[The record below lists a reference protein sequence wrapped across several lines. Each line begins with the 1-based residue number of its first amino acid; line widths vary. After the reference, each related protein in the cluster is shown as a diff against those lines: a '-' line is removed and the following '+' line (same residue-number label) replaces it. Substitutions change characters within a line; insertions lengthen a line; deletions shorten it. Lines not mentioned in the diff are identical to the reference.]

1 MGNKSIQ
8 KFFADQN
15 SVIDLSS
22 LGNAKGAK
30 VSLSGPDM
38 NITTPRGSVI
48 IVNGALYS
56 SIKGNNL
63 AVKFKDK
70 TITGAK
76 ILGSVDLK
84 DIQLERIDSS
94 LVDSA
99 QVEKKGNGKRRNKK
113 EEEELK
119 KQLDDAENAKKEA
132 DKAKEEAEKAKEA
145 AEKALNE
152 AFEVQNSSKQIEEM
166 LQNFLADNVAKD
178 NLAQQSD
185 ASQQNTQ
192 AKATQASKQN
202 DAEKVLPQPINK
214 NTSTGKSNSSKN
226 EENKLDAESVKEPL
240 KVTLALAA
248 ESNSGS
254 KDDSITNF
262 TKPQFVGSTAPNA
275 TVIIKINGIAVGQAV
290 ADSLGNF
297 TFTAPETLTDGTY
310 NLEAEAKT
318 ADGSGSA
325 KLVITIDSVTD
336 KPTFELSPESS
347 VSGHKGLT
355 PTLTP
360 SIVGTA
366 EENAKVDIY
375 VDNKLVAS
383 VDVDKDGNWS
393 YEFKDNELS
402 EGENSI
408 KVVAVDKAGNK
419 NETTDSII
427 TDTIAPEKPT
437 IELDDS
443 SDSGI
448 KNDNITNSTLPTFIG
463 VAEPGSTVSIY
474 LGLKHLGEV
483 IVAKDGT
490 WSYTLTT
497 PLKDGEYNIT
507 ATATDIA
514 GHTSATANLPFT
526 IDTRISYFSAEIETT
541 NDSGIVGDNVTNNTR
556 PTFTGK
562 TEPNAIISVIN
573 SETGEEV
580 IFKANDKGEW
590 TFNFTSDS
598 VEGINNLTFTV
609 EDVAGNKKDFSFS
622 YVIDTIAPVPPTVS
636 LEDYVVLPN
645 GIILSG
651 NDLPALV
658 GTAEPKSTIL
668 LMRDGKLYDSIEVD
682 SNGTW
687 NYQFSNKF
695 LQGAYDIEIIS
706 QDAAGN
712 KSSTVKYSFTIQTE
726 VVPPKAELD
735 ASDDSGAKGDWI
747 TNKHNALTLLGTAD
761 RFATVNILIDGKT
774 IGVTTADADG
784 NWNFDISRNLSDNV
798 YKITVESIDPLGRT
812 SSVDYQLTIDSFT
825 PIPTVMLHDSADS
838 GVKGD
843 MITKINTPL
852 FTGMAEANAKVS
864 IYVDGVLSGEAI
876 AGDDGVWNFQ
886 FTTALSDGSHDVT
899 VKVEDIAGNTA
910 SSSAYNFQIVTQT
923 QKPTIELVND
933 TGVDNTD
940 HIINEKNP
948 ALTGTAAPYSTVKL
962 YIDGALIA
970 EVRTNK
976 DGRWEYTL
984 KADQGLV
991 DGDHRITASVED
1003 IAGNIAHS
1011 DPFLISVDTAIS
1023 IPIVSLS
1030 PDSDSGISDDN
1041 LTNIVKPTLHL
1052 KDIDPDIISVQV
1064 WDAMSD
1070 TQIGVATQQPDGS
1083 WAYTFTSDLTE
1094 GLHQVYVKVE
1104 DIAGNKANSAIFDF
1118 TIDTTV
1124 STPVISLLSK
1134 DDTGVTG
1141 DNLTNINKPGFA
1153 ISGVDADAHRV
1164 VVQVMHNGVS
1174 EEIEL
1179 SHLNG
1184 SWLFIP
1190 GNTWA
1195 DGSYTLTVKVEDKAG
1210 NTNYSA
1216 PLTVVIDTQIAI
1228 DGVELVNDSGVK
1240 GDNMTN
1246 DDRPHFRVTVPT
1258 DVNEVRLSID
1268 GGNSWVQATPGVA
1281 GSWEYIWPTDLAD
1294 GQYTLTVEATD
1305 KAGNTVTKTI
1315 DFAVDTTLSVPVIV
1329 LDSAD
1334 DTGIQGDNMTNSTQ
1348 PTFALQHI
1356 DDDAV
1361 RVTVSVEH
1369 GGVTTTF
1376 DATKGTGGWT
1386 FTPPTSWADGDY
1398 TLSVSVED
1406 KAGNTSHSASLTVTV
1421 DTQIAINNI
1430 ELVNDSGIPDDNLT
1444 NNVRPHFQV
1453 TVPTDV
1459 NVVRLSIDG
1468 GKTWFNATQS
1478 ATPGVWDYIWPDDVA
1493 DGGYTLTVEATDEAG
1508 NKATQTLDF
1517 TIDTTLSV
1525 PTLSLD
1531 SADDSGIAG
1540 DNITNVKT
1548 PGFTLNNIDTDV
1560 SRVIVEVMHNGI
1572 KQEVPL
1578 VQTGG
1583 QWRFAPTSDWADG
1596 DYILTVKVEDRA
1608 GNVKQSAPLTVTVDT
1623 HIAIDRIELVNDSGI
1638 PGDNLT
1644 NEARPH
1650 FQVTVPADVNGV
1662 RLSIDGGK
1670 TWFDATQSATS
1681 GVWDYTWLTNVANG
1695 PHTLMVEAS
1704 DKAGNKTTQKLDFTI
1719 DTILSEPTITLD
1731 SADDSA
1737 AGDNITN
1744 VKMPGFTLGN
1754 IDADVTKVV
1763 VTVAHDGK
1771 NQQIELIKN
1780 GGVWRFT
1787 PGAAWTDGDYTLT
1800 VKVEDKAGNTNY
1812 SAPLT
1817 VTIDTQTSID
1827 RIELLNDTGIVGD
1840 NLTNE
1845 ARPQF
1850 HITVPTDVNSVQLSL
1865 DGGINWVN
1873 ATLTSDGVW
1882 EYIWPT
1888 DLVENTYTLTVKA
1901 TDVAGN
1907 TATETLNF
1915 IIDTTL
1921 STPTITLDS
1930 ADDSG
1935 TANDNKTN
1943 VKTPGFIIGGIDSD
1957 VTQVVVQV
1965 MRDGHSEEVE
1975 LTQTNGQWRFVPGSA
1990 WTDGDYTLT
1999 VTVKD
2004 EAGNIR
2010 HSAPLTVTIDTQITI
2025 DHIELVN
2032 DSGIPDDNLTNNVRP
2047 HFQVTVPTDVN
2058 VVRLSIDGGK
2068 TWFNATQSATPGV
2081 WDYTWL
2087 ADVGEG
2093 KHTLTVEATDKAGN
2107 KTTQQ
2112 LDFIIDTLLSE
2123 PTIVLDNTDDSGTK
2137 GDHLTNV
2144 NKPTFLLGNIDAD
2157 ARYVTVEVQ
2166 HGGTK
2171 EVLTATKDA
2180 TGNWSVTPTGTW
2192 ADGDYTLTVRVEDE
2206 AGNEKHSASLTVTV
2220 DTQITIDVIEL
2231 VNDNGIPGDNMTNDA
2246 HPQFRVTVPGDVN
2259 EVSLSIDGGVT
2270 WVKATQSA
2278 TPGVWNYTWP
2288 GTVPDGDYTL
2298 NVKATDN
2305 AGNTVTET
2313 LHFTIDT
2320 TLSTP
2325 VIVLDSADDSGVH
2338 GDNMTNHTQPT
2349 FALQHID
2356 DDAVRVTVSVEHG
2369 GVTTTFDA
2377 TKDAG
2382 GWTFTPT
2389 GAWADGDYTLSVS
2402 VEDKAG
2408 NTSHSASLTVTVDTQ
2423 IAINNIELVN
2433 DSGIPDDNLT
2443 NNVRPHFQVTVPTDV
2458 NVVRLSID
2466 GGKTWF
2472 NATQS
2477 ATPGVWDYIWPD
2489 DVADGGYTLT
2499 VEATDEA
2506 GNKATQTLDFTIDTT
2521 LSVPTLSLDSAD
2533 DSGIAGDNI
2542 TNVKTP
2548 GFTLNNIDTD
2558 VSRVIVEVMHNG
2570 IKQEVPL
2577 VQTGGQWRFAPTSD
2591 WADGDYILTVK
2602 VEDRAGN
2609 VKQSA
2614 PLTVTVDTHI
2624 AIDRIELVNDSG
2636 IPGDNL
2642 TNEAR
2647 PHFQVTVPA
2656 DVNGVRLSID
2666 GGKTWFDATQSATS
2680 GVWDYTWLTNVA
2692 NGPHTLMVEAS
2703 DKAGNKTTQKLD
2715 FTIDTILS
2723 EPTITLDSADDS
2735 AAGDNITNVK
2745 MPGFTLGNIDAD
2757 VTKVVVTVA
2766 HDGKNQQIELIK
2778 NGGVWRFTPG
2788 AAWTDGDYTLTVK
2801 VEDKAGNTNY
2811 SAPLTVTIDTQT
2823 SIDRIELLNDTGI
2836 VGDNLTNEARPQFH
2850 ITVPTDVNSVQLS
2863 LDGGINW
2870 VNATLTSDGVWE
2882 YIWPTDL
2889 VENTYTLTVKATD
2902 VAGNTA
2908 TETLNFII
2916 DTTLSTPTITLDS
2929 ADDSGT
2935 ANDNKTNVKTPG
2947 FIIGGID
2954 SDVTQVVVQVMR
2966 DGHSEEVELTQTNGQ
2981 WRFVPGSAWTDGD
2994 YTLTVTVKDEA
3005 GNIRHSAPLTVTID
3019 TQITIDH
3026 IELVNDSGIPD
3037 DNLTNN
3043 VRPHFQVTVPTDV
3056 NVVRLS
3062 IDGGKTWFNATQ
3074 SATPGVWDYTWLADV
3089 GEGKHTLTVEATD
3102 KAGNKTTQQLDFII
3116 DTLLSEPTIVLDNTD
3131 DSGTK
3136 GDNLTNVNKP
3146 TFLLGNIDADARY
3159 VTVEVQ
3165 HGGTKE
3171 VLTATKGATGIWSVT
3186 PTGTWADGDYTLTV
3200 RVEDDA
3206 GNVKYSAPL
3215 TVTVDTQITIDVIEL
3230 VNDNGIPGD
3239 NLTNDVRPHFRVTV
3253 PGDVNEVRL
3262 SIDGGNTWVR
3272 ATQGTAGIWDYT
3284 WPKDV
3289 TDGLHT
3295 LTVEATDKA
3304 GNKTTQ
3310 TLDFTIDT
3318 RLSTPTIAMDS
3329 RDDTGAIGDH
3339 ITSVKR
3345 PGFTIGNIDAD
3356 AHSVILRITQGGNS
3370 QEVTLTQVG
3379 GQWRFTPDADW
3390 ADGSYTLTVEVTDN
3404 AGNVRQSTPLVV
3416 TVDTQT
3422 SITDITL
3429 VNDHGVPDD
3438 NLTNSTRPQFEITVP
3453 ADVNSV
3459 QLSIDGGANWVSA
3472 TQGIEGV
3479 WGYTWP
3485 TDMGDGK
3492 HTLTVMVTDRAGNT
3506 ATQTLEFFI
3515 DTRLSTP
3522 TIALDSTDDT
3532 GTPGDDMTNRTRPT
3546 FILQNID
3553 SDVINVTVSVTHN
3566 GTTTSFTATQGAGG
3580 WSFTPPAPWGDGD
3593 YTLTVTV
3600 EDRAGN
3606 TRPSTP
3612 LTVTV
3617 DTQIA
3622 IDRIELVN
3630 DSGVP
3635 GDNVTKH
3642 VRPQFQISV
3651 PDDVEKVLLSIDGG
3665 TTWVTAIKSSTAGIW
3680 DYTWPTDMPEGQHT
3694 LTVEVTDGA
3703 GNKMTET
3710 LNFTIDITLLTPT
3723 IELAPDQDTG
3733 QNKNDNLTSVTQ
3745 PVFVLGSI
3753 DKDVRHVELSIE
3765 HNGTF
3770 KTVVLTE
3777 SADGWRYR
3785 PDSALADGSYTF
3797 TVTVTDVAGNQ
3808 QTSAPL
3814 KVTIDGTL
3822 TTPVIEL
3829 AAGEDSGTVG
3839 DRLTNHDRPVFDI
3852 HQVDSDVTR
3861 VMVKVTYNGKT
3872 HEEAA
3877 VFTNGQWRFTP
3888 SASWADGSYQLAVVV
3903 EDLAGNVKESA
3914 PFEVRIDTTTTI
3926 NNIVLLNDTGVQ
3938 NDQLTN
3944 VAKPSFRID
3953 VPGDVVQVRVT
3964 LDGGANWN
3972 VIRKNADGQWIFDSP
3987 NTLVDGTYTLRVE
4000 ATDEAGNIANKD
4012 LVFNIDTNIQ
4022 VPTIA
4027 LDAGQDTGANTADNI
4042 TNISRPTFTIGN
4054 VDPDVIKVVVT
4065 IDGHD
4070 YNATKVGAGWQ
4081 FTPGNA
4087 IPDGSYNIT
4096 VTVEDKAGNTATS
4109 KPLPVV
4115 IDTTAEIE
4123 SVTLVTDSGDSDVDN
4138 ITKVDKPQFSIVTA
4152 DDITHVRVKIDNAAN
4167 WIELTKGGDGRWIF
4181 NVGSALPDGQHTLLV
4196 DVTDIAGNVAQET
4209 LQFTIDTT
4217 LREPT
4222 IVLDPTHD
4230 TGDDTNDN
4238 LTRINKPV
4246 FIIGNVD
4253 NDVSHIVVHIDG
4265 RDYTIEN
4272 TGGNLTFT
4280 PDQPLS
4286 DGQHTISVTVTDI
4299 AGNTKTSAELRIE
4312 IDTQVQIDSV
4322 TLTTDSGVNDH
4333 DNVTNATRPS
4343 FEIAT
4348 PDDVTSVLVS
4358 FDGVNWTP
4366 ISKNAAGQWEFTAGS
4381 ALPDGHYTLH
4391 VQATDRAGNTA
4402 NSTLGFTVDTQID
4415 GLSVVMLDDAG
4426 KDSTDGI
4433 TNITSPRFEISARE
4447 PLQSVTVIL
4456 NGKSSTLTQ
4465 GAGNKWLFTPDT
4477 PLVDG
4482 TYKIEIVAEDIAGNK
4497 ISKEVSFTIDT
4508 IVSDPSIDL
4517 LDADD
4522 TGESAVDNITSVT
4535 TPRFVIGN
4543 VPADID
4549 TVVIRINGV
4558 SYSVTANGNNLWEFQ
4573 VPVALN
4579 DGVYEAVVVFRD
4591 IAGNTSETK
4600 LPFTIDTT
4608 TSVSVRME
4616 PASDTGNSNSD
4627 NLTNKQN
4634 PKFEGTAEPNA
4645 KLVITIVDDKSGREV
4660 LKQTI
4665 TVGAD
4670 GNWSVT
4676 PNILPD
4682 GMYTINVV
4690 ATDVAGNTAQTQ
4702 ERFTIDTVT
4711 IDPTIRLSDPSIDD
4725 QHEATSLRPEF
4736 KGFAEAF
4743 STIMIQWDG
4752 KVVGSANANANGE
4765 WSWTPPSVLAP
4776 GSYVVSIVAKDKA
4789 GNESSQVDFPVVIP
4803 VIDVTPPTIKLSEE
4817 SDSGALGDFTTN
4829 NKTPTLIGSTLPNT
4843 IVSIYVDG
4851 VKVGEATADTAG
4863 RYTFQLSE
4871 MKDGHYVVQVGIVN
4885 PRDNSELRSTAVDV
4899 TIDTEVAELVWNI
4912 SGMHEGGYINTV
4924 TPEIGGT
4931 SEPNSK
4937 ITIFVNGVEK
4947 AIAYTTGAGHW
4958 GVVLPALGNDGNY
4971 ELTFKVEDVAGN
4983 IREFGPQNVILDTV
4997 ISPLTVVLREADD
5010 SGKVGDWITNKSHVT
5025 IDGTAEAGSTLT
5037 IRNPQGVV
5045 IATLVVGND
5054 GRWSAELDLREG
5066 SNAFVVVSEDKA
5078 GNSQQKEILI
5088 EHDTQIEISDISLSR
5103 DTNSGDKYDLIT
5115 NNKSPVLVAMTDPG
5129 ATVQVYINGV
5139 LQGTVE
5145 ASSSGNISYTM
5156 PANSADGEY
5165 QVQFVAT
5172 DTAGN
5177 RVESAITT
5185 VTIDSQIAVF
5195 DIDEDSLP
5203 ALSNNRA
5210 LSVSGVGEAGS
5221 QVSIFVDGKLVNV
5234 VMVEADGTWRAPILL
5249 QDDGTFNIHF
5259 SITDVAGNT
5268 EVSKDYSVDVDSSTD
5283 FPTLNLE
5290 DASNS
5295 GSLDD
5300 LITNHN
5306 KPVLVGTAEAGATIH
5321 IYVDEKIV
5329 ANVLVLEDGTW
5340 SYQFDNALKD
5350 GEYSIRVVAE
5360 DPAGNTAES
5369 PRLLVTI
5376 DTSTFID
5383 NPAMVAGSDNGIFS
5397 NDSITSQTRPTF
5409 SIFGEMNQSVQI
5421 FIDGVLVDT
5430 ITVTDRNQ
5438 VYRPESPLG
5447 DGSHSIYY
5455 VITDKAGNTAT
5466 SKTLNFTIDT
5476 FNTTPVA
5483 IDSIGGQTLAE
5494 MTGSDGKIYITDTT
5508 RNLLFSGSAEPNS
5521 KIEIIINGLNVG
5533 EVWVN
5538 EKGHWQMPVNPL
5550 YFTEGQL
5557 DITVK
5562 STDRAGNVNQ
5572 EKYSIWVD
5580 THIKVFT
5587 SELDD
5592 NKSSSKTEWWSNS
5605 DLITMRGTG
5614 EIGATVSLIVAG
5626 VTLATAVVAATGRWE
5641 LSTDKLPEGTYDIS
5655 LVIED
5660 SAGNRWEDVREIFI
5674 DRTPPNAPVVTYSD
5688 IVNDLIIM
5696 QGTAEAKSQLI
5707 ITDSE
5712 GNTYTLT
5719 VPDNGKWSMA
5729 IPYPSEG
5736 KFTITSVD
5744 AIGNRSDDV
5753 PLDIMKEVPVISLS
5767 PDSDSGTVGDNIT
5780 RDKQP
5785 TFIIGNL
5792 ESDVVVVQVDINGTV
5807 YNAEKNADGV
5817 WFFTPGTPL
5826 ADGSYTISVIASD
5839 AAGNQKNSLPI
5850 TVTIDSTLT
5859 VPEIALAAGEDNGAS
5874 DSDNV
5879 TNHTQP
5885 KFTLQH
5891 IDADVTGVTVNVT
5904 HNGVTDIYQATQGAD
5919 GWTFTPPAAWNDGN
5933 YTLSVTVV
5941 DRAGNSQQSASLAV
5955 TVDSTVT
5962 VTADSQHDDAS
5973 DDATATAV
5981 TPPESETV
5989 NAESATHL
5997 RTEPSAA
6004 EESVVKVTAYSIT
6017 LLNADSGD
6025 EIDRSI
6031 SQTPSFEISVPENIV
6046 NVSIMFEGEEFTLPI
6061 TNQKAIFE
6069 VPLSLEDGE
6078 YTMDVK
6084 FIDKD
6089 NDFLIKEKTF
6099 SVDHS
6104 SADIVNAMN
6113 VRGKT
6118 EDDIN
6123 DSPSTSSVGHN
6134 NNGAIDVFAVNEV
6147 TLPVDNQEEHA

>member
-1376 DATKGTGGWT
+1376 DATKGTGGWI

-2123 PTIVLDNTDDSGTK
+2123 PTIVLDSTDDSGTK

-2423 IAINNIELVN
+2423 IAINN
-2433 DSGIPDDNLT
+2433 
-2443 NNVRPHFQVTVPTDV
+2443 
-2458 NVVRLSID
+2458 
-2466 GGKTWF
+2466 
-2472 NATQS
+2472 
-2477 ATPGVWDYIWPD
+2477 
-2489 DVADGGYTLT
+2489 
-2499 VEATDEA
+2499 
-2506 GNKATQTLDFTIDTT
+2506 
-2521 LSVPTLSLDSAD
+2521 
-2533 DSGIAGDNI
+2533 
-2542 TNVKTP
+2542 
-2548 GFTLNNIDTD
+2548 
-2558 VSRVIVEVMHNG
+2558 
-2570 IKQEVPL
+2570 
-2577 VQTGGQWRFAPTSD
+2577 
-2591 WADGDYILTVK
+2591 
-2602 VEDRAGN
+2602 
-2609 VKQSA
+2609 
-2614 PLTVTVDTHI
+2614 
-2624 AIDRIELVNDSG
+2624 
-2636 IPGDNL
+2636 
-2642 TNEAR
+2642 
-2647 PHFQVTVPA
+2647 
-2656 DVNGVRLSID
+2656 
-2666 GGKTWFDATQSATS
+2666 
-2680 GVWDYTWLTNVA
+2680 
-2692 NGPHTLMVEAS
+2692 
-2703 DKAGNKTTQKLD
+2703 
-2715 FTIDTILS
+2715 
-2723 EPTITLDSADDS
+2723 
-2735 AAGDNITNVK
+2735 
-2745 MPGFTLGNIDAD
+2745 
-2757 VTKVVVTVA
+2757 
-2766 HDGKNQQIELIK
+2766 
-2778 NGGVWRFTPG
+2778 
-2788 AAWTDGDYTLTVK
+2788 
-2801 VEDKAGNTNY
+2801 
-2811 SAPLTVTIDTQT
+2811 
-2823 SIDRIELLNDTGI
+2823 
-2836 VGDNLTNEARPQFH
+2836 
-2850 ITVPTDVNSVQLS
+2850 
-2863 LDGGINW
+2863 
-2870 VNATLTSDGVWE
+2870 
-2882 YIWPTDL
+2882 
-2889 VENTYTLTVKATD
+2889 
-2902 VAGNTA
+2902 
-2908 TETLNFII
+2908 
-2916 DTTLSTPTITLDS
+2916 
-2929 ADDSGT
+2929 
-2935 ANDNKTNVKTPG
+2935 
-2947 FIIGGID
+2947 
-2954 SDVTQVVVQVMR
+2954 
-2966 DGHSEEVELTQTNGQ
+2966 
-2981 WRFVPGSAWTDGD
+2981 
-2994 YTLTVTVKDEA
+2994 
-3005 GNIRHSAPLTVTID
+3005 
-3019 TQITIDH
+3019 

-4272 TGGNLTFT
+4272 TGENLTFT

-4558 SYSVTANGNNLWEFQ
+4558 SYPVTANGNNLWEFQ

>member
-2123 PTIVLDNTDDSGTK
+2123 PTIVLDSTDDSGTK

-2423 IAINNIELVN
+2423 IAINN
-2433 DSGIPDDNLT
+2433 
-2443 NNVRPHFQVTVPTDV
+2443 
-2458 NVVRLSID
+2458 
-2466 GGKTWF
+2466 
-2472 NATQS
+2472 
-2477 ATPGVWDYIWPD
+2477 
-2489 DVADGGYTLT
+2489 
-2499 VEATDEA
+2499 
-2506 GNKATQTLDFTIDTT
+2506 
-2521 LSVPTLSLDSAD
+2521 
-2533 DSGIAGDNI
+2533 
-2542 TNVKTP
+2542 
-2548 GFTLNNIDTD
+2548 
-2558 VSRVIVEVMHNG
+2558 
-2570 IKQEVPL
+2570 
-2577 VQTGGQWRFAPTSD
+2577 
-2591 WADGDYILTVK
+2591 
-2602 VEDRAGN
+2602 
-2609 VKQSA
+2609 
-2614 PLTVTVDTHI
+2614 
-2624 AIDRIELVNDSG
+2624 
-2636 IPGDNL
+2636 
-2642 TNEAR
+2642 
-2647 PHFQVTVPA
+2647 
-2656 DVNGVRLSID
+2656 
-2666 GGKTWFDATQSATS
+2666 
-2680 GVWDYTWLTNVA
+2680 
-2692 NGPHTLMVEAS
+2692 
-2703 DKAGNKTTQKLD
+2703 
-2715 FTIDTILS
+2715 
-2723 EPTITLDSADDS
+2723 
-2735 AAGDNITNVK
+2735 
-2745 MPGFTLGNIDAD
+2745 
-2757 VTKVVVTVA
+2757 
-2766 HDGKNQQIELIK
+2766 
-2778 NGGVWRFTPG
+2778 
-2788 AAWTDGDYTLTVK
+2788 
-2801 VEDKAGNTNY
+2801 
-2811 SAPLTVTIDTQT
+2811 
-2823 SIDRIELLNDTGI
+2823 
-2836 VGDNLTNEARPQFH
+2836 
-2850 ITVPTDVNSVQLS
+2850 
-2863 LDGGINW
+2863 
-2870 VNATLTSDGVWE
+2870 
-2882 YIWPTDL
+2882 
-2889 VENTYTLTVKATD
+2889 
-2902 VAGNTA
+2902 
-2908 TETLNFII
+2908 
-2916 DTTLSTPTITLDS
+2916 
-2929 ADDSGT
+2929 
-2935 ANDNKTNVKTPG
+2935 
-2947 FIIGGID
+2947 
-2954 SDVTQVVVQVMR
+2954 
-2966 DGHSEEVELTQTNGQ
+2966 
-2981 WRFVPGSAWTDGD
+2981 
-2994 YTLTVTVKDEA
+2994 
-3005 GNIRHSAPLTVTID
+3005 
-3019 TQITIDH
+3019 

-4558 SYSVTANGNNLWEFQ
+4558 SYPVTANGNNLWEFQ

-6025 EIDRSI
+6025 EINRSI

>member
-427 TDTIAPEKPT
+427 TDTIPPEKPT

-541 NDSGIVGDNVTNNTR
+541 DDSGIVGDNVTNNTR

-580 IFKANDKGEW
+580 IFKANDQGEW

-598 VEGINNLTFTV
+598 VEGVNNLTFTV

-622 YVIDTIAPVPPTVS
+622 YVIDTVAPVPPTVS
-636 LEDYVVLPN
+636 LEDFVVLPN

-1064 WDAMSD
+1064 WDAASD

-1104 DIAGNKANSAIFDF
+1104 DIAGNKANSAVFDF

-1184 SWLFIP
+1184 SWLFTP

-1329 LDSAD
+1329 LNSAD
-1334 DTGIQGDNMTNSTQ
+1334 DTGVQGDNMTNSTQ

-1376 DATKGTGGWT
+1376 DATKGVGGWS
-1386 FTPPTSWADGDY
+1386 FTPTGAWADGDY

-1430 ELVNDSGIPDDNLT
+1430 ELVNDSGIPNDNLT

-1468 GKTWFNATQS
+1468 GKTWFNATQN

-1508 NKATQTLDF
+1508 NKTTQTLDF

-1560 SRVIVEVMHNGI
+1560 SRVTVEVMHNGI

-1704 DKAGNKTTQKLDFTI
+1704 DKAGNKTTQKLDFII
-1719 DTILSEPTITLD
+1719 DTMLSEPTITLD

-2010 HSAPLTVTIDTQITI
+2010 HSAPLTVTIDTQIAI

-2032 DSGIPDDNLTNNVRP
+2032 DSGIPDDNLTN
-2047 HFQVTVPTDVN
+2047 
-2058 VVRLSIDGGK
+2058 
-2068 TWFNATQSATPGV
+2068 
-2081 WDYTWL
+2081 
-2087 ADVGEG
+2087 
-2093 KHTLTVEATDKAGN
+2093 EA
-2107 KTTQQ
+2107 
-2112 LDFIIDTLLSE
+2112 
-2123 PTIVLDNTDDSGTK
+2123 
-2137 GDHLTNV
+2137 
-2144 NKPTFLLGNIDAD
+2144 
-2157 ARYVTVEVQ
+2157 
-2166 HGGTK
+2166 
-2171 EVLTATKDA
+2171 
-2180 TGNWSVTPTGTW
+2180 
-2192 ADGDYTLTVRVEDE
+2192 
-2206 AGNEKHSASLTVTV
+2206 
-2220 DTQITIDVIEL
+2220 
-2231 VNDNGIPGDNMTNDA
+2231 
-2246 HPQFRVTVPGDVN
+2246 
-2259 EVSLSIDGGVT
+2259 
-2270 WVKATQSA
+2270 
-2278 TPGVWNYTWP
+2278 
-2288 GTVPDGDYTL
+2288 
-2298 NVKATDN
+2298 
-2305 AGNTVTET
+2305 
-2313 LHFTIDT
+2313 
-2320 TLSTP
+2320 
-2325 VIVLDSADDSGVH
+2325 
-2338 GDNMTNHTQPT
+2338 
-2349 FALQHID
+2349 
-2356 DDAVRVTVSVEHG
+2356 
-2369 GVTTTFDA
+2369 
-2377 TKDAG
+2377 
-2382 GWTFTPT
+2382 
-2389 GAWADGDYTLSVS
+2389 
-2402 VEDKAG
+2402 
-2408 NTSHSASLTVTVDTQ
+2408 
-2423 IAINNIELVN
+2423 
-2433 DSGIPDDNLT
+2433 
-2443 NNVRPHFQVTVPTDV
+2443 
-2458 NVVRLSID
+2458 
-2466 GGKTWF
+2466 
-2472 NATQS
+2472 
-2477 ATPGVWDYIWPD
+2477 
-2489 DVADGGYTLT
+2489 
-2499 VEATDEA
+2499 
-2506 GNKATQTLDFTIDTT
+2506 
-2521 LSVPTLSLDSAD
+2521 
-2533 DSGIAGDNI
+2533 
-2542 TNVKTP
+2542 
-2548 GFTLNNIDTD
+2548 
-2558 VSRVIVEVMHNG
+2558 
-2570 IKQEVPL
+2570 
-2577 VQTGGQWRFAPTSD
+2577 
-2591 WADGDYILTVK
+2591 
-2602 VEDRAGN
+2602 
-2609 VKQSA
+2609 
-2614 PLTVTVDTHI
+2614 
-2624 AIDRIELVNDSG
+2624 
-2636 IPGDNL
+2636 
-2642 TNEAR
+2642 
-2647 PHFQVTVPA
+2647 
-2656 DVNGVRLSID
+2656 
-2666 GGKTWFDATQSATS
+2666 
-2680 GVWDYTWLTNVA
+2680 
-2692 NGPHTLMVEAS
+2692 
-2703 DKAGNKTTQKLD
+2703 
-2715 FTIDTILS
+2715 
-2723 EPTITLDSADDS
+2723 
-2735 AAGDNITNVK
+2735 
-2745 MPGFTLGNIDAD
+2745 
-2757 VTKVVVTVA
+2757 
-2766 HDGKNQQIELIK
+2766 
-2778 NGGVWRFTPG
+2778 
-2788 AAWTDGDYTLTVK
+2788 
-2801 VEDKAGNTNY
+2801 
-2811 SAPLTVTIDTQT
+2811 
-2823 SIDRIELLNDTGI
+2823 
-2836 VGDNLTNEARPQFH
+2836 
-2850 ITVPTDVNSVQLS
+2850 
-2863 LDGGINW
+2863 
-2870 VNATLTSDGVWE
+2870 
-2882 YIWPTDL
+2882 
-2889 VENTYTLTVKATD
+2889 
-2902 VAGNTA
+2902 
-2908 TETLNFII
+2908 
-2916 DTTLSTPTITLDS
+2916 
-2929 ADDSGT
+2929 
-2935 ANDNKTNVKTPG
+2935 
-2947 FIIGGID
+2947 
-2954 SDVTQVVVQVMR
+2954 
-2966 DGHSEEVELTQTNGQ
+2966 
-2981 WRFVPGSAWTDGD
+2981 
-2994 YTLTVTVKDEA
+2994 
-3005 GNIRHSAPLTVTID
+3005 
-3019 TQITIDH
+3019 
-3026 IELVNDSGIPD
+3026 
-3037 DNLTNN
+3037 
-3043 VRPHFQVTVPTDV
+3043 RPHFQVTVPTDV

-3165 HGGTKE
+3165 HGGTKEVLTATKDATGNWSVTPTGTWADGDYTLTVRVEDEAGNEKHSASLTVTVDTQITIDAIELVNDNGIPGDNMTNDAHPQFRVTVPGDVNEVSLSIDGGVTWVKATQSATPGVWNYTWPGTVPDGDYTLNVKATDNAGNTVTETLHFTIDTTLSTPVIVLDSADDTGIQGDNMTNRTQPTFNLQHIDDDAVRVTVSVEHGGVTTTFDATKGVGGWTFTPPTSWGAGDYTLSVSVEDKAGNTSHSASLTVTVDTQIAINNIELVNDSGIPDDNLTNNVRPHFQVKVPTDVNEVRLSIDGGKTWFNATQSATPGVWDYTWLADVGEGKHTLTVEATDKAGNQTTQKLDFIIDTMLSEPTIVLDSTDDSGTKGDNLTNANKPTFILGNIDADARYVTVEVQYGGTKE

-3404 AGNVRQSTPLVV
+3404 AGNVRQSTPLIV

-3472 TQGIEGV
+3472 AQGIEGV

-3622 IDRIELVN
+3622 IDHIELVN

-3694 LTVEVTDGA
+3694 LIVEVTDGA
-3703 GNKMTET
+3703 GNKMTGT
-3710 LNFTIDITLLTPT
+3710 LDFTIDITLLTPT

-3852 HQVDSDVTR
+3852 RQVDSDVTR

-4070 YNATKVGAGWQ
+4070 YSATKVGAGWQ

-4299 AGNTKTSAELRIE
+4299 AGNTKTSAELKIE

-4535 TPRFVIGN
+4535 KPRFVIGN

-4558 SYSVTANGNNLWEFQ
+4558 SYPVTANGNNLWEFQ

-4885 PRDNSELRSTAVDV
+4885 PRDNSELRSTAVDL

-4971 ELTFKVEDVAGN
+4971 VLTFKVEDVAGN

-5300 LITNHN
+5300 LITSHN

-5383 NPAMVAGSDNGIFS
+5383 NPVMMAGSDNGIFS
-5397 NDSITSQTRPTF
+5397 NDSITSQTRPAF
-5409 SIFGEMNQSVQI
+5409 SIYGEMNQSVQI

-5447 DGSHSIYY
+5447 DGSYSIYY

-5533 EVWVN
+5533 EVWAN
-5538 EKGHWQMPVNPL
+5538 DKGHWQMPVNPL

-5557 DITVK
+5557 DINVK

-5580 THIKVFT
+5580 THIQVFT

-5592 NKSSSKTEWWSNS
+5592 NKSSSKTDWWSNS
-5605 DLITMRGTG
+5605 STITMRGMG

-5626 VTLATAVVAATGRWE
+5626 VTLATAVVAANGKWE
-5641 LSTDKLPEGTYDIS
+5641 LSTDQLPEGKYDITLS
-5655 LVIED
+5655 IED
-5660 SAGNRWEDVREIFI
+5660 NAGNRKEEVHEIFI

-5707 ITDSE
+5707 ITDSN
-5712 GNTYTLT
+5712 GNTYMLT

-5904 HNGVTDIYQATQGAD
+5904 HNGVTDTYQATQGAD
-5919 GWTFTPPAAWNDGN
+5919 GWTFTPPAAWNDGT

-5962 VTADSQHDDAS
+5962 VTADSQHNDAS

-5997 RTEPSAA
+5997 RTVPSVA
-6004 EESVVKVTAYSIT
+6004 EESVVKETAYSIT

-6046 NVSIMFEGEEFTLPI
+6046 NVSVMFEGEEFTLPI

-6089 NDFLIKEKTF
+6089 DDFLIKEKTF

-6113 VRGKT
+6113 ARGKT

>member
-38 NITTPRGSVI
+38 NITTPHGSVI

-541 NDSGIVGDNVTNNTR
+541 DDSGIVGDNVTNNTR

-598 VEGINNLTFTV
+598 VEGVNNLTFTV

-622 YVIDTIAPVPPTVS
+622 YVIDTVAPVPPTVS
-636 LEDYVVLPN
+636 LEDFVVLPN

-1030 PDSDSGISDDN
+1030 PDSDSGIADDN

-1104 DIAGNKANSAIFDF
+1104 DIAGNKANSAVFDF

-1376 DATKGTGGWT
+1376 DATKGTGGWS
-1386 FTPPTSWADGDY
+1386 FTPTGAWADGDY

-1430 ELVNDSGIPDDNLT
+1430 ELVNDSGIPNDNLT

-1478 ATPGVWDYIWPDDVA
+1478 ATPGAWDYIWPDDVA
-1493 DGGYTLTVEATDEAG
+1493 DGGYTLTVEATDKAG
-1508 NKATQTLDF
+1508 NKTTQELDF

-2047 HFQVTVPTDVN
+2047 HFQVKVPTDVN
-2058 VVRLSIDGGK
+2058 EVRLSIDGGK

-2107 KTTQQ
+2107 QTTQK
-2112 LDFIIDTLLSE
+2112 LDFIIDTMLSE
-2123 PTIVLDNTDDSGTK
+2123 PTIVLDSTDDSGTK
-2137 GDHLTNV
+2137 GDNLTNA
-2144 NKPTFLLGNIDAD
+2144 NKPTFILGNIDAD

-2166 HGGTK
+2166 
-2171 EVLTATKDA
+2171 
-2180 TGNWSVTPTGTW
+2180 
-2192 ADGDYTLTVRVEDE
+2192 Y
-2206 AGNEKHSASLTVTV
+2206 
-2220 DTQITIDVIEL
+2220 
-2231 VNDNGIPGDNMTNDA
+2231 
-2246 HPQFRVTVPGDVN
+2246 
-2259 EVSLSIDGGVT
+2259 
-2270 WVKATQSA
+2270 
-2278 TPGVWNYTWP
+2278 
-2288 GTVPDGDYTL
+2288 
-2298 NVKATDN
+2298 
-2305 AGNTVTET
+2305 
-2313 LHFTIDT
+2313 
-2320 TLSTP
+2320 
-2325 VIVLDSADDSGVH
+2325 
-2338 GDNMTNHTQPT
+2338 
-2349 FALQHID
+2349 
-2356 DDAVRVTVSVEHG
+2356 
-2369 GVTTTFDA
+2369 
-2377 TKDAG
+2377 
-2382 GWTFTPT
+2382 
-2389 GAWADGDYTLSVS
+2389 
-2402 VEDKAG
+2402 
-2408 NTSHSASLTVTVDTQ
+2408 
-2423 IAINNIELVN
+2423 
-2433 DSGIPDDNLT
+2433 
-2443 NNVRPHFQVTVPTDV
+2443 
-2458 NVVRLSID
+2458 
-2466 GGKTWF
+2466 
-2472 NATQS
+2472 
-2477 ATPGVWDYIWPD
+2477 
-2489 DVADGGYTLT
+2489 
-2499 VEATDEA
+2499 
-2506 GNKATQTLDFTIDTT
+2506 
-2521 LSVPTLSLDSAD
+2521 
-2533 DSGIAGDNI
+2533 
-2542 TNVKTP
+2542 
-2548 GFTLNNIDTD
+2548 
-2558 VSRVIVEVMHNG
+2558 
-2570 IKQEVPL
+2570 
-2577 VQTGGQWRFAPTSD
+2577 
-2591 WADGDYILTVK
+2591 
-2602 VEDRAGN
+2602 
-2609 VKQSA
+2609 
-2614 PLTVTVDTHI
+2614 
-2624 AIDRIELVNDSG
+2624 
-2636 IPGDNL
+2636 
-2642 TNEAR
+2642 
-2647 PHFQVTVPA
+2647 
-2656 DVNGVRLSID
+2656 
-2666 GGKTWFDATQSATS
+2666 
-2680 GVWDYTWLTNVA
+2680 
-2692 NGPHTLMVEAS
+2692 
-2703 DKAGNKTTQKLD
+2703 
-2715 FTIDTILS
+2715 
-2723 EPTITLDSADDS
+2723 
-2735 AAGDNITNVK
+2735 
-2745 MPGFTLGNIDAD
+2745 
-2757 VTKVVVTVA
+2757 
-2766 HDGKNQQIELIK
+2766 
-2778 NGGVWRFTPG
+2778 
-2788 AAWTDGDYTLTVK
+2788 
-2801 VEDKAGNTNY
+2801 
-2811 SAPLTVTIDTQT
+2811 
-2823 SIDRIELLNDTGI
+2823 
-2836 VGDNLTNEARPQFH
+2836 
-2850 ITVPTDVNSVQLS
+2850 
-2863 LDGGINW
+2863 
-2870 VNATLTSDGVWE
+2870 
-2882 YIWPTDL
+2882 
-2889 VENTYTLTVKATD
+2889 
-2902 VAGNTA
+2902 
-2908 TETLNFII
+2908 
-2916 DTTLSTPTITLDS
+2916 
-2929 ADDSGT
+2929 
-2935 ANDNKTNVKTPG
+2935 
-2947 FIIGGID
+2947 
-2954 SDVTQVVVQVMR
+2954 
-2966 DGHSEEVELTQTNGQ
+2966 
-2981 WRFVPGSAWTDGD
+2981 
-2994 YTLTVTVKDEA
+2994 
-3005 GNIRHSAPLTVTID
+3005 
-3019 TQITIDH
+3019 
-3026 IELVNDSGIPD
+3026 
-3037 DNLTNN
+3037 
-3043 VRPHFQVTVPTDV
+3043 
-3056 NVVRLS
+3056 
-3062 IDGGKTWFNATQ
+3062 
-3074 SATPGVWDYTWLADV
+3074 
-3089 GEGKHTLTVEATD
+3089 
-3102 KAGNKTTQQLDFII
+3102 
-3116 DTLLSEPTIVLDNTD
+3116 
-3131 DSGTK
+3131 
-3136 GDNLTNVNKP
+3136 
-3146 TFLLGNIDADARY
+3146 
-3159 VTVEVQ
+3159 
-3165 HGGTKE
+3165 GGTKE

-3318 RLSTPTIAMDS
+3318 RLSTPTITMDS

-3345 PGFTIGNIDAD
+3345 PGFTIGNIDSD
-3356 AHSVILRITQGGNS
+3356 AQSVILRITQGGNS

-3404 AGNVRQSTPLVV
+3404 AGNVRQSTPLIV

-3472 TQGIEGV
+3472 AQGIEGV

-3622 IDRIELVN
+3622 IDHIELVN

-3710 LNFTIDITLLTPT
+3710 LNFTIDITLMTPT

-3852 HQVDSDVTR
+3852 RQVDSDVTR

-4299 AGNTKTSAELRIE
+4299 AGNTKTSAELKIE

-4535 TPRFVIGN
+4535 KPRFVIGN

-4558 SYSVTANGNNLWEFQ
+4558 SYPVTANGNNLWEFQ

-4885 PRDNSELRSTAVDV
+4885 PRDNSELRSTAVDL

-5300 LITNHN
+5300 LITSHN

-5383 NPAMVAGSDNGIFS
+5383 NPVMMAGSDNGIFS
-5397 NDSITSQTRPTF
+5397 NDSITSQTRPAF
-5409 SIFGEMNQSVQI
+5409 SIYGEMNQSVQI

-5476 FNTTPVA
+5476 LNTTPVA

-5538 EKGHWQMPVNPL
+5538 DKGHWQMPVNPL

-5580 THIKVFT
+5580 THIQVFT

-5592 NKSSSKTEWWSNS
+5592 NKSSSKTDWWSNS
-5605 DLITMRGTG
+5605 STITMRGMG

-5626 VTLATAVVAATGRWE
+5626 VTLATAVVAANGQWE
-5641 LSTDKLPEGTYDIS
+5641 LSTDQLPEGKYDITLS
-5655 LVIED
+5655 IED
-5660 SAGNRWEDVREIFI
+5660 NAGNRKEEVHEIFI

-5707 ITDSE
+5707 ITDSN

-5919 GWTFTPPAAWNDGN
+5919 GWTFTPPAAWNDGT

-5962 VTADSQHDDAS
+5962 VTADSQHNDAS

-5997 RTEPSAA
+5997 RTVPSVA
-6004 EESVVKVTAYSIT
+6004 EESVVKETAYSIT

-6046 NVSIMFEGEEFTLPI
+6046 NVSVMFEGEEFTLPI

-6089 NDFLIKEKTF
+6089 DDFLIKEKTF

-6113 VRGKT
+6113 ARGKA

>member
-119 KQLDDAENAKKEA
+119 KQLDEAENAKKEA

-152 AFEVQNSSKQIEEM
+152 AFEVQNSSKQMEEM
-166 LQNFLADNVAKD
+166 LQEFLADNVAKD

-448 KNDNITNSTLPTFIG
+448 KNDSITNSTLPTFIG

-541 NDSGIVGDNVTNNTR
+541 DDSGIVGDNVTNNTR

-598 VEGINNLTFTV
+598 VEGVNNLTFTV

-622 YVIDTIAPVPPTVS
+622 YVIDTVAPVPPTVS
-636 LEDYVVLPN
+636 LEDFVVLPN

-1030 PDSDSGISDDN
+1030 PDSDSGIADDN

-1104 DIAGNKANSAIFDF
+1104 DIAGNKANSAVFDF

-1184 SWLFIP
+1184 SWLFTP

-1376 DATKGTGGWT
+1376 DATKGTGGWS
-1386 FTPPTSWADGDY
+1386 FTPTGAWADGDY

-1430 ELVNDSGIPDDNLT
+1430 ELVNDSGIPNDNLT

-1478 ATPGVWDYIWPDDVA
+1478 ATPGAWDYIWPDDVA
-1493 DGGYTLTVEATDEAG
+1493 DGGYTLTVEATDKAG
-1508 NKATQTLDF
+1508 NKTTQELDF

-1560 SRVIVEVMHNGI
+1560 SRVTVEVMHNGI

-1670 TWFDATQSATS
+1670 TWFDATQSATP

-1704 DKAGNKTTQKLDFTI
+1704 DKAGNKTTQKLDFII
-1719 DTILSEPTITLD
+1719 DTMLSEPTITLD

-2010 HSAPLTVTIDTQITI
+2010 HSAPLTVTIDTQIAI

-2032 DSGIPDDNLTNNVRP
+2032 DSGIPDDNLTN
-2047 HFQVTVPTDVN
+2047 
-2058 VVRLSIDGGK
+2058 
-2068 TWFNATQSATPGV
+2068 
-2081 WDYTWL
+2081 
-2087 ADVGEG
+2087 
-2093 KHTLTVEATDKAGN
+2093 EA
-2107 KTTQQ
+2107 
-2112 LDFIIDTLLSE
+2112 
-2123 PTIVLDNTDDSGTK
+2123 
-2137 GDHLTNV
+2137 
-2144 NKPTFLLGNIDAD
+2144 
-2157 ARYVTVEVQ
+2157 
-2166 HGGTK
+2166 
-2171 EVLTATKDA
+2171 
-2180 TGNWSVTPTGTW
+2180 
-2192 ADGDYTLTVRVEDE
+2192 
-2206 AGNEKHSASLTVTV
+2206 
-2220 DTQITIDVIEL
+2220 
-2231 VNDNGIPGDNMTNDA
+2231 
-2246 HPQFRVTVPGDVN
+2246 
-2259 EVSLSIDGGVT
+2259 
-2270 WVKATQSA
+2270 
-2278 TPGVWNYTWP
+2278 
-2288 GTVPDGDYTL
+2288 
-2298 NVKATDN
+2298 
-2305 AGNTVTET
+2305 
-2313 LHFTIDT
+2313 
-2320 TLSTP
+2320 
-2325 VIVLDSADDSGVH
+2325 
-2338 GDNMTNHTQPT
+2338 
-2349 FALQHID
+2349 
-2356 DDAVRVTVSVEHG
+2356 
-2369 GVTTTFDA
+2369 
-2377 TKDAG
+2377 
-2382 GWTFTPT
+2382 
-2389 GAWADGDYTLSVS
+2389 
-2402 VEDKAG
+2402 
-2408 NTSHSASLTVTVDTQ
+2408 
-2423 IAINNIELVN
+2423 
-2433 DSGIPDDNLT
+2433 
-2443 NNVRPHFQVTVPTDV
+2443 
-2458 NVVRLSID
+2458 
-2466 GGKTWF
+2466 
-2472 NATQS
+2472 
-2477 ATPGVWDYIWPD
+2477 
-2489 DVADGGYTLT
+2489 
-2499 VEATDEA
+2499 
-2506 GNKATQTLDFTIDTT
+2506 
-2521 LSVPTLSLDSAD
+2521 
-2533 DSGIAGDNI
+2533 
-2542 TNVKTP
+2542 
-2548 GFTLNNIDTD
+2548 
-2558 VSRVIVEVMHNG
+2558 
-2570 IKQEVPL
+2570 
-2577 VQTGGQWRFAPTSD
+2577 
-2591 WADGDYILTVK
+2591 
-2602 VEDRAGN
+2602 
-2609 VKQSA
+2609 
-2614 PLTVTVDTHI
+2614 
-2624 AIDRIELVNDSG
+2624 
-2636 IPGDNL
+2636 
-2642 TNEAR
+2642 
-2647 PHFQVTVPA
+2647 
-2656 DVNGVRLSID
+2656 
-2666 GGKTWFDATQSATS
+2666 
-2680 GVWDYTWLTNVA
+2680 
-2692 NGPHTLMVEAS
+2692 
-2703 DKAGNKTTQKLD
+2703 
-2715 FTIDTILS
+2715 
-2723 EPTITLDSADDS
+2723 
-2735 AAGDNITNVK
+2735 
-2745 MPGFTLGNIDAD
+2745 
-2757 VTKVVVTVA
+2757 
-2766 HDGKNQQIELIK
+2766 
-2778 NGGVWRFTPG
+2778 
-2788 AAWTDGDYTLTVK
+2788 
-2801 VEDKAGNTNY
+2801 
-2811 SAPLTVTIDTQT
+2811 
-2823 SIDRIELLNDTGI
+2823 
-2836 VGDNLTNEARPQFH
+2836 
-2850 ITVPTDVNSVQLS
+2850 
-2863 LDGGINW
+2863 
-2870 VNATLTSDGVWE
+2870 
-2882 YIWPTDL
+2882 
-2889 VENTYTLTVKATD
+2889 
-2902 VAGNTA
+2902 
-2908 TETLNFII
+2908 
-2916 DTTLSTPTITLDS
+2916 
-2929 ADDSGT
+2929 
-2935 ANDNKTNVKTPG
+2935 
-2947 FIIGGID
+2947 
-2954 SDVTQVVVQVMR
+2954 
-2966 DGHSEEVELTQTNGQ
+2966 
-2981 WRFVPGSAWTDGD
+2981 
-2994 YTLTVTVKDEA
+2994 
-3005 GNIRHSAPLTVTID
+3005 
-3019 TQITIDH
+3019 
-3026 IELVNDSGIPD
+3026 
-3037 DNLTNN
+3037 
-3043 VRPHFQVTVPTDV
+3043 RPHFQVTVPTDV

-3171 VLTATKGATGIWSVT
+3171 VLTATKDATGNWSVTPTGTWADGDYTLTVRVEDEAGNEKHSASLTVTVDTQITIDAIELVNDNGIPGDNMTNDAHPQFRVTVPGDVNEVSLSIDGGVTWVKATQSATPGVWNYTWPGTVPDGDYTLNVKATDNAGNTVTETLHFTIDTTLSTPVIVLDSADDTGIQGDNMTNRTQPTFNLQHIDDDAVRVTVSVEHGGVTTTFDATKGVGGWTFTPPTSWGAGDYTLSVSVEDKAGNTSHSASLTVTVDTQIAINNIELVNDSGIPDDNLTNNVRPQFQVKVPTDVNEVRLSIDGGKTWFNATQSATPGVWDYTWLADVGEGKHTLTVEATDKAGNQTTQKLDFIIDTLLSEPTIVLDSTDDSGTKGDNLTNANKPTFLLGNIDADARYVTVEVQHGSTKEVLTATKGATGIWSVT

-3200 RVEDDA
+3200 RVEDEA

-3215 TVTVDTQITIDVIEL
+3215 TVTVDTQITIDAIEL

-3318 RLSTPTIAMDS
+3318 RLSTPTITMDS

-3345 PGFTIGNIDAD
+3345 PGFTIGNIDSD
-3356 AHSVILRITQGGNS
+3356 AQSVILRITQGGNS

-3404 AGNVRQSTPLVV
+3404 AGNVRQSTPLIV

-3472 TQGIEGV
+3472 AQGIEGV

-3492 HTLTVMVTDRAGNT
+3492 HILTVMVTDRAGNT

-3622 IDRIELVN
+3622 IDHIELVN

-3694 LTVEVTDGA
+3694 LIVEVTDGA
-3703 GNKMTET
+3703 GNKMTGT
-3710 LNFTIDITLLTPT
+3710 LDFTIDITLLTPT

-3745 PVFVLGSI
+3745 PIFVLGSI

-3852 HQVDSDVTR
+3852 RQVDSDVTR

-3953 VPGDVVQVRVT
+3953 VPGDVIQVRVT

-4000 ATDEAGNIANKD
+4000 ATDQAGNIANKD

-4181 NVGSALPDGQHTLLV
+4181 NVGSALPDGKHTLLV

-4299 AGNTKTSAELRIE
+4299 AGNTKTSAELQIE

-4415 GLSVVMLDDAG
+4415 GLSIVMLDDAG

-4535 TPRFVIGN
+4535 KPRFVIGN

-4558 SYSVTANGNNLWEFQ
+4558 SYPVTANGNNLWEFQ

-4616 PASDTGNSNSD
+4616 PASDTGSSNSD

-4660 LKQTI
+4660 LKHTI

-4725 QHEATSLRPEF
+4725 QYEATSLRPEF
-4736 KGFAEAF
+4736 KGLAEAF

-4829 NKTPTLIGSTLPNT
+4829 NKTPTLVGNTLPNA

-4971 ELTFKVEDVAGN
+4971 VLTFKVEDVAGN

-5078 GNSQQKEILI
+5078 GNSQQKDILI

-5300 LITNHN
+5300 LITSHN

-5383 NPAMVAGSDNGIFS
+5383 NPVMMAGSDNGIFS
-5397 NDSITSQTRPTF
+5397 NDSITSQTRPAF
-5409 SIFGEMNQSVQI
+5409 SIYGEMNQSVQI

-5538 EKGHWQMPVNPL
+5538 DKGHWQMPVNPL

-5580 THIKVFT
+5580 THIQVFT

-5592 NKSSSKTEWWSNS
+5592 NKSSSKTDWWSNS
-5605 DLITMRGTG
+5605 STITMRGMG

-5626 VTLATAVVAATGRWE
+5626 VTLATAVVAANGQWE
-5641 LSTDKLPEGTYDIS
+5641 LSTDQLPEGKYDITLS
-5655 LVIED
+5655 IED
-5660 SAGNRWEDVREIFI
+5660 NAGNRKEEVHEIFI

-5707 ITDSE
+5707 ITDSN

-5753 PLDIMKEVPVISLS
+5753 PLDIMKETPVISLS

-5780 RDKQP
+5780 RDNQP

-5859 VPEIALAAGEDNGAS
+5859 VPEIALAAGEGNGAS

-5879 TNHTQP
+5879 TNHNHTQP

-5919 GWTFTPPAAWNDGN
+5919 GWTFTPPAAWNDGT

-5941 DRAGNSQQSASLAV
+5941 DRAGNSLQSASLEV

-5997 RTEPSAA
+5997 RTVPSAA
-6004 EESVVKVTAYSIT
+6004 EESVVKETAYSIT

-6046 NVSIMFEGEEFTLPI
+6046 NVSVMFEGEEFTLPI

-6089 NDFLIKEKTF
+6089 DDFLIKEKTF

-6113 VRGKT
+6113 ARGKT

>member
-1 MGNKSIQ
+1 
-8 KFFADQN
+8 FADQN

-427 TDTIAPEKPT
+427 TDTIPPEKPT

-1064 WDAMSD
+1064 WDAASD

-1104 DIAGNKANSAIFDF
+1104 DIAGNKANSAVFDF

-1329 LDSAD
+1329 LNSAD
-1334 DTGIQGDNMTNSTQ
+1334 DTGVQGDNMTNSTQ

-1376 DATKGTGGWT
+1376 DATKGTGGWS
-1386 FTPPTSWADGDY
+1386 FTPTGAWADGDY

-1430 ELVNDSGIPDDNLT
+1430 ELVNDSGIPNDNLT

-1478 ATPGVWDYIWPDDVA
+1478 ATPGAWDYIWPDDVA
-1493 DGGYTLTVEATDEAG
+1493 DGGYTLTVEATDKAG
-1508 NKATQTLDF
+1508 NKTTQELDF

-2010 HSAPLTVTIDTQITI
+2010 HSAPLTVTIDTQI
-2025 DHIELVN
+2025 
-2032 DSGIPDDNLTNNVRP
+2032 
-2047 HFQVTVPTDVN
+2047 
-2058 VVRLSIDGGK
+2058 
-2068 TWFNATQSATPGV
+2068 A
-2081 WDYTWL
+2081 
-2087 ADVGEG
+2087 
-2093 KHTLTVEATDKAGN
+2093 
-2107 KTTQQ
+2107 
-2112 LDFIIDTLLSE
+2112 
-2123 PTIVLDNTDDSGTK
+2123 
-2137 GDHLTNV
+2137 
-2144 NKPTFLLGNIDAD
+2144 
-2157 ARYVTVEVQ
+2157 
-2166 HGGTK
+2166 
-2171 EVLTATKDA
+2171 
-2180 TGNWSVTPTGTW
+2180 
-2192 ADGDYTLTVRVEDE
+2192 
-2206 AGNEKHSASLTVTV
+2206 
-2220 DTQITIDVIEL
+2220 
-2231 VNDNGIPGDNMTNDA
+2231 
-2246 HPQFRVTVPGDVN
+2246 
-2259 EVSLSIDGGVT
+2259 
-2270 WVKATQSA
+2270 
-2278 TPGVWNYTWP
+2278 
-2288 GTVPDGDYTL
+2288 
-2298 NVKATDN
+2298 
-2305 AGNTVTET
+2305 
-2313 LHFTIDT
+2313 
-2320 TLSTP
+2320 
-2325 VIVLDSADDSGVH
+2325 
-2338 GDNMTNHTQPT
+2338 
-2349 FALQHID
+2349 
-2356 DDAVRVTVSVEHG
+2356 
-2369 GVTTTFDA
+2369 
-2377 TKDAG
+2377 
-2382 GWTFTPT
+2382 
-2389 GAWADGDYTLSVS
+2389 
-2402 VEDKAG
+2402 
-2408 NTSHSASLTVTVDTQ
+2408 
-2423 IAINNIELVN
+2423 
-2433 DSGIPDDNLT
+2433 
-2443 NNVRPHFQVTVPTDV
+2443 
-2458 NVVRLSID
+2458 
-2466 GGKTWF
+2466 
-2472 NATQS
+2472 
-2477 ATPGVWDYIWPD
+2477 
-2489 DVADGGYTLT
+2489 
-2499 VEATDEA
+2499 
-2506 GNKATQTLDFTIDTT
+2506 
-2521 LSVPTLSLDSAD
+2521 
-2533 DSGIAGDNI
+2533 
-2542 TNVKTP
+2542 
-2548 GFTLNNIDTD
+2548 
-2558 VSRVIVEVMHNG
+2558 
-2570 IKQEVPL
+2570 
-2577 VQTGGQWRFAPTSD
+2577 
-2591 WADGDYILTVK
+2591 
-2602 VEDRAGN
+2602 
-2609 VKQSA
+2609 
-2614 PLTVTVDTHI
+2614 
-2624 AIDRIELVNDSG
+2624 
-2636 IPGDNL
+2636 
-2642 TNEAR
+2642 
-2647 PHFQVTVPA
+2647 
-2656 DVNGVRLSID
+2656 
-2666 GGKTWFDATQSATS
+2666 
-2680 GVWDYTWLTNVA
+2680 
-2692 NGPHTLMVEAS
+2692 
-2703 DKAGNKTTQKLD
+2703 
-2715 FTIDTILS
+2715 
-2723 EPTITLDSADDS
+2723 
-2735 AAGDNITNVK
+2735 
-2745 MPGFTLGNIDAD
+2745 
-2757 VTKVVVTVA
+2757 
-2766 HDGKNQQIELIK
+2766 
-2778 NGGVWRFTPG
+2778 
-2788 AAWTDGDYTLTVK
+2788 
-2801 VEDKAGNTNY
+2801 
-2811 SAPLTVTIDTQT
+2811 
-2823 SIDRIELLNDTGI
+2823 
-2836 VGDNLTNEARPQFH
+2836 
-2850 ITVPTDVNSVQLS
+2850 
-2863 LDGGINW
+2863 
-2870 VNATLTSDGVWE
+2870 
-2882 YIWPTDL
+2882 
-2889 VENTYTLTVKATD
+2889 
-2902 VAGNTA
+2902 
-2908 TETLNFII
+2908 
-2916 DTTLSTPTITLDS
+2916 
-2929 ADDSGT
+2929 
-2935 ANDNKTNVKTPG
+2935 
-2947 FIIGGID
+2947 
-2954 SDVTQVVVQVMR
+2954 
-2966 DGHSEEVELTQTNGQ
+2966 
-2981 WRFVPGSAWTDGD
+2981 
-2994 YTLTVTVKDEA
+2994 
-3005 GNIRHSAPLTVTID
+3005 
-3019 TQITIDH
+3019 IDH

-3171 VLTATKGATGIWSVT
+3171 VLTATKDATGNWSVTPTGTWADGDYTLTVRVEDEAGNEKHSASLTVTVDTQITIDAIELVNDNGIPGDNMTNDAHPQFRVTVPGDVNEVSLSIDGGVTWVKATQSATPGVWNYTWPGTVPDGDYTLNVKATDNAGNTVTETLHFTIDTTLSVPVIVLNSADDTGVQGDNMTNSTQPTFALQHIDDDAVRVTVSVEHGGVTTTFDATKGTGGWSFTPTGAWADGDYTLSVSVEDKAGNTSHSASLTVTVDTQIAINNIELVNDSGIPDDNLTNNVRPHFQVKVPTDVNEVRLSIDGGKTWFNATQSATPGVWDYTWLADVGEGKHTLTVEATDKAGNQTTQKLDFIIDTMLSEPTIVLDSTDDSGTKGDNLTNANKPTFILGNIDADARYVTVEVQYGGTKKVLTATKGATGIWSVT
-3186 PTGTWADGDYTLTV
+3186 PTGTWADGDYMLTV

-3318 RLSTPTIAMDS
+3318 RLSTPTITMDS

-3345 PGFTIGNIDAD
+3345 PGFTIGNIDSD
-3356 AHSVILRITQGGNS
+3356 AQSVILRITQGGNS

-3404 AGNVRQSTPLVV
+3404 AGNVRQSTPLIV

-3472 TQGIEGV
+3472 AQGIEGV

-3622 IDRIELVN
+3622 IDHIELVN

-3710 LNFTIDITLLTPT
+3710 LNFTIDITLMTPT

-3852 HQVDSDVTR
+3852 RQVDSDVTR

-4299 AGNTKTSAELRIE
+4299 AGNTKTSAELKIE

-4535 TPRFVIGN
+4535 KPRFVIGN
-4543 VPADID
+4543 VSADID

-4558 SYSVTANGNNLWEFQ
+4558 SYPVTANGNNLWEFQ

-4971 ELTFKVEDVAGN
+4971 VLTFKVEDVAGN

-5037 IRNPQGVV
+5037 IRSPQGVV

-5078 GNSQQKEILI
+5078 GNSQQKDILI

-5409 SIFGEMNQSVQI
+5409 SISGEMNQSVQI

-5466 SKTLNFTIDT
+5466 SKTLKFTIDT

-5580 THIKVFT
+5580 THIQVFT

-5592 NKSSSKTEWWSNS
+5592 NKSSSKTDWWSNS
-5605 DLITMRGTG
+5605 STITMRGMG

-5626 VTLATAVVAATGRWE
+5626 VTLATAVVAANGQWE
-5641 LSTDKLPEGTYDIS
+5641 LSTDQLPEGKYDITLS
-5655 LVIED
+5655 IED
-5660 SAGNRWEDVREIFI
+5660 NAGNRKEEVHEIFI

-5707 ITDSE
+5707 ITDSN

-5859 VPEIALAAGEDNGAS
+5859 VPEIALAAGEDNGVS

-5904 HNGVTDIYQATQGAD
+5904 HNGVTDTYQATQGAD
-5919 GWTFTPPAAWNDGN
+5919 GWTFTPPAAWNDGT

-5997 RTEPSAA
+5997 RTVPSAA
-6004 EESVVKVTAYSIT
+6004 EESVVKETAYSIT

-6113 VRGKT
+6113 ARGKT

>member
-202 DAEKVLPQPINK
+202 DAEKVLPQPINR

-427 TDTIAPEKPT
+427 TDTIPPEKPT

-1064 WDAMSD
+1064 WDAASD

-1104 DIAGNKANSAIFDF
+1104 DIAGNKANSAVFDF

-1124 STPVISLLSK
+1124 SMPVISLLSK

-1329 LDSAD
+1329 LNSAD
-1334 DTGIQGDNMTNSTQ
+1334 DTGVQGDNMTNRTQ

-1430 ELVNDSGIPDDNLT
+1430 ELVNDSGIPNDNLT

-1695 PHTLMVEAS
+1695 PHTLMVEAT
-1704 DKAGNKTTQKLDFTI
+1704 DKAGNKTTQKLDFII
-1719 DTILSEPTITLD
+1719 DTLLSEPTITLD

-2123 PTIVLDNTDDSGTK
+2123 PTIVLDSTDDSGTK

-2320 TLSTP
+2320 TLSVP
-2325 VIVLDSADDSGVH
+2325 VIVLNSADDTGVQ
-2338 GDNMTNHTQPT
+2338 GDNMTNSTQPT

-2377 TKDAG
+2377 TKGVG
-2382 GWTFTPT
+2382 GWSFTPT

-2443 NNVRPHFQVTVPTDV
+2443 NNVRPHFQVKVPTDV
-2458 NVVRLSID
+2458 N
-2466 GGKTWF
+2466 
-2472 NATQS
+2472 
-2477 ATPGVWDYIWPD
+2477 
-2489 DVADGGYTLT
+2489 
-2499 VEATDEA
+2499 E
-2506 GNKATQTLDFTIDTT
+2506 
-2521 LSVPTLSLDSAD
+2521 
-2533 DSGIAGDNI
+2533 
-2542 TNVKTP
+2542 
-2548 GFTLNNIDTD
+2548 
-2558 VSRVIVEVMHNG
+2558 
-2570 IKQEVPL
+2570 
-2577 VQTGGQWRFAPTSD
+2577 
-2591 WADGDYILTVK
+2591 
-2602 VEDRAGN
+2602 
-2609 VKQSA
+2609 
-2614 PLTVTVDTHI
+2614 
-2624 AIDRIELVNDSG
+2624 
-2636 IPGDNL
+2636 
-2642 TNEAR
+2642 
-2647 PHFQVTVPA
+2647 
-2656 DVNGVRLSID
+2656 
-2666 GGKTWFDATQSATS
+2666 
-2680 GVWDYTWLTNVA
+2680 
-2692 NGPHTLMVEAS
+2692 
-2703 DKAGNKTTQKLD
+2703 
-2715 FTIDTILS
+2715 
-2723 EPTITLDSADDS
+2723 
-2735 AAGDNITNVK
+2735 
-2745 MPGFTLGNIDAD
+2745 
-2757 VTKVVVTVA
+2757 
-2766 HDGKNQQIELIK
+2766 
-2778 NGGVWRFTPG
+2778 
-2788 AAWTDGDYTLTVK
+2788 
-2801 VEDKAGNTNY
+2801 
-2811 SAPLTVTIDTQT
+2811 
-2823 SIDRIELLNDTGI
+2823 
-2836 VGDNLTNEARPQFH
+2836 
-2850 ITVPTDVNSVQLS
+2850 
-2863 LDGGINW
+2863 
-2870 VNATLTSDGVWE
+2870 
-2882 YIWPTDL
+2882 
-2889 VENTYTLTVKATD
+2889 
-2902 VAGNTA
+2902 
-2908 TETLNFII
+2908 
-2916 DTTLSTPTITLDS
+2916 
-2929 ADDSGT
+2929 
-2935 ANDNKTNVKTPG
+2935 
-2947 FIIGGID
+2947 
-2954 SDVTQVVVQVMR
+2954 
-2966 DGHSEEVELTQTNGQ
+2966 
-2981 WRFVPGSAWTDGD
+2981 
-2994 YTLTVTVKDEA
+2994 
-3005 GNIRHSAPLTVTID
+3005 
-3019 TQITIDH
+3019 
-3026 IELVNDSGIPD
+3026 
-3037 DNLTNN
+3037 
-3043 VRPHFQVTVPTDV
+3043 
-3056 NVVRLS
+3056 VRLS

-3102 KAGNKTTQQLDFII
+3102 KAGNQTTQKLDFII
-3116 DTLLSEPTIVLDNTD
+3116 DTMLSEPTIVLDSTD

-3136 GDNLTNVNKP
+3136 GDNLTNANKP
-3146 TFLLGNIDADARY
+3146 TFILGNIDADARY

-3165 HGGTKE
+3165 YGGTKE

-3186 PTGTWADGDYTLTV
+3186 PTGTWADGDYMLTV

-3318 RLSTPTIAMDS
+3318 RLSTPTITMDS

-3345 PGFTIGNIDAD
+3345 PGFTIGNIDSD
-3356 AHSVILRITQGGNS
+3356 AQSVILRITQGGNS

-3404 AGNVRQSTPLVV
+3404 AGNVRQSTPLIV

-3472 TQGIEGV
+3472 AQGIEGV

-3622 IDRIELVN
+3622 IDHIELVN

-3710 LNFTIDITLLTPT
+3710 LNFTIDITLMTPT

-3852 HQVDSDVTR
+3852 RQVDSDVTR

-4299 AGNTKTSAELRIE
+4299 AGNTKTSAELKIE

-4535 TPRFVIGN
+4535 KPRFVIGN

-4558 SYSVTANGNNLWEFQ
+4558 SYPVTANGNNLWEFQ

-4829 NKTPTLIGSTLPNT
+4829 NKTPTLVGNTLPNA

-4971 ELTFKVEDVAGN
+4971 VLTFKVEDVAGN

-5037 IRNPQGVV
+5037 IRSPQGVV

-5078 GNSQQKEILI
+5078 GNSQQKDILI

-5409 SIFGEMNQSVQI
+5409 SISGEMNQSVQI

-5580 THIKVFT
+5580 THIQVFT

-5592 NKSSSKTEWWSNS
+5592 NKSSSKTDWWSNS
-5605 DLITMRGTG
+5605 STITMRGMG

-5626 VTLATAVVAATGRWE
+5626 VTLATAVVAANGQWE
-5641 LSTDKLPEGTYDIS
+5641 LSTDQLPEGKYDITLS
-5655 LVIED
+5655 IED
-5660 SAGNRWEDVREIFI
+5660 NAGNRKEEVHEIFI

-5707 ITDSE
+5707 ITDSN

-5904 HNGVTDIYQATQGAD
+5904 HNGVTDTYQATQGAD
-5919 GWTFTPPAAWNDGN
+5919 GWTFTPPAAWNDGT

-5962 VTADSQHDDAS
+5962 VTADSQHNDAS

-5997 RTEPSAA
+5997 RTVPSAA
-6004 EESVVKVTAYSIT
+6004 EESVVKETAYSIT

-6046 NVSIMFEGEEFTLPI
+6046 NVSVMFEGEEFTLPI

-6089 NDFLIKEKTF
+6089 DDFLIKEKTF

-6113 VRGKT
+6113 ARGKT

>member
-2123 PTIVLDNTDDSGTK
+2123 PTIVLDSTDDSGTK

-2423 IAINNIELVN
+2423 IAINN
-2433 DSGIPDDNLT
+2433 
-2443 NNVRPHFQVTVPTDV
+2443 
-2458 NVVRLSID
+2458 
-2466 GGKTWF
+2466 
-2472 NATQS
+2472 
-2477 ATPGVWDYIWPD
+2477 
-2489 DVADGGYTLT
+2489 
-2499 VEATDEA
+2499 
-2506 GNKATQTLDFTIDTT
+2506 
-2521 LSVPTLSLDSAD
+2521 
-2533 DSGIAGDNI
+2533 
-2542 TNVKTP
+2542 
-2548 GFTLNNIDTD
+2548 
-2558 VSRVIVEVMHNG
+2558 
-2570 IKQEVPL
+2570 
-2577 VQTGGQWRFAPTSD
+2577 
-2591 WADGDYILTVK
+2591 
-2602 VEDRAGN
+2602 
-2609 VKQSA
+2609 
-2614 PLTVTVDTHI
+2614 
-2624 AIDRIELVNDSG
+2624 
-2636 IPGDNL
+2636 
-2642 TNEAR
+2642 
-2647 PHFQVTVPA
+2647 
-2656 DVNGVRLSID
+2656 
-2666 GGKTWFDATQSATS
+2666 
-2680 GVWDYTWLTNVA
+2680 
-2692 NGPHTLMVEAS
+2692 
-2703 DKAGNKTTQKLD
+2703 
-2715 FTIDTILS
+2715 
-2723 EPTITLDSADDS
+2723 
-2735 AAGDNITNVK
+2735 
-2745 MPGFTLGNIDAD
+2745 
-2757 VTKVVVTVA
+2757 
-2766 HDGKNQQIELIK
+2766 
-2778 NGGVWRFTPG
+2778 
-2788 AAWTDGDYTLTVK
+2788 
-2801 VEDKAGNTNY
+2801 
-2811 SAPLTVTIDTQT
+2811 
-2823 SIDRIELLNDTGI
+2823 
-2836 VGDNLTNEARPQFH
+2836 
-2850 ITVPTDVNSVQLS
+2850 
-2863 LDGGINW
+2863 
-2870 VNATLTSDGVWE
+2870 
-2882 YIWPTDL
+2882 
-2889 VENTYTLTVKATD
+2889 
-2902 VAGNTA
+2902 
-2908 TETLNFII
+2908 
-2916 DTTLSTPTITLDS
+2916 
-2929 ADDSGT
+2929 
-2935 ANDNKTNVKTPG
+2935 
-2947 FIIGGID
+2947 
-2954 SDVTQVVVQVMR
+2954 
-2966 DGHSEEVELTQTNGQ
+2966 
-2981 WRFVPGSAWTDGD
+2981 
-2994 YTLTVTVKDEA
+2994 
-3005 GNIRHSAPLTVTID
+3005 
-3019 TQITIDH
+3019 

-4558 SYSVTANGNNLWEFQ
+4558 SYPVTANGNNLWEFQ

-6134 NNGAIDVFAVNEV
+6134 NNGAIDVLAVNEV

>member
-240 KVTLALAA
+240 KVTLALAT

-622 YVIDTIAPVPPTVS
+622 YVIDTVAPVPPTVS
-636 LEDYVVLPN
+636 LEDFVVLPN

-1030 PDSDSGISDDN
+1030 PDSDSGVSDDN

-1064 WDAMSD
+1064 WDAASD

-1104 DIAGNKANSAIFDF
+1104 DIAGNKANSAVFDF

-1210 NTNYSA
+1210 NTSYSA

-1376 DATKGTGGWT
+1376 DATKGTGGWS
-1386 FTPPTSWADGDY
+1386 FTPTGAWADGDY

-1430 ELVNDSGIPDDNLT
+1430 ELVNDSGIPNDNLT

-1478 ATPGVWDYIWPDDVA
+1478 ATPGAWDYIWPDDVA
-1493 DGGYTLTVEATDEAG
+1493 DGGYTLTVEATDKAG
-1508 NKATQTLDF
+1508 NKTTQELDF

-2123 PTIVLDNTDDSGTK
+2123 PTIVLDSTDDSGTK
-2137 GDHLTNV
+2137 GDNLTNV

-2192 ADGDYTLTVRVEDE
+2192 ADGDYTLTVRGEDE

-2320 TLSTP
+2320 TLSVP
-2325 VIVLDSADDSGVH
+2325 VIVLNSADDTGVQ
-2338 GDNMTNHTQPT
+2338 GDNMTNSTQPT

-2377 TKDAG
+2377 TKGTG
-2382 GWTFTPT
+2382 GWSFTPT

-2443 NNVRPHFQVTVPTDV
+2443 NNVRPHFQVKVPMDV
-2458 NVVRLSID
+2458 N
-2466 GGKTWF
+2466 
-2472 NATQS
+2472 
-2477 ATPGVWDYIWPD
+2477 
-2489 DVADGGYTLT
+2489 
-2499 VEATDEA
+2499 E
-2506 GNKATQTLDFTIDTT
+2506 
-2521 LSVPTLSLDSAD
+2521 
-2533 DSGIAGDNI
+2533 
-2542 TNVKTP
+2542 
-2548 GFTLNNIDTD
+2548 
-2558 VSRVIVEVMHNG
+2558 
-2570 IKQEVPL
+2570 
-2577 VQTGGQWRFAPTSD
+2577 
-2591 WADGDYILTVK
+2591 
-2602 VEDRAGN
+2602 
-2609 VKQSA
+2609 
-2614 PLTVTVDTHI
+2614 
-2624 AIDRIELVNDSG
+2624 
-2636 IPGDNL
+2636 
-2642 TNEAR
+2642 
-2647 PHFQVTVPA
+2647 
-2656 DVNGVRLSID
+2656 
-2666 GGKTWFDATQSATS
+2666 
-2680 GVWDYTWLTNVA
+2680 
-2692 NGPHTLMVEAS
+2692 
-2703 DKAGNKTTQKLD
+2703 
-2715 FTIDTILS
+2715 
-2723 EPTITLDSADDS
+2723 
-2735 AAGDNITNVK
+2735 
-2745 MPGFTLGNIDAD
+2745 
-2757 VTKVVVTVA
+2757 
-2766 HDGKNQQIELIK
+2766 
-2778 NGGVWRFTPG
+2778 
-2788 AAWTDGDYTLTVK
+2788 
-2801 VEDKAGNTNY
+2801 
-2811 SAPLTVTIDTQT
+2811 
-2823 SIDRIELLNDTGI
+2823 
-2836 VGDNLTNEARPQFH
+2836 
-2850 ITVPTDVNSVQLS
+2850 
-2863 LDGGINW
+2863 
-2870 VNATLTSDGVWE
+2870 
-2882 YIWPTDL
+2882 
-2889 VENTYTLTVKATD
+2889 
-2902 VAGNTA
+2902 
-2908 TETLNFII
+2908 
-2916 DTTLSTPTITLDS
+2916 
-2929 ADDSGT
+2929 
-2935 ANDNKTNVKTPG
+2935 
-2947 FIIGGID
+2947 
-2954 SDVTQVVVQVMR
+2954 
-2966 DGHSEEVELTQTNGQ
+2966 
-2981 WRFVPGSAWTDGD
+2981 
-2994 YTLTVTVKDEA
+2994 
-3005 GNIRHSAPLTVTID
+3005 
-3019 TQITIDH
+3019 
-3026 IELVNDSGIPD
+3026 
-3037 DNLTNN
+3037 
-3043 VRPHFQVTVPTDV
+3043 
-3056 NVVRLS
+3056 VRLS

-3102 KAGNKTTQQLDFII
+3102 KAGNQTTQKLDFII
-3116 DTLLSEPTIVLDNTD
+3116 DTLLSEPTIVLDSTD

-3136 GDNLTNVNKP
+3136 GDNLTNANKP
-3146 TFLLGNIDADARY
+3146 TFILGNIDADARY

-3165 HGGTKE
+3165 YGGTKE

-3318 RLSTPTIAMDS
+3318 RLSTPTITMDS

-3345 PGFTIGNIDAD
+3345 PGFTIGNIDSD
-3356 AHSVILRITQGGNS
+3356 AQSVILRITQGGNS

-3404 AGNVRQSTPLVV
+3404 AGNVRQSTPLIV

-3472 TQGIEGV
+3472 AQGIEGV

-3606 TRPSTP
+3606 TRSSTP

-3622 IDRIELVN
+3622 IDHIELVN

-3710 LNFTIDITLLTPT
+3710 LNFTIDITLMTPT

-3852 HQVDSDVTR
+3852 RQVDSDVTR

-4535 TPRFVIGN
+4535 KPRFVIGN

-4558 SYSVTANGNNLWEFQ
+4558 SYPVTANGNNLWEFQ

-4829 NKTPTLIGSTLPNT
+4829 NKTPTLVGNTLPNA

-4971 ELTFKVEDVAGN
+4971 VLTFKVEDVAGN

-5300 LITNHN
+5300 LITSHN

-5383 NPAMVAGSDNGIFS
+5383 NPVMMAGSDNGIFS
-5397 NDSITSQTRPTF
+5397 NDSITSQTRPAF
-5409 SIFGEMNQSVQI
+5409 SIYGEMNQSVQI

-5476 FNTTPVA
+5476 LNTTPVA

-5538 EKGHWQMPVNPL
+5538 DKGHWQMPVNPL

-5580 THIKVFT
+5580 THIQVFT

-5592 NKSSSKTEWWSNS
+5592 NKSSSKTDWWSNS
-5605 DLITMRGTG
+5605 STITMRGMG

-5626 VTLATAVVAATGRWE
+5626 VTLATAVVAANGQWE
-5641 LSTDKLPEGTYDIS
+5641 LSTDQLPEGKYDITLS
-5655 LVIED
+5655 IED
-5660 SAGNRWEDVREIFI
+5660 NAGNRKEEVHEIFI

-5707 ITDSE
+5707 ITDSN

-5753 PLDIMKEVPVISLS
+5753 SLDIMKEVPVISLS

-5859 VPEIALAAGEDNGAS
+5859 VPEIALAAGEDNGVS

-5904 HNGVTDIYQATQGAD
+5904 HNGVTDTYQATQGAD
-5919 GWTFTPPAAWNDGN
+5919 GWTFTPPAAWNDGT

-5997 RTEPSAA
+5997 RTVPSAA
-6004 EESVVKVTAYSIT
+6004 EESVVKETAYSIT

-6113 VRGKT
+6113 ARGKT

>member
-706 QDAAGN
+706 QDAAVN

-2123 PTIVLDNTDDSGTK
+2123 PTIVLDSTDDSGTK

-2423 IAINNIELVN
+2423 IAINN
-2433 DSGIPDDNLT
+2433 
-2443 NNVRPHFQVTVPTDV
+2443 
-2458 NVVRLSID
+2458 
-2466 GGKTWF
+2466 
-2472 NATQS
+2472 
-2477 ATPGVWDYIWPD
+2477 
-2489 DVADGGYTLT
+2489 
-2499 VEATDEA
+2499 
-2506 GNKATQTLDFTIDTT
+2506 
-2521 LSVPTLSLDSAD
+2521 
-2533 DSGIAGDNI
+2533 
-2542 TNVKTP
+2542 
-2548 GFTLNNIDTD
+2548 
-2558 VSRVIVEVMHNG
+2558 
-2570 IKQEVPL
+2570 
-2577 VQTGGQWRFAPTSD
+2577 
-2591 WADGDYILTVK
+2591 
-2602 VEDRAGN
+2602 
-2609 VKQSA
+2609 
-2614 PLTVTVDTHI
+2614 
-2624 AIDRIELVNDSG
+2624 
-2636 IPGDNL
+2636 
-2642 TNEAR
+2642 
-2647 PHFQVTVPA
+2647 
-2656 DVNGVRLSID
+2656 
-2666 GGKTWFDATQSATS
+2666 
-2680 GVWDYTWLTNVA
+2680 
-2692 NGPHTLMVEAS
+2692 
-2703 DKAGNKTTQKLD
+2703 
-2715 FTIDTILS
+2715 
-2723 EPTITLDSADDS
+2723 
-2735 AAGDNITNVK
+2735 
-2745 MPGFTLGNIDAD
+2745 
-2757 VTKVVVTVA
+2757 
-2766 HDGKNQQIELIK
+2766 
-2778 NGGVWRFTPG
+2778 
-2788 AAWTDGDYTLTVK
+2788 
-2801 VEDKAGNTNY
+2801 
-2811 SAPLTVTIDTQT
+2811 
-2823 SIDRIELLNDTGI
+2823 
-2836 VGDNLTNEARPQFH
+2836 
-2850 ITVPTDVNSVQLS
+2850 
-2863 LDGGINW
+2863 
-2870 VNATLTSDGVWE
+2870 
-2882 YIWPTDL
+2882 
-2889 VENTYTLTVKATD
+2889 
-2902 VAGNTA
+2902 
-2908 TETLNFII
+2908 
-2916 DTTLSTPTITLDS
+2916 
-2929 ADDSGT
+2929 
-2935 ANDNKTNVKTPG
+2935 
-2947 FIIGGID
+2947 
-2954 SDVTQVVVQVMR
+2954 
-2966 DGHSEEVELTQTNGQ
+2966 
-2981 WRFVPGSAWTDGD
+2981 
-2994 YTLTVTVKDEA
+2994 
-3005 GNIRHSAPLTVTID
+3005 
-3019 TQITIDH
+3019 

-4558 SYSVTANGNNLWEFQ
+4558 SYPVTANGNNLWEFQ

>member
-38 NITTPRGSVI
+38 NITTSRGSVI

-152 AFEVQNSSKQIEEM
+152 AFEVQNSSKQMEEM
-166 LQNFLADNVAKD
+166 LQEFLADNVAKD

-427 TDTIAPEKPT
+427 TDTIPPEKPT

-541 NDSGIVGDNVTNNTR
+541 DDSGIVGDNVTNNTR

-598 VEGINNLTFTV
+598 VEGVNNLTFTV

-962 YIDGALIA
+962 YVDGALIA

-1104 DIAGNKANSAIFDF
+1104 DIAGNKANSAVFDF

-1184 SWLFIP
+1184 SWLFTP

-1246 DDRPHFRVTVPT
+1246 DDRPHFRVAVPT

-1329 LDSAD
+1329 LNSAD
-1334 DTGIQGDNMTNSTQ
+1334 DTGVQGDNMTNRTQ

-1386 FTPPTSWADGDY
+1386 FTPPALWEDGDY

-1430 ELVNDSGIPDDNLT
+1430 ELVNDSGIPNDNLT

-1468 GKTWFNATQS
+1468 GKTWVTAAQKAT
-1478 ATPGVWDYIWPDDVA
+1478 GVWEYIWPDDVT
-1493 DGGYTLTVEATDEAG
+1493 DGSHTLTVEATDEAG

-1540 DNITNVKT
+1540 DNVTNVKT

-1695 PHTLMVEAS
+1695 PHTLMVEAT
-1704 DKAGNKTTQKLDFTI
+1704 DKAGNQTTQKLDFII
-1719 DTILSEPTITLD
+1719 DTLLSEPTITLD

-1915 IIDTTL
+1915 TIDTTL

-2010 HSAPLTVTIDTQITI
+2010 HSAPLKVTVDTQIGI
-2025 DHIELVN
+2025 DNIELVN
-2032 DSGIPDDNLTNNVRP
+2032 DSGIPNDNLTNNVRP
-2047 HFQVTVPTDVN
+2047 QFQVTVPTDVN

-2087 ADVGEG
+2087 TDVANGS
-2093 KHTLTVEATDKAGN
+2093 HTLTVEATDAAGN
-2107 KTTQQ
+2107 KATQN
-2112 LDFIIDTLLSE
+2112 LEFNIDTLLSE
-2123 PTIVLDNTDDSGTK
+2123 PTIALDSTDDSGTK
-2137 GDHLTNV
+2137 GDNLTNV
-2144 NKPTFLLGNIDAD
+2144 NKPTFILGNIDAD

-2171 EVLTATKDA
+2171 EVLTATKGA
-2180 TGNWSVTPTGTW
+2180 TGIWSVTPTGMW
-2192 ADGDYTLTVRVEDE
+2192 ADGSHTLTVRVEDE
-2206 AGNEKHSASLTVTV
+2206 AGNVKYSVPLTITV
-2220 DTQITIDVIEL
+2220 DTQITIDDIEL
-2231 VNDNGIPGDNMTNDA
+2231 VNDSGTKGDNLTNDA
-2246 HPQFRVTVPGDVN
+2246 NPHFRITVPGDVN

-2270 WVKATQSA
+2270 WVKAMQSS
-2278 TPGVWNYTWP
+2278 TSGVWNYTWP
-2288 GTVPDGDYTL
+2288 KTLADDDYTL
-2298 NVKATDN
+2298 TVKATDN
-2305 AGNTVTET
+2305 AGNTVTRT
-2313 LHFTIDT
+2313 LDFTIDT

-2325 VIVLDSADDSGVH
+2325 VIVLDSADDTGVQ
-2338 GDNMTNHTQPT
+2338 GDNMTNRTQPT
-2349 FALQHID
+2349 FNLQHID

-2377 TKDAG
+2377 TKGTG
-2382 GWTFTPT
+2382 GWTFTPPT
-2389 GAWADGDYTLSVS
+2389 SWGAGDYTLSVS

-2443 NNVRPHFQVTVPTDV
+2443 NNVRPQFQVKVPTDV
-2458 NVVRLSID
+2458 N
-2466 GGKTWF
+2466 
-2472 NATQS
+2472 
-2477 ATPGVWDYIWPD
+2477 
-2489 DVADGGYTLT
+2489 
-2499 VEATDEA
+2499 E
-2506 GNKATQTLDFTIDTT
+2506 
-2521 LSVPTLSLDSAD
+2521 
-2533 DSGIAGDNI
+2533 
-2542 TNVKTP
+2542 
-2548 GFTLNNIDTD
+2548 
-2558 VSRVIVEVMHNG
+2558 
-2570 IKQEVPL
+2570 
-2577 VQTGGQWRFAPTSD
+2577 
-2591 WADGDYILTVK
+2591 
-2602 VEDRAGN
+2602 
-2609 VKQSA
+2609 
-2614 PLTVTVDTHI
+2614 
-2624 AIDRIELVNDSG
+2624 
-2636 IPGDNL
+2636 
-2642 TNEAR
+2642 
-2647 PHFQVTVPA
+2647 
-2656 DVNGVRLSID
+2656 
-2666 GGKTWFDATQSATS
+2666 
-2680 GVWDYTWLTNVA
+2680 
-2692 NGPHTLMVEAS
+2692 
-2703 DKAGNKTTQKLD
+2703 
-2715 FTIDTILS
+2715 
-2723 EPTITLDSADDS
+2723 
-2735 AAGDNITNVK
+2735 
-2745 MPGFTLGNIDAD
+2745 
-2757 VTKVVVTVA
+2757 
-2766 HDGKNQQIELIK
+2766 
-2778 NGGVWRFTPG
+2778 
-2788 AAWTDGDYTLTVK
+2788 
-2801 VEDKAGNTNY
+2801 
-2811 SAPLTVTIDTQT
+2811 
-2823 SIDRIELLNDTGI
+2823 
-2836 VGDNLTNEARPQFH
+2836 
-2850 ITVPTDVNSVQLS
+2850 
-2863 LDGGINW
+2863 
-2870 VNATLTSDGVWE
+2870 
-2882 YIWPTDL
+2882 
-2889 VENTYTLTVKATD
+2889 
-2902 VAGNTA
+2902 
-2908 TETLNFII
+2908 
-2916 DTTLSTPTITLDS
+2916 
-2929 ADDSGT
+2929 
-2935 ANDNKTNVKTPG
+2935 
-2947 FIIGGID
+2947 
-2954 SDVTQVVVQVMR
+2954 
-2966 DGHSEEVELTQTNGQ
+2966 
-2981 WRFVPGSAWTDGD
+2981 
-2994 YTLTVTVKDEA
+2994 
-3005 GNIRHSAPLTVTID
+3005 
-3019 TQITIDH
+3019 
-3026 IELVNDSGIPD
+3026 
-3037 DNLTNN
+3037 
-3043 VRPHFQVTVPTDV
+3043 
-3056 NVVRLS
+3056 VRLS

-3102 KAGNKTTQQLDFII
+3102 KAGNQTTQKLDFII
-3116 DTLLSEPTIVLDNTD
+3116 DTLLSEPTIALDSTD

-3136 GDNLTNVNKP
+3136 GDNLTSVNKP
-3146 TFLLGNIDADARY
+3146 TFILGNIDADARY

-3186 PTGTWADGDYTLTV
+3186 PTGMWADGSHTLTV

-3215 TVTVDTQITIDVIEL
+3215 TVTVDTHIAIDDIEL

-3304 GNKTTQ
+3304 GNQTTQ

-3390 ADGSYTLTVEVTDN
+3390 ADGSYTLTVEVQDN
-3404 AGNVRQSTPLVV
+3404 AGNVRQSTPLIV

-3472 TQGIEGV
+3472 AQGIEGV

-3814 KVTIDGTL
+3814 KVTIDGSL

-3839 DRLTNHDRPVFDI
+3839 DRLTKHDRPVFDI
-3852 HQVDSDVTR
+3852 RQVDSDVTR

-3872 HEEAA
+3872 HEETA

-3914 PFEVRIDTTTTI
+3914 PLEVRIDTTTTI

-3953 VPGDVVQVRVT
+3953 VPGDVIQVRVT

-4253 NDVSHIVVHIDG
+4253 NDVSHIVVHLDG

-4299 AGNTKTSAELRIE
+4299 AGNTKTSAELKIE

-4366 ISKNAAGQWEFTAGS
+4366 VSKNAAGQWQFTAGS
-4381 ALPDGHYTLH
+4381 ALSDGHYTLH

-4508 IVSDPSIDL
+4508 VVSDPRIDL

-4535 TPRFVIGN
+4535 KPRFVIGN

-4558 SYSVTANGNNLWEFQ
+4558 SYPVTANGNNLWEFQ

-4616 PASDTGNSNSD
+4616 PASDTGSSNSD

-4660 LKQTI
+4660 LKHTI

-4725 QHEATSLRPEF
+4725 QYEATSLRPEF
-4736 KGFAEAF
+4736 KGLAEAF

-4829 NKTPTLIGSTLPNT
+4829 NKTPTLVGNTLPNA

-4899 TIDTEVAELVWNI
+4899 TNDTEVAELVWNI

-4947 AIAYTTGAGHW
+4947 AIAYTTGTGHW

-5078 GNSQQKEILI
+5078 GNSQQKDILI

-5249 QDDGTFNIHF
+5249 QDDGKFNIHF

-5300 LITNHN
+5300 LITSHN

-5383 NPAMVAGSDNGIFS
+5383 NPVMMAGSDNGIFS
-5397 NDSITSQTRPTF
+5397 NDSITSQTRPAF

-5538 EKGHWQMPVNPL
+5538 DKGHWQMPVNPL

-5580 THIKVFT
+5580 THIQVFT

-5592 NKSSSKTEWWSNS
+5592 NKSSSKTDWWSNS
-5605 DLITMRGTG
+5605 STITMRGMG

-5626 VTLATAVVAATGRWE
+5626 VTLATAVVAANGQWE
-5641 LSTDKLPEGTYDIS
+5641 LSTDQLPEGKYDITLS
-5655 LVIED
+5655 IED
-5660 SAGNRWEDVREIFI
+5660 NAGNRKEEVHEIFI

-5707 ITDSE
+5707 ITDSN

-5753 PLDIMKEVPVISLS
+5753 PLDIMKETPVISLS

-5879 TNHTQP
+5879 TNHNHTQP

-5919 GWTFTPPAAWNDGN
+5919 GWTFTPPAAWNDGT

-5941 DRAGNSQQSASLAV
+5941 DRAGNSLQSASLEV

-5962 VTADSQHDDAS
+5962 VTADSQHDDEI

-5997 RTEPSAA
+5997 RTVPSAA
-6004 EESVVKVTAYSIT
+6004 EESVVKETAYSIT

-6046 NVSIMFEGEEFTLPI
+6046 NVSVMFEGEEFTLPI

-6089 NDFLIKEKTF
+6089 DDFLIKEKTF

-6113 VRGKT
+6113 ARGKT

>member
-152 AFEVQNSSKQIEEM
+152 AFEVQNSSKQMEEM
-166 LQNFLADNVAKD
+166 LQEFLADNVAKD

-427 TDTIAPEKPT
+427 TDTIPPEKPT

-712 KSSTVKYSFTIQTE
+712 KSSIVKYSFTIQTE

-1064 WDAMSD
+1064 WDAASD

-1104 DIAGNKANSAIFDF
+1104 DIAGNKANSAVFDF

-1184 SWLFIP
+1184 SWLFTP

-1210 NTNYSA
+1210 NTNYST

-1268 GGNSWVQATPGVA
+1268 GGHSWVQATPGVA

-1315 DFAVDTTLSVPVIV
+1315 DFAVDSTLSVPVIV
-1329 LDSAD
+1329 LNNAD
-1334 DTGIQGDNMTNSTQ
+1334 DTGIQGDNLTNRTQ
-1348 PTFALQHI
+1348 PTFALQQI

-1386 FTPPTSWADGDY
+1386 FTPPALWADGDY

-1468 GKTWFNATQS
+1468 GKTWFNATQG
-1478 ATPGVWDYIWPDDVA
+1478 ATPGAWDYIWPDDVA
-1493 DGGYTLTVEATDEAG
+1493 DGGYTLTVEATDKAG
-1508 NKATQTLDF
+1508 NQTTQELDF

-1583 QWRFAPTSDWADG
+1583 QWRFAPTSDWGDG

-1695 PHTLMVEAS
+1695 PHTLMVEAT
-1704 DKAGNKTTQKLDFTI
+1704 DKAGNQTTQKLDFII
-1719 DTILSEPTITLD
+1719 DTLLSEPTITLD

-1800 VKVEDKAGNTNY
+1800 VKVEDKTGNTNY

-2010 HSAPLTVTIDTQITI
+2010 HSAPLTVTIDTQIAI

-2047 HFQVTVPTDVN
+2047 QFQVTVPTDVN

-2087 ADVGEG
+2087 TDVANGS
-2093 KHTLTVEATDKAGN
+2093 HTLTVEATDAAGN
-2107 KTTQQ
+2107 KATQN
-2112 LDFIIDTLLSE
+2112 LEFNIDTLLSE
-2123 PTIVLDNTDDSGTK
+2123 PTIALDSTDDSGTK
-2137 GDHLTNV
+2137 GDNLTNV
-2144 NKPTFLLGNIDAD
+2144 NKPTFILGNIDAD

-2171 EVLTATKDA
+2171 EVLTATKGA
-2180 TGNWSVTPTGTW
+2180 TGIWSVTPTGMW
-2192 ADGDYTLTVRVEDE
+2192 ADGSHTLTVRVEDD
-2206 AGNEKHSASLTVTV
+2206 AGNVKYSAPLTITV
-2220 DTQITIDVIEL
+2220 DTQITIDDIEL
-2231 VNDNGIPGDNMTNDA
+2231 VNDSGTKGDNLTNDA
-2246 HPQFRVTVPGDVN
+2246 NPHFRITVPGDVN

-2270 WVKATQSA
+2270 WVKAMQSS
-2278 TPGVWNYTWP
+2278 TSGVWNYTWP
-2288 GTVPDGDYTL
+2288 KTLADDDYTL
-2298 NVKATDN
+2298 TVKATDN
-2305 AGNTVTET
+2305 AGNTVTRT
-2313 LHFTIDT
+2313 LDFTIDT

-2325 VIVLDSADDSGVH
+2325 VIVLDSADDTGVQ
-2338 GDNMTNHTQPT
+2338 GDNMTNRTQPT
-2349 FALQHID
+2349 FNLQHID

-2369 GVTTTFDA
+2369 GVTTTFDV

-2382 GWTFTPT
+2382 GWTFTPPT
-2389 GAWADGDYTLSVS
+2389 SWGAGDYTLSVS

-2443 NNVRPHFQVTVPTDV
+2443 NNVRPQFQVKVPTDV
-2458 NVVRLSID
+2458 N
-2466 GGKTWF
+2466 
-2472 NATQS
+2472 
-2477 ATPGVWDYIWPD
+2477 
-2489 DVADGGYTLT
+2489 
-2499 VEATDEA
+2499 E
-2506 GNKATQTLDFTIDTT
+2506 
-2521 LSVPTLSLDSAD
+2521 
-2533 DSGIAGDNI
+2533 
-2542 TNVKTP
+2542 
-2548 GFTLNNIDTD
+2548 
-2558 VSRVIVEVMHNG
+2558 
-2570 IKQEVPL
+2570 
-2577 VQTGGQWRFAPTSD
+2577 
-2591 WADGDYILTVK
+2591 
-2602 VEDRAGN
+2602 
-2609 VKQSA
+2609 
-2614 PLTVTVDTHI
+2614 
-2624 AIDRIELVNDSG
+2624 
-2636 IPGDNL
+2636 
-2642 TNEAR
+2642 
-2647 PHFQVTVPA
+2647 
-2656 DVNGVRLSID
+2656 
-2666 GGKTWFDATQSATS
+2666 
-2680 GVWDYTWLTNVA
+2680 
-2692 NGPHTLMVEAS
+2692 
-2703 DKAGNKTTQKLD
+2703 
-2715 FTIDTILS
+2715 
-2723 EPTITLDSADDS
+2723 
-2735 AAGDNITNVK
+2735 
-2745 MPGFTLGNIDAD
+2745 
-2757 VTKVVVTVA
+2757 
-2766 HDGKNQQIELIK
+2766 
-2778 NGGVWRFTPG
+2778 
-2788 AAWTDGDYTLTVK
+2788 
-2801 VEDKAGNTNY
+2801 
-2811 SAPLTVTIDTQT
+2811 
-2823 SIDRIELLNDTGI
+2823 
-2836 VGDNLTNEARPQFH
+2836 
-2850 ITVPTDVNSVQLS
+2850 
-2863 LDGGINW
+2863 
-2870 VNATLTSDGVWE
+2870 
-2882 YIWPTDL
+2882 
-2889 VENTYTLTVKATD
+2889 
-2902 VAGNTA
+2902 
-2908 TETLNFII
+2908 
-2916 DTTLSTPTITLDS
+2916 
-2929 ADDSGT
+2929 
-2935 ANDNKTNVKTPG
+2935 
-2947 FIIGGID
+2947 
-2954 SDVTQVVVQVMR
+2954 
-2966 DGHSEEVELTQTNGQ
+2966 
-2981 WRFVPGSAWTDGD
+2981 
-2994 YTLTVTVKDEA
+2994 
-3005 GNIRHSAPLTVTID
+3005 
-3019 TQITIDH
+3019 
-3026 IELVNDSGIPD
+3026 
-3037 DNLTNN
+3037 
-3043 VRPHFQVTVPTDV
+3043 
-3056 NVVRLS
+3056 VRLS

-3102 KAGNKTTQQLDFII
+3102 KAGNQTTQKLDFII
-3116 DTLLSEPTIVLDNTD
+3116 DTLLSEPTIALDSTD

-3136 GDNLTNVNKP
+3136 GDNLTSVNKP
-3146 TFLLGNIDADARY
+3146 TFILGNIDADARY

-3186 PTGTWADGDYTLTV
+3186 PTGMWADGSHTLTV

-3215 TVTVDTQITIDVIEL
+3215 TVTVDTHIAIDDIEL

-3304 GNKTTQ
+3304 GNQTTQ

-3390 ADGSYTLTVEVTDN
+3390 ADGSYTLTVEVQDN
-3404 AGNVRQSTPLVV
+3404 AGNVRQSTPLIV

-3472 TQGIEGV
+3472 AQGIEGV

-3814 KVTIDGTL
+3814 KVTIDGSL

-3839 DRLTNHDRPVFDI
+3839 DRLTKHDRPVFDI
-3852 HQVDSDVTR
+3852 RQVDSDVTR

-3914 PFEVRIDTTTTI
+3914 PLEVRIDTTTTI

-3953 VPGDVVQVRVT
+3953 VPGDVIQVRVT

-3972 VIRKNADGQWIFDSP
+3972 VIRKNADGQWIFDTP

-4000 ATDEAGNIANKD
+4000 ATDQAGNIANKD

-4299 AGNTKTSAELRIE
+4299 AGNTKTSAELKIE

-4366 ISKNAAGQWEFTAGS
+4366 VSKNAAGQWQFTAGS
-4381 ALPDGHYTLH
+4381 ALSDGHYTLH

-4482 TYKIEIVAEDIAGNK
+4482 TYKIEIVAEDIAGNR

-4508 IVSDPSIDL
+4508 VVSDPRIDL

-4535 TPRFVIGN
+4535 KPRFVIGN

-4558 SYSVTANGNNLWEFQ
+4558 SYPVTANGNNLWEFQ

-4616 PASDTGNSNSD
+4616 PASDTGSSNSD

-4660 LKQTI
+4660 LKHTI

-4725 QHEATSLRPEF
+4725 QYEATSLRPEF
-4736 KGFAEAF
+4736 KGLAEAF

-4829 NKTPTLIGSTLPNT
+4829 NKTPTLVGNTLPNA

-5383 NPAMVAGSDNGIFS
+5383 NPVMMAGSDNGIFS
-5397 NDSITSQTRPTF
+5397 NDSITSQTRPAF
-5409 SIFGEMNQSVQI
+5409 SIYGEMNQSVQI

-5476 FNTTPVA
+5476 LNTTPVA

-5538 EKGHWQMPVNPL
+5538 DKGHWQMPVNPL

-5580 THIKVFT
+5580 THIQVFT

-5592 NKSSSKTEWWSNS
+5592 NKSSSKTDWWSNS
-5605 DLITMRGTG
+5605 STITMRGMG

-5626 VTLATAVVAATGRWE
+5626 VTLATAVVAANGQWE
-5641 LSTDKLPEGTYDIS
+5641 LSTDQLPEGKYDITLS
-5655 LVIED
+5655 IED
-5660 SAGNRWEDVREIFI
+5660 NAGNRKEEVHEIFI

-5707 ITDSE
+5707 ITDSN

-5780 RDKQP
+5780 RDNQP

-5792 ESDVVVVQVDINGTV
+5792 ESDVVIVQVDINGTV

-5879 TNHTQP
+5879 TNHNHTQP

-5919 GWTFTPPAAWNDGN
+5919 GWTFTPPAAWNDGT

-5941 DRAGNSQQSASLAV
+5941 DRAGNSLQSASLEV

-5997 RTEPSAA
+5997 RTVPSAA
-6004 EESVVKVTAYSIT
+6004 EESVVKETAYSIT

-6046 NVSIMFEGEEFTLPI
+6046 NVSVMFEGEEFTLPI

-6089 NDFLIKEKTF
+6089 DDFLIKEKTF

-6113 VRGKT
+6113 ARGKT

>member
-2123 PTIVLDNTDDSGTK
+2123 PTIVLDSTDDSGTK

-2477 ATPGVWDYIWPD
+2477 ATPGVWDY
-2489 DVADGGYTLT
+2489 
-2499 VEATDEA
+2499 
-2506 GNKATQTLDFTIDTT
+2506 
-2521 LSVPTLSLDSAD
+2521 
-2533 DSGIAGDNI
+2533 
-2542 TNVKTP
+2542 
-2548 GFTLNNIDTD
+2548 
-2558 VSRVIVEVMHNG
+2558 
-2570 IKQEVPL
+2570 
-2577 VQTGGQWRFAPTSD
+2577 
-2591 WADGDYILTVK
+2591 
-2602 VEDRAGN
+2602 
-2609 VKQSA
+2609 
-2614 PLTVTVDTHI
+2614 
-2624 AIDRIELVNDSG
+2624 
-2636 IPGDNL
+2636 
-2642 TNEAR
+2642 
-2647 PHFQVTVPA
+2647 
-2656 DVNGVRLSID
+2656 
-2666 GGKTWFDATQSATS
+2666 
-2680 GVWDYTWLTNVA
+2680 
-2692 NGPHTLMVEAS
+2692 
-2703 DKAGNKTTQKLD
+2703 
-2715 FTIDTILS
+2715 
-2723 EPTITLDSADDS
+2723 
-2735 AAGDNITNVK
+2735 
-2745 MPGFTLGNIDAD
+2745 
-2757 VTKVVVTVA
+2757 
-2766 HDGKNQQIELIK
+2766 
-2778 NGGVWRFTPG
+2778 
-2788 AAWTDGDYTLTVK
+2788 
-2801 VEDKAGNTNY
+2801 
-2811 SAPLTVTIDTQT
+2811 
-2823 SIDRIELLNDTGI
+2823 
-2836 VGDNLTNEARPQFH
+2836 
-2850 ITVPTDVNSVQLS
+2850 
-2863 LDGGINW
+2863 
-2870 VNATLTSDGVWE
+2870 
-2882 YIWPTDL
+2882 
-2889 VENTYTLTVKATD
+2889 
-2902 VAGNTA
+2902 
-2908 TETLNFII
+2908 
-2916 DTTLSTPTITLDS
+2916 
-2929 ADDSGT
+2929 
-2935 ANDNKTNVKTPG
+2935 
-2947 FIIGGID
+2947 
-2954 SDVTQVVVQVMR
+2954 
-2966 DGHSEEVELTQTNGQ
+2966 
-2981 WRFVPGSAWTDGD
+2981 
-2994 YTLTVTVKDEA
+2994 
-3005 GNIRHSAPLTVTID
+3005 
-3019 TQITIDH
+3019 
-3026 IELVNDSGIPD
+3026 
-3037 DNLTNN
+3037 
-3043 VRPHFQVTVPTDV
+3043 
-3056 NVVRLS
+3056 
-3062 IDGGKTWFNATQ
+3062 
-3074 SATPGVWDYTWLADV
+3074 TWLADV

-3272 ATQGTAGIWDYT
+3272 ATQGTEGIWDYT

-4558 SYSVTANGNNLWEFQ
+4558 SYPVTANGNNLWEFQ

-5660 SAGNRWEDVREIFI
+5660 SAGNRWENVREIFI

>member
-1 MGNKSIQ
+1 
-8 KFFADQN
+8 
-15 SVIDLSS
+15 
-22 LGNAKGAK
+22 NAKGAK

-427 TDTIAPEKPT
+427 TDTIPPEKPT

-1064 WDAMSD
+1064 WDAASD

-1104 DIAGNKANSAIFDF
+1104 DIAGNKANSAVFDF

-1305 KAGNTVTKTI
+1305 KAGNTATKTI

-1376 DATKGTGGWT
+1376 DATKGTGGWS
-1386 FTPPTSWADGDY
+1386 FTPTGAWADGDY

-1430 ELVNDSGIPDDNLT
+1430 ELVNDSGIPNDNLT

-1478 ATPGVWDYIWPDDVA
+1478 ATPGAWDYIWPDDVA
-1493 DGGYTLTVEATDEAG
+1493 DGGYTLTVEATDKAG
-1508 NKATQTLDF
+1508 NKTTQELDF

-1704 DKAGNKTTQKLDFTI
+1704 DKAGNKTTQKLDFTV

-2123 PTIVLDNTDDSGTK
+2123 PTIVLDSTDDSGTK
-2137 GDHLTNV
+2137 GDNLTNV

-2325 VIVLDSADDSGVH
+2325 VIVLDSADDTGIQ
-2338 GDNMTNHTQPT
+2338 GDNMTNRTQPT
-2349 FALQHID
+2349 FNLQHID

-2382 GWTFTPT
+2382 GWTFTPPT
-2389 GAWADGDYTLSVS
+2389 SWGAGDYTLSVS

-2443 NNVRPHFQVTVPTDV
+2443 NNVRPHFQVKVPTDV
-2458 NVVRLSID
+2458 N
-2466 GGKTWF
+2466 
-2472 NATQS
+2472 
-2477 ATPGVWDYIWPD
+2477 
-2489 DVADGGYTLT
+2489 
-2499 VEATDEA
+2499 E
-2506 GNKATQTLDFTIDTT
+2506 
-2521 LSVPTLSLDSAD
+2521 
-2533 DSGIAGDNI
+2533 
-2542 TNVKTP
+2542 
-2548 GFTLNNIDTD
+2548 
-2558 VSRVIVEVMHNG
+2558 
-2570 IKQEVPL
+2570 
-2577 VQTGGQWRFAPTSD
+2577 
-2591 WADGDYILTVK
+2591 
-2602 VEDRAGN
+2602 
-2609 VKQSA
+2609 
-2614 PLTVTVDTHI
+2614 
-2624 AIDRIELVNDSG
+2624 
-2636 IPGDNL
+2636 
-2642 TNEAR
+2642 
-2647 PHFQVTVPA
+2647 
-2656 DVNGVRLSID
+2656 
-2666 GGKTWFDATQSATS
+2666 
-2680 GVWDYTWLTNVA
+2680 
-2692 NGPHTLMVEAS
+2692 
-2703 DKAGNKTTQKLD
+2703 
-2715 FTIDTILS
+2715 
-2723 EPTITLDSADDS
+2723 
-2735 AAGDNITNVK
+2735 
-2745 MPGFTLGNIDAD
+2745 
-2757 VTKVVVTVA
+2757 
-2766 HDGKNQQIELIK
+2766 
-2778 NGGVWRFTPG
+2778 
-2788 AAWTDGDYTLTVK
+2788 
-2801 VEDKAGNTNY
+2801 
-2811 SAPLTVTIDTQT
+2811 
-2823 SIDRIELLNDTGI
+2823 
-2836 VGDNLTNEARPQFH
+2836 
-2850 ITVPTDVNSVQLS
+2850 
-2863 LDGGINW
+2863 
-2870 VNATLTSDGVWE
+2870 
-2882 YIWPTDL
+2882 
-2889 VENTYTLTVKATD
+2889 
-2902 VAGNTA
+2902 
-2908 TETLNFII
+2908 
-2916 DTTLSTPTITLDS
+2916 
-2929 ADDSGT
+2929 
-2935 ANDNKTNVKTPG
+2935 
-2947 FIIGGID
+2947 
-2954 SDVTQVVVQVMR
+2954 
-2966 DGHSEEVELTQTNGQ
+2966 
-2981 WRFVPGSAWTDGD
+2981 
-2994 YTLTVTVKDEA
+2994 
-3005 GNIRHSAPLTVTID
+3005 
-3019 TQITIDH
+3019 
-3026 IELVNDSGIPD
+3026 
-3037 DNLTNN
+3037 
-3043 VRPHFQVTVPTDV
+3043 
-3056 NVVRLS
+3056 VRLS

-3102 KAGNKTTQQLDFII
+3102 KAGNQTTQKLDFII
-3116 DTLLSEPTIVLDNTD
+3116 DTLLSEPTIVLDSTD

-3136 GDNLTNVNKP
+3136 GDNLTNTNKP
-3146 TFLLGNIDADARY
+3146 TFILGNIDADARY

-3272 ATQGTAGIWDYT
+3272 ATQGTAGTWDYT

-3390 ADGSYTLTVEVTDN
+3390 ADGSYTLTVEVQDN

-3522 TIALDSTDDT
+3522 TIELDSTDDT

-3710 LNFTIDITLLTPT
+3710 LNFTIDITLMTPT

-3852 HQVDSDVTR
+3852 RQVDSDVTR

-4299 AGNTKTSAELRIE
+4299 AGNTKTSAELKIE

-4535 TPRFVIGN
+4535 KPRFVIGN

-4558 SYSVTANGNNLWEFQ
+4558 SYPVTANGNNLWEFQ

-4829 NKTPTLIGSTLPNT
+4829 NKTPTLVGNTLPNA

-4971 ELTFKVEDVAGN
+4971 VLTFKVEDVAGN

-5037 IRNPQGVV
+5037 IRSPQGVV

-5078 GNSQQKEILI
+5078 GNSQQKDILI

-5409 SIFGEMNQSVQI
+5409 SISGEMNQSVQI

-5580 THIKVFT
+5580 THIQVFT

-5592 NKSSSKTEWWSNS
+5592 NKSSSKTDWWSNS
-5605 DLITMRGTG
+5605 STITMRGMG

-5626 VTLATAVVAATGRWE
+5626 VTLATAVVAANGQWE
-5641 LSTDKLPEGTYDIS
+5641 LSTDQLPEGKYDITLS
-5655 LVIED
+5655 IED
-5660 SAGNRWEDVREIFI
+5660 NAGNRKEEVHEIFI

-5707 ITDSE
+5707 ITDSN

-5753 PLDIMKEVPVISLS
+5753 SLDIMKEVPVISLS

-5859 VPEIALAAGEDNGAS
+5859 VPEIALAAGEDNGVS

-5904 HNGVTDIYQATQGAD
+5904 HNGVTDTYQATQGAD
-5919 GWTFTPPAAWNDGN
+5919 GWTFTPPAAWNDGT

-5997 RTEPSAA
+5997 RTVPSAA
-6004 EESVVKVTAYSIT
+6004 EESVVKETAYSIT

-6113 VRGKT
+6113 ARGKT

>member
-152 AFEVQNSSKQIEEM
+152 AFEVQNSSKQMEEM
-166 LQNFLADNVAKD
+166 LQEFLADNVAKD

-427 TDTIAPEKPT
+427 TDTIPPEKPT

-622 YVIDTIAPVPPTVS
+622 YVIDTVAPVPPTVS
-636 LEDYVVLPN
+636 LEDFVVLPN

-962 YIDGALIA
+962 YVDGALIA

-1030 PDSDSGISDDN
+1030 PDSDSGIADDN

-1104 DIAGNKANSAIFDF
+1104 DIAGNKANSAVFDF

-1184 SWLFIP
+1184 SWLFTP

-1210 NTNYSA
+1210 NTSYSA

-1376 DATKGTGGWT
+1376 DATKGTGGWS
-1386 FTPPTSWADGDY
+1386 FTPTGAWADGDY

-1430 ELVNDSGIPDDNLT
+1430 ELVNDSGIPNDNLT

-1478 ATPGVWDYIWPDDVA
+1478 ATPGVWDYTWLADV
-1493 DGGYTLTVEATDEAG
+1493 GEGKHTLTVEATDKAG
-1508 NKATQTLDF
+1508 NKTTQELDF

-1638 PGDNLT
+1638 PDDNLT

-2123 PTIVLDNTDDSGTK
+2123 PTIVLDSTDDSGTK
-2137 GDHLTNV
+2137 GDNLTNV

-2325 VIVLDSADDSGVH
+2325 VIVLDSADDTGIQ
-2338 GDNMTNHTQPT
+2338 GDNMTNRTQPT
-2349 FALQHID
+2349 FNLQHID

-2382 GWTFTPT
+2382 GWTFTPPT
-2389 GAWADGDYTLSVS
+2389 SWGAGDYTLSVS

-2443 NNVRPHFQVTVPTDV
+2443 NNVRPHFQVKVPTDV
-2458 NVVRLSID
+2458 N
-2466 GGKTWF
+2466 
-2472 NATQS
+2472 
-2477 ATPGVWDYIWPD
+2477 
-2489 DVADGGYTLT
+2489 
-2499 VEATDEA
+2499 E
-2506 GNKATQTLDFTIDTT
+2506 
-2521 LSVPTLSLDSAD
+2521 
-2533 DSGIAGDNI
+2533 
-2542 TNVKTP
+2542 
-2548 GFTLNNIDTD
+2548 
-2558 VSRVIVEVMHNG
+2558 
-2570 IKQEVPL
+2570 
-2577 VQTGGQWRFAPTSD
+2577 
-2591 WADGDYILTVK
+2591 
-2602 VEDRAGN
+2602 
-2609 VKQSA
+2609 
-2614 PLTVTVDTHI
+2614 
-2624 AIDRIELVNDSG
+2624 
-2636 IPGDNL
+2636 
-2642 TNEAR
+2642 
-2647 PHFQVTVPA
+2647 
-2656 DVNGVRLSID
+2656 
-2666 GGKTWFDATQSATS
+2666 
-2680 GVWDYTWLTNVA
+2680 
-2692 NGPHTLMVEAS
+2692 
-2703 DKAGNKTTQKLD
+2703 
-2715 FTIDTILS
+2715 
-2723 EPTITLDSADDS
+2723 
-2735 AAGDNITNVK
+2735 
-2745 MPGFTLGNIDAD
+2745 
-2757 VTKVVVTVA
+2757 
-2766 HDGKNQQIELIK
+2766 
-2778 NGGVWRFTPG
+2778 
-2788 AAWTDGDYTLTVK
+2788 
-2801 VEDKAGNTNY
+2801 
-2811 SAPLTVTIDTQT
+2811 
-2823 SIDRIELLNDTGI
+2823 
-2836 VGDNLTNEARPQFH
+2836 
-2850 ITVPTDVNSVQLS
+2850 
-2863 LDGGINW
+2863 
-2870 VNATLTSDGVWE
+2870 
-2882 YIWPTDL
+2882 
-2889 VENTYTLTVKATD
+2889 
-2902 VAGNTA
+2902 
-2908 TETLNFII
+2908 
-2916 DTTLSTPTITLDS
+2916 
-2929 ADDSGT
+2929 
-2935 ANDNKTNVKTPG
+2935 
-2947 FIIGGID
+2947 
-2954 SDVTQVVVQVMR
+2954 
-2966 DGHSEEVELTQTNGQ
+2966 
-2981 WRFVPGSAWTDGD
+2981 
-2994 YTLTVTVKDEA
+2994 
-3005 GNIRHSAPLTVTID
+3005 
-3019 TQITIDH
+3019 
-3026 IELVNDSGIPD
+3026 
-3037 DNLTNN
+3037 
-3043 VRPHFQVTVPTDV
+3043 
-3056 NVVRLS
+3056 VRLS

-3102 KAGNKTTQQLDFII
+3102 KAGNQTTQKLDFII
-3116 DTLLSEPTIVLDNTD
+3116 DTLLSEPTIVLDSTD

-3136 GDNLTNVNKP
+3136 GDNLTNANKP
-3146 TFLLGNIDADARY
+3146 TFILGNIDADARY

-3272 ATQGTAGIWDYT
+3272 ATQGTAGTWDYT

-3356 AHSVILRITQGGNS
+3356 AQSVILRITQGGNS

-3404 AGNVRQSTPLVV
+3404 AGNVRQSTPLIV

-3472 TQGIEGV
+3472 AQGIEGV

-3492 HTLTVMVTDRAGNT
+3492 HILTVMVTDRAGNT

-3622 IDRIELVN
+3622 IDHIELVN

-3694 LTVEVTDGA
+3694 LIVEVTDGA
-3703 GNKMTET
+3703 GNTMTGT
-3710 LNFTIDITLLTPT
+3710 LDFTIDITLLTPT

-3745 PVFVLGSI
+3745 PIFVLGSI

-3852 HQVDSDVTR
+3852 RQIDSDVTR

-3914 PFEVRIDTTTTI
+3914 PLEVRIDTTTTI

-4253 NDVSHIVVHIDG
+4253 NDVSHIVVHLDG

-4272 TGGNLTFT
+4272 KGGNLTFT

-4299 AGNTKTSAELRIE
+4299 AGNTKTSAELKIE

-4366 ISKNAAGQWEFTAGS
+4366 ISKNAAGQWQFTAGS

-4447 PLQSVTVIL
+4447 QLQSVTVIL

-4535 TPRFVIGN
+4535 KPRFVIGN

-4558 SYSVTANGNNLWEFQ
+4558 SYPVTANGNNLWEFQ

-4616 PASDTGNSNSD
+4616 PASDTGSSNSD

-4660 LKQTI
+4660 LKHTI

-4725 QHEATSLRPEF
+4725 QYEATSLRPEF
-4736 KGFAEAF
+4736 KGLAEAF

-5078 GNSQQKEILI
+5078 GNSQQKDILI

-5268 EVSKDYSVDVDSSTD
+5268 QVSKNYSVDVDSSTD

-5533 EVWVN
+5533 EVWAN
-5538 EKGHWQMPVNPL
+5538 DKGHWQMPVNPL

-5557 DITVK
+5557 DINVK

-5580 THIKVFT
+5580 THIQVFT

-5592 NKSSSKTEWWSNS
+5592 NKSSSKTDWWSNS
-5605 DLITMRGTG
+5605 STITMRGMG

-5626 VTLATAVVAATGRWE
+5626 VTLATAVVAANGKWE
-5641 LSTDKLPEGTYDIS
+5641 LSTDQLPEGKYDITLS
-5655 LVIED
+5655 IED
-5660 SAGNRWEDVREIFI
+5660 NAGNRKEEVHEIFI

-5707 ITDSE
+5707 ITDSN

-5904 HNGVTDIYQATQGAD
+5904 HNGVTDTYQATQGAD
-5919 GWTFTPPAAWNDGN
+5919 GWTFTPPAAWNDGT

-5989 NAESATHL
+5989 NAESDTHL
-5997 RTEPSAA
+5997 RTVPSAA
-6004 EESVVKVTAYSIT
+6004 EESVVKETAYSIT

-6046 NVSIMFEGEEFTLPI
+6046 NVSVMFEGEEFTLPI

-6089 NDFLIKEKTF
+6089 DDFLIKEKTF

-6113 VRGKT
+6113 ARGKT

>member
-427 TDTIAPEKPT
+427 TDTIPPEKPT

-541 NDSGIVGDNVTNNTR
+541 DDSGIVGDNVTNNTR

-580 IFKANDKGEW
+580 IFKANDQGEW

-598 VEGINNLTFTV
+598 VEGVNNLTFTV

-622 YVIDTIAPVPPTVS
+622 YVIDTVAPVPPTVS
-636 LEDYVVLPN
+636 LEDFVVLPN

-886 FTTALSDGSHDVT
+886 FTTALSDDSHDVT

-1064 WDAMSD
+1064 WDAASD

-1104 DIAGNKANSAIFDF
+1104 DIAGNKANSAVFDF

-1184 SWLFIP
+1184 SWLFTP

-1329 LDSAD
+1329 LNSAD
-1334 DTGIQGDNMTNSTQ
+1334 DTGVQGDNMTNSTQ

-1376 DATKGTGGWT
+1376 DATKGVGGWS
-1386 FTPPTSWADGDY
+1386 FTPTGAWADGDY

-1430 ELVNDSGIPDDNLT
+1430 ELVNDSGIPNDNLT

-1468 GKTWFNATQS
+1468 GKTWFNATQN

-1508 NKATQTLDF
+1508 NKTTQTLDF

-1560 SRVIVEVMHNGI
+1560 SRVTVEVMHNGI

-1704 DKAGNKTTQKLDFTI
+1704 DKAGNKTTQKLDFII
-1719 DTILSEPTITLD
+1719 DTMLSEPTITLD

-2010 HSAPLTVTIDTQITI
+2010 HSAPLTVTIDTQIAI

-2032 DSGIPDDNLTNNVRP
+2032 DSGIPDDNLTN
-2047 HFQVTVPTDVN
+2047 
-2058 VVRLSIDGGK
+2058 
-2068 TWFNATQSATPGV
+2068 
-2081 WDYTWL
+2081 
-2087 ADVGEG
+2087 
-2093 KHTLTVEATDKAGN
+2093 EA
-2107 KTTQQ
+2107 
-2112 LDFIIDTLLSE
+2112 
-2123 PTIVLDNTDDSGTK
+2123 
-2137 GDHLTNV
+2137 
-2144 NKPTFLLGNIDAD
+2144 
-2157 ARYVTVEVQ
+2157 
-2166 HGGTK
+2166 
-2171 EVLTATKDA
+2171 
-2180 TGNWSVTPTGTW
+2180 
-2192 ADGDYTLTVRVEDE
+2192 
-2206 AGNEKHSASLTVTV
+2206 
-2220 DTQITIDVIEL
+2220 
-2231 VNDNGIPGDNMTNDA
+2231 
-2246 HPQFRVTVPGDVN
+2246 
-2259 EVSLSIDGGVT
+2259 
-2270 WVKATQSA
+2270 
-2278 TPGVWNYTWP
+2278 
-2288 GTVPDGDYTL
+2288 
-2298 NVKATDN
+2298 
-2305 AGNTVTET
+2305 
-2313 LHFTIDT
+2313 
-2320 TLSTP
+2320 
-2325 VIVLDSADDSGVH
+2325 
-2338 GDNMTNHTQPT
+2338 
-2349 FALQHID
+2349 
-2356 DDAVRVTVSVEHG
+2356 
-2369 GVTTTFDA
+2369 
-2377 TKDAG
+2377 
-2382 GWTFTPT
+2382 
-2389 GAWADGDYTLSVS
+2389 
-2402 VEDKAG
+2402 
-2408 NTSHSASLTVTVDTQ
+2408 
-2423 IAINNIELVN
+2423 
-2433 DSGIPDDNLT
+2433 
-2443 NNVRPHFQVTVPTDV
+2443 
-2458 NVVRLSID
+2458 
-2466 GGKTWF
+2466 
-2472 NATQS
+2472 
-2477 ATPGVWDYIWPD
+2477 
-2489 DVADGGYTLT
+2489 
-2499 VEATDEA
+2499 
-2506 GNKATQTLDFTIDTT
+2506 
-2521 LSVPTLSLDSAD
+2521 
-2533 DSGIAGDNI
+2533 
-2542 TNVKTP
+2542 
-2548 GFTLNNIDTD
+2548 
-2558 VSRVIVEVMHNG
+2558 
-2570 IKQEVPL
+2570 
-2577 VQTGGQWRFAPTSD
+2577 
-2591 WADGDYILTVK
+2591 
-2602 VEDRAGN
+2602 
-2609 VKQSA
+2609 
-2614 PLTVTVDTHI
+2614 
-2624 AIDRIELVNDSG
+2624 
-2636 IPGDNL
+2636 
-2642 TNEAR
+2642 
-2647 PHFQVTVPA
+2647 
-2656 DVNGVRLSID
+2656 
-2666 GGKTWFDATQSATS
+2666 
-2680 GVWDYTWLTNVA
+2680 
-2692 NGPHTLMVEAS
+2692 
-2703 DKAGNKTTQKLD
+2703 
-2715 FTIDTILS
+2715 
-2723 EPTITLDSADDS
+2723 
-2735 AAGDNITNVK
+2735 
-2745 MPGFTLGNIDAD
+2745 
-2757 VTKVVVTVA
+2757 
-2766 HDGKNQQIELIK
+2766 
-2778 NGGVWRFTPG
+2778 
-2788 AAWTDGDYTLTVK
+2788 
-2801 VEDKAGNTNY
+2801 
-2811 SAPLTVTIDTQT
+2811 
-2823 SIDRIELLNDTGI
+2823 
-2836 VGDNLTNEARPQFH
+2836 
-2850 ITVPTDVNSVQLS
+2850 
-2863 LDGGINW
+2863 
-2870 VNATLTSDGVWE
+2870 
-2882 YIWPTDL
+2882 
-2889 VENTYTLTVKATD
+2889 
-2902 VAGNTA
+2902 
-2908 TETLNFII
+2908 
-2916 DTTLSTPTITLDS
+2916 
-2929 ADDSGT
+2929 
-2935 ANDNKTNVKTPG
+2935 
-2947 FIIGGID
+2947 
-2954 SDVTQVVVQVMR
+2954 
-2966 DGHSEEVELTQTNGQ
+2966 
-2981 WRFVPGSAWTDGD
+2981 
-2994 YTLTVTVKDEA
+2994 
-3005 GNIRHSAPLTVTID
+3005 
-3019 TQITIDH
+3019 
-3026 IELVNDSGIPD
+3026 
-3037 DNLTNN
+3037 
-3043 VRPHFQVTVPTDV
+3043 RPHFQVTVPTDV

-3165 HGGTKE
+3165 HGGTKEVLTATKDATGNWSVTPTGTWADGDYTLTVRVEDEAGNEKHSASLTVTVDTQITIDAIELVNDNGIPGDNMTNDAHPQFRVTVPGDVNEVSLSIDGGVTWVKATQSATPGVWNYTWPGTVPDGDYTLNVKATDNAGNTVTETLHFTIDTTLSTPVIVLDSADDTGIQGDNMTNRTQPTFNLQHIDDDAVRVTVSVEHGGVTTTFDATKGVGGWTFTPPTSWGAGDYTLSVSVEDKAGNTSHSASLTVTVDTQIAINNIELVNDSGIPDDNLTNNVRPHFQVKVPTDVNEVRLSIDGGKTWFNATQSATPGVWDYTWLADVGEGKHTLTVEATDKAGNQTTQKLDFIIDTMLSEPTIVLDSTDDSGTKGDNLTNANKPTFILGNIDADARYVTVEVQYGGTKE

-3404 AGNVRQSTPLVV
+3404 AGNVRQSTPLIV

-3472 TQGIEGV
+3472 AQGIEGV

-3622 IDRIELVN
+3622 IDHIELVN

-3694 LTVEVTDGA
+3694 LIVEVTDGA
-3703 GNKMTET
+3703 GNKMTGT
-3710 LNFTIDITLLTPT
+3710 LDFTIDITLLTPT

-3852 HQVDSDVTR
+3852 RQVDSDVTR

-4070 YNATKVGAGWQ
+4070 YSATKVGAGWQ

-4299 AGNTKTSAELRIE
+4299 AGNTKTSAELKIE

-4535 TPRFVIGN
+4535 KPRFVIGN

-4558 SYSVTANGNNLWEFQ
+4558 SYPVTANGNNLWEFQ

-4885 PRDNSELRSTAVDV
+4885 PRDNSELRSTAVDL

-4971 ELTFKVEDVAGN
+4971 VLTFKVEDVAGN

-5300 LITNHN
+5300 LITSHN

-5383 NPAMVAGSDNGIFS
+5383 NPVMMAGSDNGIFS
-5397 NDSITSQTRPTF
+5397 NDSITSQTRPAF
-5409 SIFGEMNQSVQI
+5409 SIYGEMNQSVQI

-5533 EVWVN
+5533 EVWAN
-5538 EKGHWQMPVNPL
+5538 DKGHWQMPVNPL

-5557 DITVK
+5557 DINVK

-5580 THIKVFT
+5580 THIQVFT

-5592 NKSSSKTEWWSNS
+5592 NKSSSKTDWWSNS
-5605 DLITMRGTG
+5605 STITMRGMG

-5626 VTLATAVVAATGRWE
+5626 VTLATAVVAANGKWE
-5641 LSTDKLPEGTYDIS
+5641 LSTDQLPEGKYDITLS
-5655 LVIED
+5655 IED
-5660 SAGNRWEDVREIFI
+5660 NAGNRKEEVHEIFI

-5707 ITDSE
+5707 ITDSN

-5904 HNGVTDIYQATQGAD
+5904 HNGVTDTYQATQGAD
-5919 GWTFTPPAAWNDGN
+5919 GWTFTPPAAWNDGT

-5962 VTADSQHDDAS
+5962 VTADSQHNDAS

-5997 RTEPSAA
+5997 RTVPSGA
-6004 EESVVKVTAYSIT
+6004 EESVVKETAYSIT

-6046 NVSIMFEGEEFTLPI
+6046 NVSVMFEGEEFTLPI

-6089 NDFLIKEKTF
+6089 DDFLIKEKTF

-6113 VRGKT
+6113 ARGKT

>member
-275 TVIIKINGIAVGQAV
+275 TVIIKINGIAVGQAI

-427 TDTIAPEKPT
+427 TDTIPPEKPT

-598 VEGINNLTFTV
+598 VEGVNNLTFTV

-622 YVIDTIAPVPPTVS
+622 YVIDTVAPVPPTVS
-636 LEDYVVLPN
+636 LEDFVVLPN

-1030 PDSDSGISDDN
+1030 PDSDSGVSDDN

-1064 WDAMSD
+1064 WDAASD

-1104 DIAGNKANSAIFDF
+1104 DIAGNKANSAVFDF

-1376 DATKGTGGWT
+1376 DATKGTGGWS
-1386 FTPPTSWADGDY
+1386 FTPTGAWADGDY

-1430 ELVNDSGIPDDNLT
+1430 ELVNDSGIPNDNLT

-1478 ATPGVWDYIWPDDVA
+1478 ATPGAWDYIWPDDVA
-1493 DGGYTLTVEATDEAG
+1493 DGGYTLTVEATDKAG
-1508 NKATQTLDF
+1508 NKTTQELDF

-1695 PHTLMVEAS
+1695 PHTLMVEAT

-2010 HSAPLTVTIDTQITI
+2010 HSAPLTVTIDTQI
-2025 DHIELVN
+2025 
-2032 DSGIPDDNLTNNVRP
+2032 
-2047 HFQVTVPTDVN
+2047 
-2058 VVRLSIDGGK
+2058 
-2068 TWFNATQSATPGV
+2068 A
-2081 WDYTWL
+2081 
-2087 ADVGEG
+2087 
-2093 KHTLTVEATDKAGN
+2093 
-2107 KTTQQ
+2107 
-2112 LDFIIDTLLSE
+2112 
-2123 PTIVLDNTDDSGTK
+2123 
-2137 GDHLTNV
+2137 
-2144 NKPTFLLGNIDAD
+2144 
-2157 ARYVTVEVQ
+2157 
-2166 HGGTK
+2166 
-2171 EVLTATKDA
+2171 
-2180 TGNWSVTPTGTW
+2180 
-2192 ADGDYTLTVRVEDE
+2192 
-2206 AGNEKHSASLTVTV
+2206 
-2220 DTQITIDVIEL
+2220 
-2231 VNDNGIPGDNMTNDA
+2231 
-2246 HPQFRVTVPGDVN
+2246 
-2259 EVSLSIDGGVT
+2259 
-2270 WVKATQSA
+2270 
-2278 TPGVWNYTWP
+2278 
-2288 GTVPDGDYTL
+2288 
-2298 NVKATDN
+2298 
-2305 AGNTVTET
+2305 
-2313 LHFTIDT
+2313 
-2320 TLSTP
+2320 
-2325 VIVLDSADDSGVH
+2325 
-2338 GDNMTNHTQPT
+2338 
-2349 FALQHID
+2349 
-2356 DDAVRVTVSVEHG
+2356 
-2369 GVTTTFDA
+2369 
-2377 TKDAG
+2377 
-2382 GWTFTPT
+2382 
-2389 GAWADGDYTLSVS
+2389 
-2402 VEDKAG
+2402 
-2408 NTSHSASLTVTVDTQ
+2408 
-2423 IAINNIELVN
+2423 
-2433 DSGIPDDNLT
+2433 
-2443 NNVRPHFQVTVPTDV
+2443 
-2458 NVVRLSID
+2458 
-2466 GGKTWF
+2466 
-2472 NATQS
+2472 
-2477 ATPGVWDYIWPD
+2477 
-2489 DVADGGYTLT
+2489 
-2499 VEATDEA
+2499 
-2506 GNKATQTLDFTIDTT
+2506 
-2521 LSVPTLSLDSAD
+2521 
-2533 DSGIAGDNI
+2533 
-2542 TNVKTP
+2542 
-2548 GFTLNNIDTD
+2548 
-2558 VSRVIVEVMHNG
+2558 
-2570 IKQEVPL
+2570 
-2577 VQTGGQWRFAPTSD
+2577 
-2591 WADGDYILTVK
+2591 
-2602 VEDRAGN
+2602 
-2609 VKQSA
+2609 
-2614 PLTVTVDTHI
+2614 
-2624 AIDRIELVNDSG
+2624 
-2636 IPGDNL
+2636 
-2642 TNEAR
+2642 
-2647 PHFQVTVPA
+2647 
-2656 DVNGVRLSID
+2656 
-2666 GGKTWFDATQSATS
+2666 
-2680 GVWDYTWLTNVA
+2680 
-2692 NGPHTLMVEAS
+2692 
-2703 DKAGNKTTQKLD
+2703 
-2715 FTIDTILS
+2715 
-2723 EPTITLDSADDS
+2723 
-2735 AAGDNITNVK
+2735 
-2745 MPGFTLGNIDAD
+2745 
-2757 VTKVVVTVA
+2757 
-2766 HDGKNQQIELIK
+2766 
-2778 NGGVWRFTPG
+2778 
-2788 AAWTDGDYTLTVK
+2788 
-2801 VEDKAGNTNY
+2801 
-2811 SAPLTVTIDTQT
+2811 
-2823 SIDRIELLNDTGI
+2823 
-2836 VGDNLTNEARPQFH
+2836 
-2850 ITVPTDVNSVQLS
+2850 
-2863 LDGGINW
+2863 
-2870 VNATLTSDGVWE
+2870 
-2882 YIWPTDL
+2882 
-2889 VENTYTLTVKATD
+2889 
-2902 VAGNTA
+2902 
-2908 TETLNFII
+2908 
-2916 DTTLSTPTITLDS
+2916 
-2929 ADDSGT
+2929 
-2935 ANDNKTNVKTPG
+2935 
-2947 FIIGGID
+2947 
-2954 SDVTQVVVQVMR
+2954 
-2966 DGHSEEVELTQTNGQ
+2966 
-2981 WRFVPGSAWTDGD
+2981 
-2994 YTLTVTVKDEA
+2994 
-3005 GNIRHSAPLTVTID
+3005 
-3019 TQITIDH
+3019 IDH

-3171 VLTATKGATGIWSVT
+3171 VLTATKDATGNWSVTPTGTWADGDYTLTVRVEDEAGNEKHSASLTVTVDTQITIDAIELVNDNGIPGDNMTNDAHPQFRVTVPGDVNEVSLSIDGGVTWVKATQSATPGVWNYTWPGTVPDGDYTLNVKATDNAGNTVTETLHFTIDTTLSVPVIVLNSADDTGVQGDNMTNRTQPTFALQHIDDDAVRVTVSVEHGGVTTTFDATKGTGGWSFTPTGAWADGDYTLSVSVEDKAGNTSHSASLTVTVDTQIAINNIELVNDSGIPDDNLTNNVRPHFQVTVPTDVNVVRLSIDGGKTWFNATQSATPGVWDYTWLADVGEGKHTLTVEATDKAGNQTTQKLDFIIDTMLSEPTIVLDSTDDSGTKGDNLTNANKPTFILGNIDADARYVTVEVQYGGTKEVLTATKGATGIWSVT
-3186 PTGTWADGDYTLTV
+3186 PTGTWADGDYMLTV

-3318 RLSTPTIAMDS
+3318 RLSTPTITMDS

-3345 PGFTIGNIDAD
+3345 PGFTIGNIDSD
-3356 AHSVILRITQGGNS
+3356 AQSVILRITQGGNS

-3404 AGNVRQSTPLVV
+3404 AGNVRQSTPLIV

-3472 TQGIEGV
+3472 AQGIEGV

-3622 IDRIELVN
+3622 IDHIELVN

-3710 LNFTIDITLLTPT
+3710 LNFTIDITLMTPT

-3852 HQVDSDVTR
+3852 RQVDSDVTR

-4299 AGNTKTSAELRIE
+4299 AGNTKTSAELKIE

-4535 TPRFVIGN
+4535 KPRFVIGN

-4558 SYSVTANGNNLWEFQ
+4558 SYPVTANGNNLWEFQ

-4616 PASDTGNSNSD
+4616 PASDTGSSNSD

-4725 QHEATSLRPEF
+4725 QYEATSLRPEF
-4736 KGFAEAF
+4736 KGLAEAF

-4829 NKTPTLIGSTLPNT
+4829 NKTPTLIGNTLPNA

-5037 IRNPQGVV
+5037 IRNPQGGV

-5249 QDDGTFNIHF
+5249 QDDGKFNIHF

-5300 LITNHN
+5300 LITSHN

-5383 NPAMVAGSDNGIFS
+5383 NPVMIAGSDNGIFS
-5397 NDSITSQTRPTF
+5397 NDSITSQTRPAF

-5476 FNTTPVA
+5476 LNTTPVA

-5538 EKGHWQMPVNPL
+5538 DKGHWQMPVNPL

-5580 THIKVFT
+5580 THIQVFT

-5592 NKSSSKTEWWSNS
+5592 NKSSSKTDWWSNS
-5605 DLITMRGTG
+5605 STITMRGMG

-5626 VTLATAVVAATGRWE
+5626 VTLATAVVAANGQWE
-5641 LSTDKLPEGTYDIS
+5641 LSTDQLPEGKYDITLS
-5655 LVIED
+5655 IED
-5660 SAGNRWEDVREIFI
+5660 NAGNRKEEVHEIFI

-5707 ITDSE
+5707 ITDSN

-5753 PLDIMKEVPVISLS
+5753 PLDIMKETPVISLS
-5767 PDSDSGTVGDNIT
+5767 PDSDSGTAGDNIT
-5780 RDKQP
+5780 RDNQP

-5879 TNHTQP
+5879 TNHNHTQP

-5904 HNGVTDIYQATQGAD
+5904 HNGVTDTYQATQGAD

-5962 VTADSQHDDAS
+5962 VTADSQHNDAS
-5973 DDATATAV
+5973 DDATAIAV

-5997 RTEPSAA
+5997 RTVPSVA
-6004 EESVVKVTAYSIT
+6004 EESVVKETAYSIT

-6046 NVSIMFEGEEFTLPI
+6046 NVSVMFEGEEFTLPI
-6061 TNQKAIFE
+6061 INQKAIFE

-6084 FIDKD
+6084 YLDKD
-6089 NDFLIKEKTF
+6089 DDFLIKEKTF

-6113 VRGKT
+6113 ARGKT

>member
-2123 PTIVLDNTDDSGTK
+2123 PTIVLDSTDDSGTK

-2423 IAINNIELVN
+2423 IAINN
-2433 DSGIPDDNLT
+2433 
-2443 NNVRPHFQVTVPTDV
+2443 
-2458 NVVRLSID
+2458 
-2466 GGKTWF
+2466 
-2472 NATQS
+2472 
-2477 ATPGVWDYIWPD
+2477 
-2489 DVADGGYTLT
+2489 
-2499 VEATDEA
+2499 
-2506 GNKATQTLDFTIDTT
+2506 
-2521 LSVPTLSLDSAD
+2521 
-2533 DSGIAGDNI
+2533 
-2542 TNVKTP
+2542 
-2548 GFTLNNIDTD
+2548 
-2558 VSRVIVEVMHNG
+2558 
-2570 IKQEVPL
+2570 
-2577 VQTGGQWRFAPTSD
+2577 
-2591 WADGDYILTVK
+2591 
-2602 VEDRAGN
+2602 
-2609 VKQSA
+2609 
-2614 PLTVTVDTHI
+2614 
-2624 AIDRIELVNDSG
+2624 
-2636 IPGDNL
+2636 
-2642 TNEAR
+2642 
-2647 PHFQVTVPA
+2647 
-2656 DVNGVRLSID
+2656 
-2666 GGKTWFDATQSATS
+2666 
-2680 GVWDYTWLTNVA
+2680 
-2692 NGPHTLMVEAS
+2692 
-2703 DKAGNKTTQKLD
+2703 
-2715 FTIDTILS
+2715 
-2723 EPTITLDSADDS
+2723 
-2735 AAGDNITNVK
+2735 
-2745 MPGFTLGNIDAD
+2745 
-2757 VTKVVVTVA
+2757 
-2766 HDGKNQQIELIK
+2766 
-2778 NGGVWRFTPG
+2778 
-2788 AAWTDGDYTLTVK
+2788 
-2801 VEDKAGNTNY
+2801 
-2811 SAPLTVTIDTQT
+2811 
-2823 SIDRIELLNDTGI
+2823 
-2836 VGDNLTNEARPQFH
+2836 
-2850 ITVPTDVNSVQLS
+2850 
-2863 LDGGINW
+2863 
-2870 VNATLTSDGVWE
+2870 
-2882 YIWPTDL
+2882 
-2889 VENTYTLTVKATD
+2889 
-2902 VAGNTA
+2902 
-2908 TETLNFII
+2908 
-2916 DTTLSTPTITLDS
+2916 
-2929 ADDSGT
+2929 
-2935 ANDNKTNVKTPG
+2935 
-2947 FIIGGID
+2947 
-2954 SDVTQVVVQVMR
+2954 
-2966 DGHSEEVELTQTNGQ
+2966 
-2981 WRFVPGSAWTDGD
+2981 
-2994 YTLTVTVKDEA
+2994 
-3005 GNIRHSAPLTVTID
+3005 
-3019 TQITIDH
+3019 

-4558 SYSVTANGNNLWEFQ
+4558 SYPVTANGNNLWEFQ

-5904 HNGVTDIYQATQGAD
+5904 HNGVTDIYQATQDAD

>member
-1 MGNKSIQ
+1 Q

-38 NITTPRGSVI
+38 NITTPHGSVI

-541 NDSGIVGDNVTNNTR
+541 DDSGIVGDNVTNNTR

-598 VEGINNLTFTV
+598 VEGVNNLTFTV

-622 YVIDTIAPVPPTVS
+622 YVIDTVAPVPPTVS
-636 LEDYVVLPN
+636 LEDFVVLPN

-695 LQGAYDIEIIS
+695 LQGSYDIEIIS

-1030 PDSDSGISDDN
+1030 PDSDSGIADDN

-1104 DIAGNKANSAIFDF
+1104 DIAGNKANSAVFDF

-1184 SWLFIP
+1184 SWLFTP

-1210 NTNYSA
+1210 NTSYSA

-1376 DATKGTGGWT
+1376 DATKGTGGWS
-1386 FTPPTSWADGDY
+1386 FTPTGAWADGDY

-1430 ELVNDSGIPDDNLT
+1430 ELVNDSGIPNDNLT

-1478 ATPGVWDYIWPDDVA
+1478 ATPGAWDYIWPDDVA
-1493 DGGYTLTVEATDEAG
+1493 DGGYTLTVEATDKAG
-1508 NKATQTLDF
+1508 NKTTQELDF

-2123 PTIVLDNTDDSGTK
+2123 PTIVLDSTDDSGTK

-2320 TLSTP
+2320 TLSVP
-2325 VIVLDSADDSGVH
+2325 VIVLNSADDTGVQ
-2338 GDNMTNHTQPT
+2338 GDNMTNSTQPT

-2377 TKDAG
+2377 TKGVG
-2382 GWTFTPT
+2382 GWSFTPT

-2443 NNVRPHFQVTVPTDV
+2443 NNVRPHFQVKVPTDV
-2458 NVVRLSID
+2458 N
-2466 GGKTWF
+2466 
-2472 NATQS
+2472 
-2477 ATPGVWDYIWPD
+2477 
-2489 DVADGGYTLT
+2489 
-2499 VEATDEA
+2499 E
-2506 GNKATQTLDFTIDTT
+2506 
-2521 LSVPTLSLDSAD
+2521 
-2533 DSGIAGDNI
+2533 
-2542 TNVKTP
+2542 
-2548 GFTLNNIDTD
+2548 
-2558 VSRVIVEVMHNG
+2558 
-2570 IKQEVPL
+2570 
-2577 VQTGGQWRFAPTSD
+2577 
-2591 WADGDYILTVK
+2591 
-2602 VEDRAGN
+2602 
-2609 VKQSA
+2609 
-2614 PLTVTVDTHI
+2614 
-2624 AIDRIELVNDSG
+2624 
-2636 IPGDNL
+2636 
-2642 TNEAR
+2642 
-2647 PHFQVTVPA
+2647 
-2656 DVNGVRLSID
+2656 
-2666 GGKTWFDATQSATS
+2666 
-2680 GVWDYTWLTNVA
+2680 
-2692 NGPHTLMVEAS
+2692 
-2703 DKAGNKTTQKLD
+2703 
-2715 FTIDTILS
+2715 
-2723 EPTITLDSADDS
+2723 
-2735 AAGDNITNVK
+2735 
-2745 MPGFTLGNIDAD
+2745 
-2757 VTKVVVTVA
+2757 
-2766 HDGKNQQIELIK
+2766 
-2778 NGGVWRFTPG
+2778 
-2788 AAWTDGDYTLTVK
+2788 
-2801 VEDKAGNTNY
+2801 
-2811 SAPLTVTIDTQT
+2811 
-2823 SIDRIELLNDTGI
+2823 
-2836 VGDNLTNEARPQFH
+2836 
-2850 ITVPTDVNSVQLS
+2850 
-2863 LDGGINW
+2863 
-2870 VNATLTSDGVWE
+2870 
-2882 YIWPTDL
+2882 
-2889 VENTYTLTVKATD
+2889 
-2902 VAGNTA
+2902 
-2908 TETLNFII
+2908 
-2916 DTTLSTPTITLDS
+2916 
-2929 ADDSGT
+2929 
-2935 ANDNKTNVKTPG
+2935 
-2947 FIIGGID
+2947 
-2954 SDVTQVVVQVMR
+2954 
-2966 DGHSEEVELTQTNGQ
+2966 
-2981 WRFVPGSAWTDGD
+2981 
-2994 YTLTVTVKDEA
+2994 
-3005 GNIRHSAPLTVTID
+3005 
-3019 TQITIDH
+3019 
-3026 IELVNDSGIPD
+3026 
-3037 DNLTNN
+3037 
-3043 VRPHFQVTVPTDV
+3043 
-3056 NVVRLS
+3056 VRLS

-3102 KAGNKTTQQLDFII
+3102 KAGNQTTQKLDFII
-3116 DTLLSEPTIVLDNTD
+3116 DTMLSEPTIVLDSTD

-3136 GDNLTNVNKP
+3136 GDNLTNANKP
-3146 TFLLGNIDADARY
+3146 TFILGNIDADARY

-3165 HGGTKE
+3165 YGGTKE

-3390 ADGSYTLTVEVTDN
+3390 ADGSYTLTVEVQDN

-3522 TIALDSTDDT
+3522 TIELDSTDDT

-3710 LNFTIDITLLTPT
+3710 LNFTIDITLMTPT

-3852 HQVDSDVTR
+3852 RQVDSDVTR

-4299 AGNTKTSAELRIE
+4299 AGNTKTSAELKIE

-4535 TPRFVIGN
+4535 KPRFVIGN

-4558 SYSVTANGNNLWEFQ
+4558 SYPVTANGNNLWEFQ

-4829 NKTPTLIGSTLPNT
+4829 NKTPTLVGNTLPNA

-4971 ELTFKVEDVAGN
+4971 VLTFKVEDVAGN

-5037 IRNPQGVV
+5037 IRSPQGVV

-5078 GNSQQKEILI
+5078 GNSQQKDILI

-5409 SIFGEMNQSVQI
+5409 SISGEMNQSVQI

-5580 THIKVFT
+5580 THIQVFT

-5592 NKSSSKTEWWSNS
+5592 NKSSSKTDWWSNS
-5605 DLITMRGTG
+5605 STITMRGMG

-5626 VTLATAVVAATGRWE
+5626 VTLATAVVAANGQWE
-5641 LSTDKLPEGTYDIS
+5641 LSTDQLPEGKYDITLS
-5655 LVIED
+5655 IED
-5660 SAGNRWEDVREIFI
+5660 NAGNRKEEVHEIFI

-5707 ITDSE
+5707 ITDSN

-5826 ADGSYTISVIASD
+5826 TDGSYTISVIASD

-5919 GWTFTPPAAWNDGN
+5919 GWTFTPPAAWNDGT

-5997 RTEPSAA
+5997 RTVPSAA
-6004 EESVVKVTAYSIT
+6004 EESVVKETAYSIT

-6046 NVSIMFEGEEFTLPI
+6046 NVSVMFEGEEFTLPI

>member
-119 KQLDDAENAKKEA
+119 KQLDEAENAKKEA

-152 AFEVQNSSKQIEEM
+152 AFEVQNSSKQMEEM
-166 LQNFLADNVAKD
+166 LQEFLADNVAKD

-448 KNDNITNSTLPTFIG
+448 KNDSITNSTLPTFIG

-541 NDSGIVGDNVTNNTR
+541 DDSGIVGDNVTNNIR

-598 VEGINNLTFTV
+598 VEGVNNLTFTV

-622 YVIDTIAPVPPTVS
+622 YVIDTVAPVPPTVS
-636 LEDYVVLPN
+636 LEDFVVLPN

-1030 PDSDSGISDDN
+1030 PDSDSGIADDN

-1104 DIAGNKANSAIFDF
+1104 DIAGNKANSAVFDF

-1184 SWLFIP
+1184 SWLFTP

-1376 DATKGTGGWT
+1376 DATKGTGGWS
-1386 FTPPTSWADGDY
+1386 FTPTGAWADGDY

-1430 ELVNDSGIPDDNLT
+1430 ELVNDSGIPNDNLT

-1478 ATPGVWDYIWPDDVA
+1478 ATPGAWDYIWPDDVA
-1493 DGGYTLTVEATDEAG
+1493 DGGYTLTVEATDKAG
-1508 NKATQTLDF
+1508 NKTTQELDF

-1560 SRVIVEVMHNGI
+1560 SRVTVEVMHNGI

-1670 TWFDATQSATS
+1670 TWFDATQSATP

-1704 DKAGNKTTQKLDFTI
+1704 DKAGNKTTQKLDFII
-1719 DTILSEPTITLD
+1719 DTMLSEPTITLD

-2010 HSAPLTVTIDTQITI
+2010 HSAPLTVTIDTQIAI

-2032 DSGIPDDNLTNNVRP
+2032 DSGIPDDNLTN
-2047 HFQVTVPTDVN
+2047 
-2058 VVRLSIDGGK
+2058 
-2068 TWFNATQSATPGV
+2068 
-2081 WDYTWL
+2081 
-2087 ADVGEG
+2087 
-2093 KHTLTVEATDKAGN
+2093 EA
-2107 KTTQQ
+2107 
-2112 LDFIIDTLLSE
+2112 
-2123 PTIVLDNTDDSGTK
+2123 
-2137 GDHLTNV
+2137 
-2144 NKPTFLLGNIDAD
+2144 
-2157 ARYVTVEVQ
+2157 
-2166 HGGTK
+2166 
-2171 EVLTATKDA
+2171 
-2180 TGNWSVTPTGTW
+2180 
-2192 ADGDYTLTVRVEDE
+2192 
-2206 AGNEKHSASLTVTV
+2206 
-2220 DTQITIDVIEL
+2220 
-2231 VNDNGIPGDNMTNDA
+2231 
-2246 HPQFRVTVPGDVN
+2246 
-2259 EVSLSIDGGVT
+2259 
-2270 WVKATQSA
+2270 
-2278 TPGVWNYTWP
+2278 
-2288 GTVPDGDYTL
+2288 
-2298 NVKATDN
+2298 
-2305 AGNTVTET
+2305 
-2313 LHFTIDT
+2313 
-2320 TLSTP
+2320 
-2325 VIVLDSADDSGVH
+2325 
-2338 GDNMTNHTQPT
+2338 
-2349 FALQHID
+2349 
-2356 DDAVRVTVSVEHG
+2356 
-2369 GVTTTFDA
+2369 
-2377 TKDAG
+2377 
-2382 GWTFTPT
+2382 
-2389 GAWADGDYTLSVS
+2389 
-2402 VEDKAG
+2402 
-2408 NTSHSASLTVTVDTQ
+2408 
-2423 IAINNIELVN
+2423 
-2433 DSGIPDDNLT
+2433 
-2443 NNVRPHFQVTVPTDV
+2443 
-2458 NVVRLSID
+2458 
-2466 GGKTWF
+2466 
-2472 NATQS
+2472 
-2477 ATPGVWDYIWPD
+2477 
-2489 DVADGGYTLT
+2489 
-2499 VEATDEA
+2499 
-2506 GNKATQTLDFTIDTT
+2506 
-2521 LSVPTLSLDSAD
+2521 
-2533 DSGIAGDNI
+2533 
-2542 TNVKTP
+2542 
-2548 GFTLNNIDTD
+2548 
-2558 VSRVIVEVMHNG
+2558 
-2570 IKQEVPL
+2570 
-2577 VQTGGQWRFAPTSD
+2577 
-2591 WADGDYILTVK
+2591 
-2602 VEDRAGN
+2602 
-2609 VKQSA
+2609 
-2614 PLTVTVDTHI
+2614 
-2624 AIDRIELVNDSG
+2624 
-2636 IPGDNL
+2636 
-2642 TNEAR
+2642 
-2647 PHFQVTVPA
+2647 
-2656 DVNGVRLSID
+2656 
-2666 GGKTWFDATQSATS
+2666 
-2680 GVWDYTWLTNVA
+2680 
-2692 NGPHTLMVEAS
+2692 
-2703 DKAGNKTTQKLD
+2703 
-2715 FTIDTILS
+2715 
-2723 EPTITLDSADDS
+2723 
-2735 AAGDNITNVK
+2735 
-2745 MPGFTLGNIDAD
+2745 
-2757 VTKVVVTVA
+2757 
-2766 HDGKNQQIELIK
+2766 
-2778 NGGVWRFTPG
+2778 
-2788 AAWTDGDYTLTVK
+2788 
-2801 VEDKAGNTNY
+2801 
-2811 SAPLTVTIDTQT
+2811 
-2823 SIDRIELLNDTGI
+2823 
-2836 VGDNLTNEARPQFH
+2836 
-2850 ITVPTDVNSVQLS
+2850 
-2863 LDGGINW
+2863 
-2870 VNATLTSDGVWE
+2870 
-2882 YIWPTDL
+2882 
-2889 VENTYTLTVKATD
+2889 
-2902 VAGNTA
+2902 
-2908 TETLNFII
+2908 
-2916 DTTLSTPTITLDS
+2916 
-2929 ADDSGT
+2929 
-2935 ANDNKTNVKTPG
+2935 
-2947 FIIGGID
+2947 
-2954 SDVTQVVVQVMR
+2954 
-2966 DGHSEEVELTQTNGQ
+2966 
-2981 WRFVPGSAWTDGD
+2981 
-2994 YTLTVTVKDEA
+2994 
-3005 GNIRHSAPLTVTID
+3005 
-3019 TQITIDH
+3019 
-3026 IELVNDSGIPD
+3026 
-3037 DNLTNN
+3037 
-3043 VRPHFQVTVPTDV
+3043 RPHFQVTVPTDV

-3171 VLTATKGATGIWSVT
+3171 VLTATKDATGNWSVTPTGTWADGDYTLTVRVEDEAGNEKHSASLTVTVDTQITIDAIELVNDNGIPGDNMTNDAHPQFRVTVPGDVNEVSLSIDGGVTWVKATQSATPGVWNYTWPGTVPDGDYTLNVKATDNAGNTVTETLHFTIDTTLSTPVIVLDSADDTGIQGDNMTNRTQPTFNLQHIDDDAVRVTVSVEHGGVTTTFDATKGVGGWTFTPPTSWGAGDYTLSVSVEDKAGNTSHSASLTVTVDTQIAINNIELVNDSGIPDDNLTNNVRPQFQVKVPTDVNEVRLSIDGGKTWFNATQSATPGVWDYTWLADVGEGKHTLTVEATDKAGNQTTQKLDFIIDTLLSEPTIVLDSTDDSGTKGDNLTNANKPTFLLGNIDADARYVTVEVQHGSTKEVLTATKGATGIWSVT

-3200 RVEDDA
+3200 RVEDEA

-3215 TVTVDTQITIDVIEL
+3215 TVTVDTQITIDAIEL

-3318 RLSTPTIAMDS
+3318 RLSTPTITMDS

-3345 PGFTIGNIDAD
+3345 PGFTIGNIDSD
-3356 AHSVILRITQGGNS
+3356 AQSVILRITQGGNS

-3404 AGNVRQSTPLVV
+3404 AGNVRQSTPLIV

-3472 TQGIEGV
+3472 AQGIEGV

-3492 HTLTVMVTDRAGNT
+3492 HILTVMVTDRAGNT

-3622 IDRIELVN
+3622 IDHIELVN

-3694 LTVEVTDGA
+3694 LIVEVTDGA
-3703 GNKMTET
+3703 GNKMTGT
-3710 LNFTIDITLLTPT
+3710 LDFTIDITLLTPT

-3745 PVFVLGSI
+3745 PIFVLGSI

-3852 HQVDSDVTR
+3852 RQVDSDVTR

-3953 VPGDVVQVRVT
+3953 VPGDVIQVRVT

-4000 ATDEAGNIANKD
+4000 ATDQAGNIANKD

-4181 NVGSALPDGQHTLLV
+4181 NVGSALPDGKHTLLV

-4299 AGNTKTSAELRIE
+4299 AGNTKTSAELQIE

-4535 TPRFVIGN
+4535 KPRFVIGN

-4558 SYSVTANGNNLWEFQ
+4558 SYPVTANGNNLWEFQ

-4616 PASDTGNSNSD
+4616 PASDTGSSNSD

-4660 LKQTI
+4660 LKHTI

-4725 QHEATSLRPEF
+4725 QYEATSLRPEF
-4736 KGFAEAF
+4736 KGLAEAF

-4829 NKTPTLIGSTLPNT
+4829 NKTPTLVGNTLPNA

-4971 ELTFKVEDVAGN
+4971 VLTFKVEDVAGN

-5078 GNSQQKEILI
+5078 GNSQQKDILI

-5300 LITNHN
+5300 LITSHN

-5383 NPAMVAGSDNGIFS
+5383 NPVMMAGSDNGIFS
-5397 NDSITSQTRPTF
+5397 NDSITSQTRPAF
-5409 SIFGEMNQSVQI
+5409 SIYGEMNQSVQI

-5538 EKGHWQMPVNPL
+5538 DKGHWQMPVNPL

-5580 THIKVFT
+5580 THIQVFT

-5592 NKSSSKTEWWSNS
+5592 NKSSSKTDWWSNS
-5605 DLITMRGTG
+5605 STITMRGMG

-5626 VTLATAVVAATGRWE
+5626 VTLATAVVAANGQWE
-5641 LSTDKLPEGTYDIS
+5641 LSTDQLPEGKYDITLS
-5655 LVIED
+5655 IED
-5660 SAGNRWEDVREIFI
+5660 NAGNRKEEVHEIFI

-5707 ITDSE
+5707 ITDSN

-5753 PLDIMKEVPVISLS
+5753 PLDIMKETPVISLS

-5780 RDKQP
+5780 RDNQP

-5859 VPEIALAAGEDNGAS
+5859 VPEIALAAGEGNGAS

-5879 TNHTQP
+5879 TNHNHTQP

-5919 GWTFTPPAAWNDGN
+5919 GWTFTPPAAWNDGT

-5941 DRAGNSQQSASLAV
+5941 DRAGNSLQSASLEV

-5997 RTEPSAA
+5997 RTVPSAA
-6004 EESVVKVTAYSIT
+6004 EESVVKETAYSIT

-6046 NVSIMFEGEEFTLPI
+6046 NVSVMFEGEEFTLPI

-6089 NDFLIKEKTF
+6089 DDFLIKEKTF

-6113 VRGKT
+6113 ARGKT

>member
-119 KQLDDAENAKKEA
+119 KQLDEAENAKKEA

-152 AFEVQNSSKQIEEM
+152 AFEVQNSSKQMEEM
-166 LQNFLADNVAKD
+166 LQEFLADNVAKD

-448 KNDNITNSTLPTFIG
+448 KNDSITNSTLPTFIG

-541 NDSGIVGDNVTNNTR
+541 DDSGIVGDNVTNNTR

-598 VEGINNLTFTV
+598 VEGVNNLTFTV

-622 YVIDTIAPVPPTVS
+622 YVIDTVAPVPPTVS
-636 LEDYVVLPN
+636 LEDFVVLPN

-1030 PDSDSGISDDN
+1030 PDSDSGIADDN

-1104 DIAGNKANSAIFDF
+1104 DIAGNKANSAVFDF

-1184 SWLFIP
+1184 SWLFTP

-1376 DATKGTGGWT
+1376 DATKGTGGWS
-1386 FTPPTSWADGDY
+1386 FTPTGAWADGDY

-1430 ELVNDSGIPDDNLT
+1430 ELVNDSGIPNDNLT

-1478 ATPGVWDYIWPDDVA
+1478 ATPGAWDYIWPDDVA
-1493 DGGYTLTVEATDEAG
+1493 DGGYTLTVEATDKAG
-1508 NKATQTLDF
+1508 NKTTQELDF
-1517 TIDTTLSV
+1517 TIGTTLSV

-1560 SRVIVEVMHNGI
+1560 SRVTVEVMHNGI

-1670 TWFDATQSATS
+1670 TWFDATQSATP

-1704 DKAGNKTTQKLDFTI
+1704 DKAGNKTTQKLDFII
-1719 DTILSEPTITLD
+1719 DTMLSEPTITLD

-2010 HSAPLTVTIDTQITI
+2010 HSAPLTVTIDTQIAI

-2032 DSGIPDDNLTNNVRP
+2032 DSGIPDDNLTN
-2047 HFQVTVPTDVN
+2047 
-2058 VVRLSIDGGK
+2058 
-2068 TWFNATQSATPGV
+2068 
-2081 WDYTWL
+2081 
-2087 ADVGEG
+2087 
-2093 KHTLTVEATDKAGN
+2093 EA
-2107 KTTQQ
+2107 
-2112 LDFIIDTLLSE
+2112 
-2123 PTIVLDNTDDSGTK
+2123 
-2137 GDHLTNV
+2137 
-2144 NKPTFLLGNIDAD
+2144 
-2157 ARYVTVEVQ
+2157 
-2166 HGGTK
+2166 
-2171 EVLTATKDA
+2171 
-2180 TGNWSVTPTGTW
+2180 
-2192 ADGDYTLTVRVEDE
+2192 
-2206 AGNEKHSASLTVTV
+2206 
-2220 DTQITIDVIEL
+2220 
-2231 VNDNGIPGDNMTNDA
+2231 
-2246 HPQFRVTVPGDVN
+2246 
-2259 EVSLSIDGGVT
+2259 
-2270 WVKATQSA
+2270 
-2278 TPGVWNYTWP
+2278 
-2288 GTVPDGDYTL
+2288 
-2298 NVKATDN
+2298 
-2305 AGNTVTET
+2305 
-2313 LHFTIDT
+2313 
-2320 TLSTP
+2320 
-2325 VIVLDSADDSGVH
+2325 
-2338 GDNMTNHTQPT
+2338 
-2349 FALQHID
+2349 
-2356 DDAVRVTVSVEHG
+2356 
-2369 GVTTTFDA
+2369 
-2377 TKDAG
+2377 
-2382 GWTFTPT
+2382 
-2389 GAWADGDYTLSVS
+2389 
-2402 VEDKAG
+2402 
-2408 NTSHSASLTVTVDTQ
+2408 
-2423 IAINNIELVN
+2423 
-2433 DSGIPDDNLT
+2433 
-2443 NNVRPHFQVTVPTDV
+2443 
-2458 NVVRLSID
+2458 
-2466 GGKTWF
+2466 
-2472 NATQS
+2472 
-2477 ATPGVWDYIWPD
+2477 
-2489 DVADGGYTLT
+2489 
-2499 VEATDEA
+2499 
-2506 GNKATQTLDFTIDTT
+2506 
-2521 LSVPTLSLDSAD
+2521 
-2533 DSGIAGDNI
+2533 
-2542 TNVKTP
+2542 
-2548 GFTLNNIDTD
+2548 
-2558 VSRVIVEVMHNG
+2558 
-2570 IKQEVPL
+2570 
-2577 VQTGGQWRFAPTSD
+2577 
-2591 WADGDYILTVK
+2591 
-2602 VEDRAGN
+2602 
-2609 VKQSA
+2609 
-2614 PLTVTVDTHI
+2614 
-2624 AIDRIELVNDSG
+2624 
-2636 IPGDNL
+2636 
-2642 TNEAR
+2642 
-2647 PHFQVTVPA
+2647 
-2656 DVNGVRLSID
+2656 
-2666 GGKTWFDATQSATS
+2666 
-2680 GVWDYTWLTNVA
+2680 
-2692 NGPHTLMVEAS
+2692 
-2703 DKAGNKTTQKLD
+2703 
-2715 FTIDTILS
+2715 
-2723 EPTITLDSADDS
+2723 
-2735 AAGDNITNVK
+2735 
-2745 MPGFTLGNIDAD
+2745 
-2757 VTKVVVTVA
+2757 
-2766 HDGKNQQIELIK
+2766 
-2778 NGGVWRFTPG
+2778 
-2788 AAWTDGDYTLTVK
+2788 
-2801 VEDKAGNTNY
+2801 
-2811 SAPLTVTIDTQT
+2811 
-2823 SIDRIELLNDTGI
+2823 
-2836 VGDNLTNEARPQFH
+2836 
-2850 ITVPTDVNSVQLS
+2850 
-2863 LDGGINW
+2863 
-2870 VNATLTSDGVWE
+2870 
-2882 YIWPTDL
+2882 
-2889 VENTYTLTVKATD
+2889 
-2902 VAGNTA
+2902 
-2908 TETLNFII
+2908 
-2916 DTTLSTPTITLDS
+2916 
-2929 ADDSGT
+2929 
-2935 ANDNKTNVKTPG
+2935 
-2947 FIIGGID
+2947 
-2954 SDVTQVVVQVMR
+2954 
-2966 DGHSEEVELTQTNGQ
+2966 
-2981 WRFVPGSAWTDGD
+2981 
-2994 YTLTVTVKDEA
+2994 
-3005 GNIRHSAPLTVTID
+3005 
-3019 TQITIDH
+3019 
-3026 IELVNDSGIPD
+3026 
-3037 DNLTNN
+3037 
-3043 VRPHFQVTVPTDV
+3043 RPHFQVTVPTDV

-3171 VLTATKGATGIWSVT
+3171 VLTATKDATGNWSVTPTGTWADGDYTLTVRVEDEAGNEKHSASLTVTVDTQITIDAIELVNDNGIPGDNMTNDAHPQFRVTVPGDVNEVSLSIDGGVTWVKATQSATPGVWNYTWPGTVPDGDYTLNVKATDNAGNTVTETLHFTIDTTLSTPVIVLDSADDTGIQGDNMTNRTQPTFNLQHIDDDAVRVTVSVEHGGVTTTFDATKGVGGWTFTPPTSWGAGDYTLSVSVEDKAGNTSHSASLTVTVDTQIAINNIELVNDSGIPDDNLTNNVRPQFQVKVPTDVNEVRLSIDGGKTWFNATQSATPGVWDYTWLADVGEGKHTLTVEATDKAGNQTTQKLDFIIDTLLSEPTIVLDSTDDSGTKGDNLTNANKPTFLLGNIDADARYVTVEVQHGSTKEVLTATKGATGIWSVT

-3200 RVEDDA
+3200 RVEDEA

-3215 TVTVDTQITIDVIEL
+3215 TVTVDTQITIDAIEL

-3318 RLSTPTIAMDS
+3318 RLSTPTITMDS

-3345 PGFTIGNIDAD
+3345 PGFTIGNIDSD
-3356 AHSVILRITQGGNS
+3356 AQSVILRITQGGNS

-3404 AGNVRQSTPLVV
+3404 AGNVRQSTPLIV

-3472 TQGIEGV
+3472 AQGIEGV

-3492 HTLTVMVTDRAGNT
+3492 HILTVMVTDRAGNT

-3622 IDRIELVN
+3622 IDHIELVN

-3694 LTVEVTDGA
+3694 LIVEVTDGA
-3703 GNKMTET
+3703 GNKMTGT
-3710 LNFTIDITLLTPT
+3710 LDFTIDITLLTPT

-3745 PVFVLGSI
+3745 PIFVLGSI

-3852 HQVDSDVTR
+3852 RQVDSDVTR

-3953 VPGDVVQVRVT
+3953 VPGDVIQVRVT

-4000 ATDEAGNIANKD
+4000 ATDQAGNIANKD

-4181 NVGSALPDGQHTLLV
+4181 NVGSALPDGKHTLLV

-4299 AGNTKTSAELRIE
+4299 AGNTKTSAELQIE

-4535 TPRFVIGN
+4535 KPRFVIGN

-4558 SYSVTANGNNLWEFQ
+4558 SYPVTANGNNLWEFQ

-4616 PASDTGNSNSD
+4616 PASDTGSSNSD

-4660 LKQTI
+4660 LKHTI

-4725 QHEATSLRPEF
+4725 QYEATSLRPEF
-4736 KGFAEAF
+4736 KGLAEAF

-4829 NKTPTLIGSTLPNT
+4829 NKTPTLVGNTLPNA

-4971 ELTFKVEDVAGN
+4971 VLTFKVEDVAGN

-5078 GNSQQKEILI
+5078 GNSQQKDILI

-5300 LITNHN
+5300 LITSHN

-5383 NPAMVAGSDNGIFS
+5383 NPVMMAGSDNGIFS
-5397 NDSITSQTRPTF
+5397 NDSITSQTRPAF
-5409 SIFGEMNQSVQI
+5409 SIYGEMNQSVQI

-5538 EKGHWQMPVNPL
+5538 DKGHWQMPVNPL

-5580 THIKVFT
+5580 THIQVFT

-5592 NKSSSKTEWWSNS
+5592 NKSSSKTDWWSNS
-5605 DLITMRGTG
+5605 STITMRGMG

-5626 VTLATAVVAATGRWE
+5626 VTLATAVVAANGQWE
-5641 LSTDKLPEGTYDIS
+5641 LSTDQLPEGKYDITLS
-5655 LVIED
+5655 IED
-5660 SAGNRWEDVREIFI
+5660 NAGNRKEEVHEIFI

-5707 ITDSE
+5707 ITDSN

-5753 PLDIMKEVPVISLS
+5753 PLDIMKETPVISLS

-5780 RDKQP
+5780 RDNQP

-5859 VPEIALAAGEDNGAS
+5859 VPEIALAAGEGNGAS

-5879 TNHTQP
+5879 TNHNHTQP

-5919 GWTFTPPAAWNDGN
+5919 GWTFTPPAAWNDGT

-5941 DRAGNSQQSASLAV
+5941 DRAGNSLQSASLEV

-5997 RTEPSAA
+5997 RTVPSAA
-6004 EESVVKVTAYSIT
+6004 EESVVKETAYSIT

-6046 NVSIMFEGEEFTLPI
+6046 NVSVMFEGEEFTLPI

-6089 NDFLIKEKTF
+6089 DDFLIKEKTF

-6113 VRGKT
+6113 ARGKT

>member
-240 KVTLALAA
+240 KVTLALAT

-622 YVIDTIAPVPPTVS
+622 YVIDTVAPVPPTVS
-636 LEDYVVLPN
+636 LEDFVVLPN

-1030 PDSDSGISDDN
+1030 PDSDSGVSDDN

-1064 WDAMSD
+1064 WDAASD

-1104 DIAGNKANSAIFDF
+1104 DIAGNKANSAVFDF

-1210 NTNYSA
+1210 NTSYSA

-1376 DATKGTGGWT
+1376 DATKGTGGWS
-1386 FTPPTSWADGDY
+1386 FTPTGAWADGDY

-1430 ELVNDSGIPDDNLT
+1430 ELVNDSGIPNDNLT

-1468 GKTWFNATQS
+1468 GKTWFSATQS
-1478 ATPGVWDYIWPDDVA
+1478 ATPGAWDYIWPDDVA
-1493 DGGYTLTVEATDEAG
+1493 DGGYTLTVEATDKAG
-1508 NKATQTLDF
+1508 NKTTQELDF

-2123 PTIVLDNTDDSGTK
+2123 PTIVLDSTDDSGTK
-2137 GDHLTNV
+2137 GDNLTNV

-2320 TLSTP
+2320 TLSVP
-2325 VIVLDSADDSGVH
+2325 VIVLNSADDTGVQ
-2338 GDNMTNHTQPT
+2338 GDNMTNSTKPT

-2377 TKDAG
+2377 TKGTG
-2382 GWTFTPT
+2382 GWSFTPT

-2443 NNVRPHFQVTVPTDV
+2443 NNVRPHFQVKVPMDV
-2458 NVVRLSID
+2458 N
-2466 GGKTWF
+2466 
-2472 NATQS
+2472 
-2477 ATPGVWDYIWPD
+2477 
-2489 DVADGGYTLT
+2489 
-2499 VEATDEA
+2499 E
-2506 GNKATQTLDFTIDTT
+2506 
-2521 LSVPTLSLDSAD
+2521 
-2533 DSGIAGDNI
+2533 
-2542 TNVKTP
+2542 
-2548 GFTLNNIDTD
+2548 
-2558 VSRVIVEVMHNG
+2558 
-2570 IKQEVPL
+2570 
-2577 VQTGGQWRFAPTSD
+2577 
-2591 WADGDYILTVK
+2591 
-2602 VEDRAGN
+2602 
-2609 VKQSA
+2609 
-2614 PLTVTVDTHI
+2614 
-2624 AIDRIELVNDSG
+2624 
-2636 IPGDNL
+2636 
-2642 TNEAR
+2642 
-2647 PHFQVTVPA
+2647 
-2656 DVNGVRLSID
+2656 
-2666 GGKTWFDATQSATS
+2666 
-2680 GVWDYTWLTNVA
+2680 
-2692 NGPHTLMVEAS
+2692 
-2703 DKAGNKTTQKLD
+2703 
-2715 FTIDTILS
+2715 
-2723 EPTITLDSADDS
+2723 
-2735 AAGDNITNVK
+2735 
-2745 MPGFTLGNIDAD
+2745 
-2757 VTKVVVTVA
+2757 
-2766 HDGKNQQIELIK
+2766 
-2778 NGGVWRFTPG
+2778 
-2788 AAWTDGDYTLTVK
+2788 
-2801 VEDKAGNTNY
+2801 
-2811 SAPLTVTIDTQT
+2811 
-2823 SIDRIELLNDTGI
+2823 
-2836 VGDNLTNEARPQFH
+2836 
-2850 ITVPTDVNSVQLS
+2850 
-2863 LDGGINW
+2863 
-2870 VNATLTSDGVWE
+2870 
-2882 YIWPTDL
+2882 
-2889 VENTYTLTVKATD
+2889 
-2902 VAGNTA
+2902 
-2908 TETLNFII
+2908 
-2916 DTTLSTPTITLDS
+2916 
-2929 ADDSGT
+2929 
-2935 ANDNKTNVKTPG
+2935 
-2947 FIIGGID
+2947 
-2954 SDVTQVVVQVMR
+2954 
-2966 DGHSEEVELTQTNGQ
+2966 
-2981 WRFVPGSAWTDGD
+2981 
-2994 YTLTVTVKDEA
+2994 
-3005 GNIRHSAPLTVTID
+3005 
-3019 TQITIDH
+3019 
-3026 IELVNDSGIPD
+3026 
-3037 DNLTNN
+3037 
-3043 VRPHFQVTVPTDV
+3043 
-3056 NVVRLS
+3056 VRLS

-3102 KAGNKTTQQLDFII
+3102 KAGNQTTQKLDFII
-3116 DTLLSEPTIVLDNTD
+3116 DTLLSEPTIVLDSTD

-3136 GDNLTNVNKP
+3136 GDNLTNANKP
-3146 TFLLGNIDADARY
+3146 TFILGNIDADARY

-3165 HGGTKE
+3165 YGGTKE

-3318 RLSTPTIAMDS
+3318 RLSTPTITMDS

-3345 PGFTIGNIDAD
+3345 PGFTIGNIDSD
-3356 AHSVILRITQGGNS
+3356 AQSVILRITQGGNS

-3404 AGNVRQSTPLVV
+3404 AGNVRQSTPLIV

-3472 TQGIEGV
+3472 AQGIEGV

-3622 IDRIELVN
+3622 IDHIELVN

-3710 LNFTIDITLLTPT
+3710 LNFTIDITLMTPT

-3852 HQVDSDVTR
+3852 RQVDSDVTR

-4535 TPRFVIGN
+4535 KPRFVIGN

-4558 SYSVTANGNNLWEFQ
+4558 SYPVTANGNNLWEFQ

-4829 NKTPTLIGSTLPNT
+4829 NKTPTLVGNTLPNA

-4971 ELTFKVEDVAGN
+4971 VLTFKVEDVAGN

-5300 LITNHN
+5300 LITSHN

-5383 NPAMVAGSDNGIFS
+5383 NPVMMAGSDNGIFS
-5397 NDSITSQTRPTF
+5397 NDSITSQTRPAF
-5409 SIFGEMNQSVQI
+5409 SIYGEMNQSVQI

-5476 FNTTPVA
+5476 LNTTPVA

-5538 EKGHWQMPVNPL
+5538 DKGHWQMPVNPL

-5580 THIKVFT
+5580 THIQVFT

-5592 NKSSSKTEWWSNS
+5592 NKSSSKTDWWSNS
-5605 DLITMRGTG
+5605 STITMRGMG

-5626 VTLATAVVAATGRWE
+5626 VTLATAVVAANGQWE
-5641 LSTDKLPEGTYDIS
+5641 LSTDQLPEGKYDITLS
-5655 LVIED
+5655 IED
-5660 SAGNRWEDVREIFI
+5660 NAGNRKEEVHEIFI

-5707 ITDSE
+5707 ITDSN

-5753 PLDIMKEVPVISLS
+5753 SLDIMKEVPVISLS

-5859 VPEIALAAGEDNGAS
+5859 VPEIALAAGEDNGVS

-5904 HNGVTDIYQATQGAD
+5904 HNGVTDTYQATQGAD
-5919 GWTFTPPAAWNDGN
+5919 GWTFTPPAAWNDGT

-5997 RTEPSAA
+5997 RTVPSAA
-6004 EESVVKVTAYSIT
+6004 EESVVKETAYSIT

-6113 VRGKT
+6113 ARGKT

>member
-240 KVTLALAA
+240 KVTLALAT

-622 YVIDTIAPVPPTVS
+622 YVIDTVAPVPPTVS
-636 LEDYVVLPN
+636 LEDFVVLPN

-1030 PDSDSGISDDN
+1030 PDSDSGVSDDN

-1064 WDAMSD
+1064 WDAASD

-1104 DIAGNKANSAIFDF
+1104 DIAGNKANSAVFDF

-1210 NTNYSA
+1210 NTSYSA

-1376 DATKGTGGWT
+1376 DATKGTGGWS
-1386 FTPPTSWADGDY
+1386 FTPTGAWADGDY

-1430 ELVNDSGIPDDNLT
+1430 ELVNDSGIPNDNLT

-1478 ATPGVWDYIWPDDVA
+1478 ATPGAWDYIWPDDVA
-1493 DGGYTLTVEATDEAG
+1493 DGGYTLTVEATDKAG
-1508 NKATQTLDF
+1508 NKTTQELDF

-1744 VKMPGFTLGN
+1744 VKMLGFTLGN

-2123 PTIVLDNTDDSGTK
+2123 PTIVLDSTDDSGTK
-2137 GDHLTNV
+2137 GDNLTNV

-2320 TLSTP
+2320 TLSVP
-2325 VIVLDSADDSGVH
+2325 VIVLNSADDTGVQ
-2338 GDNMTNHTQPT
+2338 GDNMTNSTQPT

-2377 TKDAG
+2377 TKGTG
-2382 GWTFTPT
+2382 GWSFTPT

-2443 NNVRPHFQVTVPTDV
+2443 NNVRPHFQVKVPMDV
-2458 NVVRLSID
+2458 N
-2466 GGKTWF
+2466 
-2472 NATQS
+2472 
-2477 ATPGVWDYIWPD
+2477 
-2489 DVADGGYTLT
+2489 
-2499 VEATDEA
+2499 E
-2506 GNKATQTLDFTIDTT
+2506 
-2521 LSVPTLSLDSAD
+2521 
-2533 DSGIAGDNI
+2533 
-2542 TNVKTP
+2542 
-2548 GFTLNNIDTD
+2548 
-2558 VSRVIVEVMHNG
+2558 
-2570 IKQEVPL
+2570 
-2577 VQTGGQWRFAPTSD
+2577 
-2591 WADGDYILTVK
+2591 
-2602 VEDRAGN
+2602 
-2609 VKQSA
+2609 
-2614 PLTVTVDTHI
+2614 
-2624 AIDRIELVNDSG
+2624 
-2636 IPGDNL
+2636 
-2642 TNEAR
+2642 
-2647 PHFQVTVPA
+2647 
-2656 DVNGVRLSID
+2656 
-2666 GGKTWFDATQSATS
+2666 
-2680 GVWDYTWLTNVA
+2680 
-2692 NGPHTLMVEAS
+2692 
-2703 DKAGNKTTQKLD
+2703 
-2715 FTIDTILS
+2715 
-2723 EPTITLDSADDS
+2723 
-2735 AAGDNITNVK
+2735 
-2745 MPGFTLGNIDAD
+2745 
-2757 VTKVVVTVA
+2757 
-2766 HDGKNQQIELIK
+2766 
-2778 NGGVWRFTPG
+2778 
-2788 AAWTDGDYTLTVK
+2788 
-2801 VEDKAGNTNY
+2801 
-2811 SAPLTVTIDTQT
+2811 
-2823 SIDRIELLNDTGI
+2823 
-2836 VGDNLTNEARPQFH
+2836 
-2850 ITVPTDVNSVQLS
+2850 
-2863 LDGGINW
+2863 
-2870 VNATLTSDGVWE
+2870 
-2882 YIWPTDL
+2882 
-2889 VENTYTLTVKATD
+2889 
-2902 VAGNTA
+2902 
-2908 TETLNFII
+2908 
-2916 DTTLSTPTITLDS
+2916 
-2929 ADDSGT
+2929 
-2935 ANDNKTNVKTPG
+2935 
-2947 FIIGGID
+2947 
-2954 SDVTQVVVQVMR
+2954 
-2966 DGHSEEVELTQTNGQ
+2966 
-2981 WRFVPGSAWTDGD
+2981 
-2994 YTLTVTVKDEA
+2994 
-3005 GNIRHSAPLTVTID
+3005 
-3019 TQITIDH
+3019 
-3026 IELVNDSGIPD
+3026 
-3037 DNLTNN
+3037 
-3043 VRPHFQVTVPTDV
+3043 
-3056 NVVRLS
+3056 VRLS

-3102 KAGNKTTQQLDFII
+3102 KAGNQTTQKLDFII
-3116 DTLLSEPTIVLDNTD
+3116 DTLLSEPTIVLDSTD

-3136 GDNLTNVNKP
+3136 GDNLTNANKP
-3146 TFLLGNIDADARY
+3146 TFILGNIDADARY

-3165 HGGTKE
+3165 YGGTKE

-3318 RLSTPTIAMDS
+3318 RLSTPTITMDS

-3345 PGFTIGNIDAD
+3345 PGFTIGNIDSD
-3356 AHSVILRITQGGNS
+3356 AQSVILRITQGGNS

-3404 AGNVRQSTPLVV
+3404 AGNVRQSTPLIV

-3472 TQGIEGV
+3472 AQGIEGV

-3622 IDRIELVN
+3622 IDHIELVN

-3710 LNFTIDITLLTPT
+3710 LNFTIDITLMTPT

-3852 HQVDSDVTR
+3852 RQVDSDVTR

-4535 TPRFVIGN
+4535 KPRFVIGN

-4558 SYSVTANGNNLWEFQ
+4558 SYPVTANGNNLWEFQ

-4829 NKTPTLIGSTLPNT
+4829 NKTPTLVGNTLPNA

-4971 ELTFKVEDVAGN
+4971 VLTFKVEDVAGN

-5300 LITNHN
+5300 LITSHN

-5383 NPAMVAGSDNGIFS
+5383 NPVMMAGSDNGIFS
-5397 NDSITSQTRPTF
+5397 NDSITSQTRPAF
-5409 SIFGEMNQSVQI
+5409 SIYGEMNQSVQI

-5476 FNTTPVA
+5476 LNTTPVA

-5538 EKGHWQMPVNPL
+5538 DKGHWQMPVNPL

-5580 THIKVFT
+5580 THIQVFT

-5592 NKSSSKTEWWSNS
+5592 NKSSSKTDWWSNS
-5605 DLITMRGTG
+5605 STITMRGMG

-5626 VTLATAVVAATGRWE
+5626 VTLATAVVAANGQWE
-5641 LSTDKLPEGTYDIS
+5641 LSTDQLPEGKYDITLS
-5655 LVIED
+5655 IED
-5660 SAGNRWEDVREIFI
+5660 NAGNRKEEVHEIFI

-5707 ITDSE
+5707 ITDSN

-5753 PLDIMKEVPVISLS
+5753 SLDIMKEVPVISLS

-5859 VPEIALAAGEDNGAS
+5859 VPEIALAAGEDNGVS

-5904 HNGVTDIYQATQGAD
+5904 HNGVTDTYQATQGAD
-5919 GWTFTPPAAWNDGN
+5919 GWTFTPPAAWNDGT

-5997 RTEPSAA
+5997 RTVPSAA
-6004 EESVVKVTAYSIT
+6004 EESVVKETAYSIT

-6113 VRGKT
+6113 ARGKT

>member
-1 MGNKSIQ
+1 
-8 KFFADQN
+8 ADQN

-427 TDTIAPEKPT
+427 TDTIPPEKPT

-636 LEDYVVLPN
+636 LEDFVVLPN

-1030 PDSDSGISDDN
+1030 PDSDSGIADDN

-1104 DIAGNKANSAIFDF
+1104 DIAGNKANSAVFDF

-1184 SWLFIP
+1184 SWLFTP

-1210 NTNYSA
+1210 NTSYSA

-1329 LDSAD
+1329 LNSAD
-1334 DTGIQGDNMTNSTQ
+1334 DTGVQGDNMTNRTQ

-1478 ATPGVWDYIWPDDVA
+1478 ATPGAWDYIWPDDVA
-1493 DGGYTLTVEATDEAG
+1493 DGGYTLTVEATDKAG
-1508 NKATQTLDF
+1508 NKTTQELDF

-1704 DKAGNKTTQKLDFTI
+1704 DKAGNKTTQKLDFII
-1719 DTILSEPTITLD
+1719 DTLLSEPTITLD

-2123 PTIVLDNTDDSGTK
+2123 PTIVLDSTDDSGTK
-2137 GDHLTNV
+2137 GDNLTNV

-2320 TLSTP
+2320 TLSVP
-2325 VIVLDSADDSGVH
+2325 VIVLNSADDTGVQ
-2338 GDNMTNHTQPT
+2338 GDNMTNSTQPT

-2377 TKDAG
+2377 TKGVG
-2382 GWTFTPT
+2382 GWSFTPT

-2443 NNVRPHFQVTVPTDV
+2443 NNVRPHFQVKVPTDV
-2458 NVVRLSID
+2458 N
-2466 GGKTWF
+2466 
-2472 NATQS
+2472 
-2477 ATPGVWDYIWPD
+2477 
-2489 DVADGGYTLT
+2489 
-2499 VEATDEA
+2499 E
-2506 GNKATQTLDFTIDTT
+2506 
-2521 LSVPTLSLDSAD
+2521 
-2533 DSGIAGDNI
+2533 
-2542 TNVKTP
+2542 
-2548 GFTLNNIDTD
+2548 
-2558 VSRVIVEVMHNG
+2558 
-2570 IKQEVPL
+2570 
-2577 VQTGGQWRFAPTSD
+2577 
-2591 WADGDYILTVK
+2591 
-2602 VEDRAGN
+2602 
-2609 VKQSA
+2609 
-2614 PLTVTVDTHI
+2614 
-2624 AIDRIELVNDSG
+2624 
-2636 IPGDNL
+2636 
-2642 TNEAR
+2642 
-2647 PHFQVTVPA
+2647 
-2656 DVNGVRLSID
+2656 
-2666 GGKTWFDATQSATS
+2666 
-2680 GVWDYTWLTNVA
+2680 
-2692 NGPHTLMVEAS
+2692 
-2703 DKAGNKTTQKLD
+2703 
-2715 FTIDTILS
+2715 
-2723 EPTITLDSADDS
+2723 
-2735 AAGDNITNVK
+2735 
-2745 MPGFTLGNIDAD
+2745 
-2757 VTKVVVTVA
+2757 
-2766 HDGKNQQIELIK
+2766 
-2778 NGGVWRFTPG
+2778 
-2788 AAWTDGDYTLTVK
+2788 
-2801 VEDKAGNTNY
+2801 
-2811 SAPLTVTIDTQT
+2811 
-2823 SIDRIELLNDTGI
+2823 
-2836 VGDNLTNEARPQFH
+2836 
-2850 ITVPTDVNSVQLS
+2850 
-2863 LDGGINW
+2863 
-2870 VNATLTSDGVWE
+2870 
-2882 YIWPTDL
+2882 
-2889 VENTYTLTVKATD
+2889 
-2902 VAGNTA
+2902 
-2908 TETLNFII
+2908 
-2916 DTTLSTPTITLDS
+2916 
-2929 ADDSGT
+2929 
-2935 ANDNKTNVKTPG
+2935 
-2947 FIIGGID
+2947 
-2954 SDVTQVVVQVMR
+2954 
-2966 DGHSEEVELTQTNGQ
+2966 
-2981 WRFVPGSAWTDGD
+2981 
-2994 YTLTVTVKDEA
+2994 
-3005 GNIRHSAPLTVTID
+3005 
-3019 TQITIDH
+3019 
-3026 IELVNDSGIPD
+3026 
-3037 DNLTNN
+3037 
-3043 VRPHFQVTVPTDV
+3043 
-3056 NVVRLS
+3056 VRLS

-3102 KAGNKTTQQLDFII
+3102 KAGNQTTQKLDFII
-3116 DTLLSEPTIVLDNTD
+3116 DTMLSEPTIVLDSTD

-3136 GDNLTNVNKP
+3136 GDNLTNANKP
-3146 TFLLGNIDADARY
+3146 TFILGNIDADARY

-3165 HGGTKE
+3165 YGGTKE

-3318 RLSTPTIAMDS
+3318 RLSTPTITMDS

-3345 PGFTIGNIDAD
+3345 PGFTIGNIDSD
-3356 AHSVILRITQGGNS
+3356 AQSVILRITQGGNS

-3404 AGNVRQSTPLVV
+3404 AGNVRQSTPLIV

-3472 TQGIEGV
+3472 AQGIEGV

-3622 IDRIELVN
+3622 IDHIELVN

-3710 LNFTIDITLLTPT
+3710 LNFTIDITLMTPT

-3852 HQVDSDVTR
+3852 RQVDSDVTR

-4299 AGNTKTSAELRIE
+4299 AGNTKTSAELKIE

-4535 TPRFVIGN
+4535 KPRFVIGN

-4558 SYSVTANGNNLWEFQ
+4558 SYPVTANGNNLWEFQ

-4829 NKTPTLIGSTLPNT
+4829 NKTPTLVGNTLPNA

-4971 ELTFKVEDVAGN
+4971 VLTFKVEDVAGN

-5037 IRNPQGVV
+5037 IRSPQGVV

-5078 GNSQQKEILI
+5078 GNSQQKDILI

-5340 SYQFDNALKD
+5340 SYQFDNVLKD

-5409 SIFGEMNQSVQI
+5409 SISGEMNQSVQI

-5580 THIKVFT
+5580 THIQVFT
-5587 SELDD
+5587 SEIDD
-5592 NKSSSKTEWWSNS
+5592 NKSSSKTDWWSNS
-5605 DLITMRGTG
+5605 STITMRGMG

-5626 VTLATAVVAATGRWE
+5626 VTLATAVVAANGQWE
-5641 LSTDKLPEGTYDIS
+5641 LSTDQLPEGKYDITLS
-5655 LVIED
+5655 IED
-5660 SAGNRWEDVREIFI
+5660 NAGNRKEEVHEIFI

-5707 ITDSE
+5707 ITDSN

-5753 PLDIMKEVPVISLS
+5753 SLDIMKEVPVISLS

-5859 VPEIALAAGEDNGAS
+5859 VPEIALAAGEDNGVS

-5904 HNGVTDIYQATQGAD
+5904 HNGVTDTYQATQGAD
-5919 GWTFTPPAAWNDGN
+5919 GWTFTPPAAWNDGT

-5997 RTEPSAA
+5997 RTVPSAA
-6004 EESVVKVTAYSIT
+6004 EESVVKETAYSIT

-6113 VRGKT
+6113 ARGKT

>member
-240 KVTLALAA
+240 KVTLALAT

-622 YVIDTIAPVPPTVS
+622 YVIDTVAPVPPTVS
-636 LEDYVVLPN
+636 LEDFVVLPN

-1030 PDSDSGISDDN
+1030 PDSDSGVSDDN

-1064 WDAMSD
+1064 WDAASD

-1104 DIAGNKANSAIFDF
+1104 DIAGNKANSAVFDF

-1210 NTNYSA
+1210 NTSYSA

-1376 DATKGTGGWT
+1376 DATKGTGGWS
-1386 FTPPTSWADGDY
+1386 FTPTGAWADGDY

-1430 ELVNDSGIPDDNLT
+1430 ELVNDSGIPNDNLT

-1478 ATPGVWDYIWPDDVA
+1478 ATPGAWDYIWPDDVA
-1493 DGGYTLTVEATDEAG
+1493 DGGYTLTVEATDKAG
-1508 NKATQTLDF
+1508 NKTTQELDF

-2123 PTIVLDNTDDSGTK
+2123 PTIVLDSTDDSGTK
-2137 GDHLTNV
+2137 GDNLTNV

-2320 TLSTP
+2320 TLSVP
-2325 VIVLDSADDSGVH
+2325 VIVLNSADDTGVQ
-2338 GDNMTNHTQPT
+2338 GDNMTNSTQPT

-2377 TKDAG
+2377 TKGTG
-2382 GWTFTPT
+2382 GWSFTPT

-2443 NNVRPHFQVTVPTDV
+2443 NNVRPHFQVKVPMDV
-2458 NVVRLSID
+2458 N
-2466 GGKTWF
+2466 
-2472 NATQS
+2472 
-2477 ATPGVWDYIWPD
+2477 
-2489 DVADGGYTLT
+2489 
-2499 VEATDEA
+2499 E
-2506 GNKATQTLDFTIDTT
+2506 
-2521 LSVPTLSLDSAD
+2521 
-2533 DSGIAGDNI
+2533 
-2542 TNVKTP
+2542 
-2548 GFTLNNIDTD
+2548 
-2558 VSRVIVEVMHNG
+2558 
-2570 IKQEVPL
+2570 
-2577 VQTGGQWRFAPTSD
+2577 
-2591 WADGDYILTVK
+2591 
-2602 VEDRAGN
+2602 
-2609 VKQSA
+2609 
-2614 PLTVTVDTHI
+2614 
-2624 AIDRIELVNDSG
+2624 
-2636 IPGDNL
+2636 
-2642 TNEAR
+2642 
-2647 PHFQVTVPA
+2647 
-2656 DVNGVRLSID
+2656 
-2666 GGKTWFDATQSATS
+2666 
-2680 GVWDYTWLTNVA
+2680 
-2692 NGPHTLMVEAS
+2692 
-2703 DKAGNKTTQKLD
+2703 
-2715 FTIDTILS
+2715 
-2723 EPTITLDSADDS
+2723 
-2735 AAGDNITNVK
+2735 
-2745 MPGFTLGNIDAD
+2745 
-2757 VTKVVVTVA
+2757 
-2766 HDGKNQQIELIK
+2766 
-2778 NGGVWRFTPG
+2778 
-2788 AAWTDGDYTLTVK
+2788 
-2801 VEDKAGNTNY
+2801 
-2811 SAPLTVTIDTQT
+2811 
-2823 SIDRIELLNDTGI
+2823 
-2836 VGDNLTNEARPQFH
+2836 
-2850 ITVPTDVNSVQLS
+2850 
-2863 LDGGINW
+2863 
-2870 VNATLTSDGVWE
+2870 
-2882 YIWPTDL
+2882 
-2889 VENTYTLTVKATD
+2889 
-2902 VAGNTA
+2902 
-2908 TETLNFII
+2908 
-2916 DTTLSTPTITLDS
+2916 
-2929 ADDSGT
+2929 
-2935 ANDNKTNVKTPG
+2935 
-2947 FIIGGID
+2947 
-2954 SDVTQVVVQVMR
+2954 
-2966 DGHSEEVELTQTNGQ
+2966 
-2981 WRFVPGSAWTDGD
+2981 
-2994 YTLTVTVKDEA
+2994 
-3005 GNIRHSAPLTVTID
+3005 
-3019 TQITIDH
+3019 
-3026 IELVNDSGIPD
+3026 
-3037 DNLTNN
+3037 
-3043 VRPHFQVTVPTDV
+3043 
-3056 NVVRLS
+3056 VRLS

-3102 KAGNKTTQQLDFII
+3102 KAGNQTTQKLDFII
-3116 DTLLSEPTIVLDNTD
+3116 DTLLSEPTIVLDSTD

-3136 GDNLTNVNKP
+3136 GDNLTNANKP
-3146 TFLLGNIDADARY
+3146 TFILGNIDADARY

-3165 HGGTKE
+3165 YGGTKE

-3200 RVEDDA
+3200 RVEDEA
-3206 GNVKYSAPL
+3206 GNEKHSASL

-3318 RLSTPTIAMDS
+3318 RLSTPTITMDS

-3345 PGFTIGNIDAD
+3345 PGFTIGNIDSD
-3356 AHSVILRITQGGNS
+3356 AQSVILRITQGGNS

-3404 AGNVRQSTPLVV
+3404 AGNVRQSTPLIV

-3472 TQGIEGV
+3472 AQGIEGV

-3622 IDRIELVN
+3622 IDHIELVN

-3710 LNFTIDITLLTPT
+3710 LNFTIDITLMTPT

-3852 HQVDSDVTR
+3852 RQVDSDVTR

-4535 TPRFVIGN
+4535 KPRFVIGN

-4558 SYSVTANGNNLWEFQ
+4558 SYPVTANGNNLWEFQ

-4829 NKTPTLIGSTLPNT
+4829 NKTPTLVGNTLPNA

-4971 ELTFKVEDVAGN
+4971 VLTFKVEDVAGN

-5300 LITNHN
+5300 LITSHN

-5383 NPAMVAGSDNGIFS
+5383 NPVMMAGSDNGIFS
-5397 NDSITSQTRPTF
+5397 NDSITSQTRPAF
-5409 SIFGEMNQSVQI
+5409 SIYGEMNQSVQI

-5476 FNTTPVA
+5476 LNTTPVA

-5538 EKGHWQMPVNPL
+5538 DKGHWQMPVNPL

-5580 THIKVFT
+5580 THIQVFT

-5592 NKSSSKTEWWSNS
+5592 NKSSSKTDWWSNS
-5605 DLITMRGTG
+5605 STITMRGMG

-5626 VTLATAVVAATGRWE
+5626 VTLATAVVAANGQWE
-5641 LSTDKLPEGTYDIS
+5641 LSTDQLPEGKYDITLS
-5655 LVIED
+5655 IED
-5660 SAGNRWEDVREIFI
+5660 NAGNRKEEVHEIFI

-5707 ITDSE
+5707 ITDSN

-5753 PLDIMKEVPVISLS
+5753 SLDIMKEVPVISLS

-5859 VPEIALAAGEDNGAS
+5859 VPEIALAAGEDNGVS

-5904 HNGVTDIYQATQGAD
+5904 HNGVTDTYQATQGAD
-5919 GWTFTPPAAWNDGN
+5919 GWTFTPPAAWNDGT

-5997 RTEPSAA
+5997 RTVPSAA
-6004 EESVVKVTAYSIT
+6004 EESVVKETAYSIT

-6113 VRGKT
+6113 ARGKT

>member
-38 NITTPRGSVI
+38 NITTPHGSVI

-541 NDSGIVGDNVTNNTR
+541 DDSGIVGDNVTNNTR

-598 VEGINNLTFTV
+598 VEGVNNLTFTV

-622 YVIDTIAPVPPTVS
+622 YVIDTVAPVPPTVS
-636 LEDYVVLPN
+636 LEDFVVLPN

-1030 PDSDSGISDDN
+1030 PDSDSGIADDN

-1104 DIAGNKANSAIFDF
+1104 DIAGNKANSAVFDF

-1376 DATKGTGGWT
+1376 DATKGTGGWS
-1386 FTPPTSWADGDY
+1386 FTPTGAWADGDY

-1430 ELVNDSGIPDDNLT
+1430 ELVNDSGIPNDNLT

-1478 ATPGVWDYIWPDDVA
+1478 ATPGAWDYIWPDDVA
-1493 DGGYTLTVEATDEAG
+1493 DGGYTLTVEATDKAG
-1508 NKATQTLDF
+1508 NKTTQELDF

-2123 PTIVLDNTDDSGTK
+2123 PTIVLDSTDDSGTK
-2137 GDHLTNV
+2137 GDNLTNV

-2320 TLSTP
+2320 TLSVP
-2325 VIVLDSADDSGVH
+2325 VIVLNSADDTGVQ
-2338 GDNMTNHTQPT
+2338 GDNMTNSTQPT

-2377 TKDAG
+2377 TKGVG
-2382 GWTFTPT
+2382 GWSFTPT

-2443 NNVRPHFQVTVPTDV
+2443 NNVRPHFQVKVPTDV
-2458 NVVRLSID
+2458 N
-2466 GGKTWF
+2466 
-2472 NATQS
+2472 
-2477 ATPGVWDYIWPD
+2477 
-2489 DVADGGYTLT
+2489 
-2499 VEATDEA
+2499 E
-2506 GNKATQTLDFTIDTT
+2506 
-2521 LSVPTLSLDSAD
+2521 
-2533 DSGIAGDNI
+2533 
-2542 TNVKTP
+2542 
-2548 GFTLNNIDTD
+2548 
-2558 VSRVIVEVMHNG
+2558 
-2570 IKQEVPL
+2570 
-2577 VQTGGQWRFAPTSD
+2577 
-2591 WADGDYILTVK
+2591 
-2602 VEDRAGN
+2602 
-2609 VKQSA
+2609 
-2614 PLTVTVDTHI
+2614 
-2624 AIDRIELVNDSG
+2624 
-2636 IPGDNL
+2636 
-2642 TNEAR
+2642 
-2647 PHFQVTVPA
+2647 
-2656 DVNGVRLSID
+2656 
-2666 GGKTWFDATQSATS
+2666 
-2680 GVWDYTWLTNVA
+2680 
-2692 NGPHTLMVEAS
+2692 
-2703 DKAGNKTTQKLD
+2703 
-2715 FTIDTILS
+2715 
-2723 EPTITLDSADDS
+2723 
-2735 AAGDNITNVK
+2735 
-2745 MPGFTLGNIDAD
+2745 
-2757 VTKVVVTVA
+2757 
-2766 HDGKNQQIELIK
+2766 
-2778 NGGVWRFTPG
+2778 
-2788 AAWTDGDYTLTVK
+2788 
-2801 VEDKAGNTNY
+2801 
-2811 SAPLTVTIDTQT
+2811 
-2823 SIDRIELLNDTGI
+2823 
-2836 VGDNLTNEARPQFH
+2836 
-2850 ITVPTDVNSVQLS
+2850 
-2863 LDGGINW
+2863 
-2870 VNATLTSDGVWE
+2870 
-2882 YIWPTDL
+2882 
-2889 VENTYTLTVKATD
+2889 
-2902 VAGNTA
+2902 
-2908 TETLNFII
+2908 
-2916 DTTLSTPTITLDS
+2916 
-2929 ADDSGT
+2929 
-2935 ANDNKTNVKTPG
+2935 
-2947 FIIGGID
+2947 
-2954 SDVTQVVVQVMR
+2954 
-2966 DGHSEEVELTQTNGQ
+2966 
-2981 WRFVPGSAWTDGD
+2981 
-2994 YTLTVTVKDEA
+2994 
-3005 GNIRHSAPLTVTID
+3005 
-3019 TQITIDH
+3019 
-3026 IELVNDSGIPD
+3026 
-3037 DNLTNN
+3037 
-3043 VRPHFQVTVPTDV
+3043 
-3056 NVVRLS
+3056 VRLS

-3102 KAGNKTTQQLDFII
+3102 KAGNQTTQKLDFII
-3116 DTLLSEPTIVLDNTD
+3116 DTMLSEPTIVLDSTD

-3136 GDNLTNVNKP
+3136 GDNLTNANKP
-3146 TFLLGNIDADARY
+3146 TFILGNIDADARY

-3165 HGGTKE
+3165 YGGTKE

-3318 RLSTPTIAMDS
+3318 RLSTPTITMDS

-3345 PGFTIGNIDAD
+3345 PGFTIGNIDSD
-3356 AHSVILRITQGGNS
+3356 AQSVILRITQGGNS

-3404 AGNVRQSTPLVV
+3404 AGNVRQSTPLIV

-3472 TQGIEGV
+3472 AQGIEGV

-3622 IDRIELVN
+3622 IDHIELVN

-3710 LNFTIDITLLTPT
+3710 LNFTIDITLMTPT

-3852 HQVDSDVTR
+3852 RQVDSDVTR

-4272 TGGNLTFT
+4272 TGRNLTFT

-4299 AGNTKTSAELRIE
+4299 AGNTKTSAELKIE

-4535 TPRFVIGN
+4535 KPRFVIGN

-4558 SYSVTANGNNLWEFQ
+4558 SYPVTANGNNLWEFQ

-4885 PRDNSELRSTAVDV
+4885 PRDNSELRSTAVDL

-5054 GRWSAELDLREG
+5054 GRWSAKLDLREG

-5300 LITNHN
+5300 LITSHN

-5383 NPAMVAGSDNGIFS
+5383 NPVMMAGSDNGIFS
-5397 NDSITSQTRPTF
+5397 NDSITSQTRPAF
-5409 SIFGEMNQSVQI
+5409 SIYGEMNQSVQI

-5476 FNTTPVA
+5476 LNTTPVA

-5538 EKGHWQMPVNPL
+5538 DKGHWQMPVNPL

-5580 THIKVFT
+5580 THIQVFT

-5592 NKSSSKTEWWSNS
+5592 NKSSSKTDWWSNS
-5605 DLITMRGTG
+5605 STITMRGMG

-5626 VTLATAVVAATGRWE
+5626 VTLATAVVAANGQWE
-5641 LSTDKLPEGTYDIS
+5641 LSTDQLPEGKYDITLS
-5655 LVIED
+5655 IED
-5660 SAGNRWEDVREIFI
+5660 NAGNRKEEVHEIFI

-5707 ITDSE
+5707 ITDSN

-5919 GWTFTPPAAWNDGN
+5919 GWTFTPPAAWNDGT

-5962 VTADSQHDDAS
+5962 VTADSQHNDAS

-5997 RTEPSAA
+5997 RTVPSVA
-6004 EESVVKVTAYSIT
+6004 EESVVKETAYSIT

-6046 NVSIMFEGEEFTLPI
+6046 NVSVMFEGEEFTLPI

-6089 NDFLIKEKTF
+6089 DDFLIKEKTF

-6113 VRGKT
+6113 ARGKA

>member
-1 MGNKSIQ
+1 
-8 KFFADQN
+8 N

-427 TDTIAPEKPT
+427 TDTIPPEKPT

-636 LEDYVVLPN
+636 LEDFVVLPN

-1030 PDSDSGISDDN
+1030 PDSDSGIADDN

-1104 DIAGNKANSAIFDF
+1104 DIAGNKANSAVFDF

-1184 SWLFIP
+1184 SWLFTP

-1210 NTNYSA
+1210 NTSYSA

-1329 LDSAD
+1329 LNSAD
-1334 DTGIQGDNMTNSTQ
+1334 DTGVQGDNMTNSTQ

-1376 DATKGTGGWT
+1376 DATKGTGGWS
-1386 FTPPTSWADGDY
+1386 FTPTGAWADGDY

-1430 ELVNDSGIPDDNLT
+1430 ELVNDSGIPNDNLT

-1478 ATPGVWDYIWPDDVA
+1478 ATPGAWDYIWPDDVA
-1493 DGGYTLTVEATDEAG
+1493 DGGYTLTVEATDKAG
-1508 NKATQTLDF
+1508 NKTTQELDF

-2123 PTIVLDNTDDSGTK
+2123 PTIVLDSTDDSGTK

-2325 VIVLDSADDSGVH
+2325 VIVLDSADDTGIQ
-2338 GDNMTNHTQPT
+2338 GDNMTNRTQPT
-2349 FALQHID
+2349 FNLQHID

-2377 TKDAG
+2377 TKGVG
-2382 GWTFTPT
+2382 GWTFTPPT
-2389 GAWADGDYTLSVS
+2389 SWGAGDYTLSVS

-2443 NNVRPHFQVTVPTDV
+2443 NNVRPHFQVKVPTDV
-2458 NVVRLSID
+2458 N
-2466 GGKTWF
+2466 
-2472 NATQS
+2472 
-2477 ATPGVWDYIWPD
+2477 
-2489 DVADGGYTLT
+2489 
-2499 VEATDEA
+2499 E
-2506 GNKATQTLDFTIDTT
+2506 
-2521 LSVPTLSLDSAD
+2521 
-2533 DSGIAGDNI
+2533 
-2542 TNVKTP
+2542 
-2548 GFTLNNIDTD
+2548 
-2558 VSRVIVEVMHNG
+2558 
-2570 IKQEVPL
+2570 
-2577 VQTGGQWRFAPTSD
+2577 
-2591 WADGDYILTVK
+2591 
-2602 VEDRAGN
+2602 
-2609 VKQSA
+2609 
-2614 PLTVTVDTHI
+2614 
-2624 AIDRIELVNDSG
+2624 
-2636 IPGDNL
+2636 
-2642 TNEAR
+2642 
-2647 PHFQVTVPA
+2647 
-2656 DVNGVRLSID
+2656 
-2666 GGKTWFDATQSATS
+2666 
-2680 GVWDYTWLTNVA
+2680 
-2692 NGPHTLMVEAS
+2692 
-2703 DKAGNKTTQKLD
+2703 
-2715 FTIDTILS
+2715 
-2723 EPTITLDSADDS
+2723 
-2735 AAGDNITNVK
+2735 
-2745 MPGFTLGNIDAD
+2745 
-2757 VTKVVVTVA
+2757 
-2766 HDGKNQQIELIK
+2766 
-2778 NGGVWRFTPG
+2778 
-2788 AAWTDGDYTLTVK
+2788 
-2801 VEDKAGNTNY
+2801 
-2811 SAPLTVTIDTQT
+2811 
-2823 SIDRIELLNDTGI
+2823 
-2836 VGDNLTNEARPQFH
+2836 
-2850 ITVPTDVNSVQLS
+2850 
-2863 LDGGINW
+2863 
-2870 VNATLTSDGVWE
+2870 
-2882 YIWPTDL
+2882 
-2889 VENTYTLTVKATD
+2889 
-2902 VAGNTA
+2902 
-2908 TETLNFII
+2908 
-2916 DTTLSTPTITLDS
+2916 
-2929 ADDSGT
+2929 
-2935 ANDNKTNVKTPG
+2935 
-2947 FIIGGID
+2947 
-2954 SDVTQVVVQVMR
+2954 
-2966 DGHSEEVELTQTNGQ
+2966 
-2981 WRFVPGSAWTDGD
+2981 
-2994 YTLTVTVKDEA
+2994 
-3005 GNIRHSAPLTVTID
+3005 
-3019 TQITIDH
+3019 
-3026 IELVNDSGIPD
+3026 
-3037 DNLTNN
+3037 
-3043 VRPHFQVTVPTDV
+3043 
-3056 NVVRLS
+3056 VRLS

-3102 KAGNKTTQQLDFII
+3102 KAGNQTTQKLDFII
-3116 DTLLSEPTIVLDNTD
+3116 DTLLSEPTIVLDSTD

-3136 GDNLTNVNKP
+3136 GDNLTNANKP
-3146 TFLLGNIDADARY
+3146 TFILGNIDADARY

-3272 ATQGTAGIWDYT
+3272 ATQGTAGTWDYT

-3318 RLSTPTIAMDS
+3318 RLSTPTITMDS

-3390 ADGSYTLTVEVTDN
+3390 ADGSYTLTVEVQDN
-3404 AGNVRQSTPLVV
+3404 AGNVRQSTPLIV

-3472 TQGIEGV
+3472 AQGIEGV

-3622 IDRIELVN
+3622 IDHIELVN

-3710 LNFTIDITLLTPT
+3710 LNFTIDITLMTPT

-3852 HQVDSDVTR
+3852 RQVDSDVTR

-4272 TGGNLTFT
+4272 TVGNLTFT

-4535 TPRFVIGN
+4535 KPRFVIGN

-4558 SYSVTANGNNLWEFQ
+4558 SYPVTANGNNLWEFQ

-4690 ATDVAGNTAQTQ
+4690 ATDVAGNIAQTQ

-5580 THIKVFT
+5580 THIQVFT

-5592 NKSSSKTEWWSNS
+5592 NKSSSKTDWWSNS
-5605 DLITMRGTG
+5605 STITMRGMG

-5626 VTLATAVVAATGRWE
+5626 VTLATAVVAANGQWE
-5641 LSTDKLPEGTYDIS
+5641 LSTDQLPEGKYDITLS
-5655 LVIED
+5655 IED
-5660 SAGNRWEDVREIFI
+5660 NAGNRKEEVHEIFI

-5707 ITDSE
+5707 ITDSN

-5997 RTEPSAA
+5997 RTVPSAA

>member
-38 NITTPRGSVI
+38 NITTPHGSVI

-192 AKATQASKQN
+192 AKVTQASKQN

-541 NDSGIVGDNVTNNTR
+541 DDSGIVGDNVTNNTR

-598 VEGINNLTFTV
+598 VEGVNNLTFTV

-622 YVIDTIAPVPPTVS
+622 YVIDTVAPVPPTVS
-636 LEDYVVLPN
+636 LEDFVVLPN

-1030 PDSDSGISDDN
+1030 PDSDSGIADDN

-1104 DIAGNKANSAIFDF
+1104 DIAGNKANSAVFDF

-1376 DATKGTGGWT
+1376 DATKGTGGWS
-1386 FTPPTSWADGDY
+1386 FTPTGAWADGDY

-1430 ELVNDSGIPDDNLT
+1430 ELVNDSGIPNDNLT

-1478 ATPGVWDYIWPDDVA
+1478 ATPGAWDYIWPDDVA
-1493 DGGYTLTVEATDEAG
+1493 DGGYTLTVEATDKAG
-1508 NKATQTLDF
+1508 NKTTQELDF

-2123 PTIVLDNTDDSGTK
+2123 PTIVLDSTDDSGTK
-2137 GDHLTNV
+2137 GDNLTNV

-2231 VNDNGIPGDNMTNDA
+2231 VNGNGIPGDNMTNDA

-2320 TLSTP
+2320 TLSVP
-2325 VIVLDSADDSGVH
+2325 VIVLNSADDTGVQ
-2338 GDNMTNHTQPT
+2338 GDNMTNSTQPT

-2377 TKDAG
+2377 TKGVG
-2382 GWTFTPT
+2382 GWSFTPT

-2443 NNVRPHFQVTVPTDV
+2443 NNVRPHFQVKVPTDV
-2458 NVVRLSID
+2458 N
-2466 GGKTWF
+2466 
-2472 NATQS
+2472 
-2477 ATPGVWDYIWPD
+2477 
-2489 DVADGGYTLT
+2489 
-2499 VEATDEA
+2499 E
-2506 GNKATQTLDFTIDTT
+2506 
-2521 LSVPTLSLDSAD
+2521 
-2533 DSGIAGDNI
+2533 
-2542 TNVKTP
+2542 
-2548 GFTLNNIDTD
+2548 
-2558 VSRVIVEVMHNG
+2558 
-2570 IKQEVPL
+2570 
-2577 VQTGGQWRFAPTSD
+2577 
-2591 WADGDYILTVK
+2591 
-2602 VEDRAGN
+2602 
-2609 VKQSA
+2609 
-2614 PLTVTVDTHI
+2614 
-2624 AIDRIELVNDSG
+2624 
-2636 IPGDNL
+2636 
-2642 TNEAR
+2642 
-2647 PHFQVTVPA
+2647 
-2656 DVNGVRLSID
+2656 
-2666 GGKTWFDATQSATS
+2666 
-2680 GVWDYTWLTNVA
+2680 
-2692 NGPHTLMVEAS
+2692 
-2703 DKAGNKTTQKLD
+2703 
-2715 FTIDTILS
+2715 
-2723 EPTITLDSADDS
+2723 
-2735 AAGDNITNVK
+2735 
-2745 MPGFTLGNIDAD
+2745 
-2757 VTKVVVTVA
+2757 
-2766 HDGKNQQIELIK
+2766 
-2778 NGGVWRFTPG
+2778 
-2788 AAWTDGDYTLTVK
+2788 
-2801 VEDKAGNTNY
+2801 
-2811 SAPLTVTIDTQT
+2811 
-2823 SIDRIELLNDTGI
+2823 
-2836 VGDNLTNEARPQFH
+2836 
-2850 ITVPTDVNSVQLS
+2850 
-2863 LDGGINW
+2863 
-2870 VNATLTSDGVWE
+2870 
-2882 YIWPTDL
+2882 
-2889 VENTYTLTVKATD
+2889 
-2902 VAGNTA
+2902 
-2908 TETLNFII
+2908 
-2916 DTTLSTPTITLDS
+2916 
-2929 ADDSGT
+2929 
-2935 ANDNKTNVKTPG
+2935 
-2947 FIIGGID
+2947 
-2954 SDVTQVVVQVMR
+2954 
-2966 DGHSEEVELTQTNGQ
+2966 
-2981 WRFVPGSAWTDGD
+2981 
-2994 YTLTVTVKDEA
+2994 
-3005 GNIRHSAPLTVTID
+3005 
-3019 TQITIDH
+3019 
-3026 IELVNDSGIPD
+3026 
-3037 DNLTNN
+3037 
-3043 VRPHFQVTVPTDV
+3043 
-3056 NVVRLS
+3056 VRLS

-3102 KAGNKTTQQLDFII
+3102 KAGNQTTQKLDFII
-3116 DTLLSEPTIVLDNTD
+3116 DTMLSEPTIVLDSTD

-3136 GDNLTNVNKP
+3136 GDNLTNANKP
-3146 TFLLGNIDADARY
+3146 TFILGNIDADARY

-3165 HGGTKE
+3165 YGGTKE

-3318 RLSTPTIAMDS
+3318 RLSTPTITMDS

-3345 PGFTIGNIDAD
+3345 PGFTIGNIDSD
-3356 AHSVILRITQGGNS
+3356 AQSVILRITQGGNS

-3404 AGNVRQSTPLVV
+3404 AGNVRQSTPLIV

-3472 TQGIEGV
+3472 AQGIEGV

-3622 IDRIELVN
+3622 IDHIELVN

-3710 LNFTIDITLLTPT
+3710 LNFTIDITLMTPT

-3852 HQVDSDVTR
+3852 RQVDSDVTR

-3914 PFEVRIDTTTTI
+3914 PFEVRIYTTTTI

-4299 AGNTKTSAELRIE
+4299 AGNTKTSAELKIE

-4535 TPRFVIGN
+4535 KPRFVIGN

-4558 SYSVTANGNNLWEFQ
+4558 SYPVTANGNNLWEFQ

-4885 PRDNSELRSTAVDV
+4885 PRDNSELRSTAVDL

-5290 DASNS
+5290 DESNS

-5300 LITNHN
+5300 LITSHN

-5383 NPAMVAGSDNGIFS
+5383 NPVMMAGSDNGIFS
-5397 NDSITSQTRPTF
+5397 NDSITSQTRPAF
-5409 SIFGEMNQSVQI
+5409 SIYGEMNQSVQI

-5476 FNTTPVA
+5476 LNTTPVA

-5538 EKGHWQMPVNPL
+5538 DKGHWQMPVNPL

-5580 THIKVFT
+5580 THIQVFT

-5592 NKSSSKTEWWSNS
+5592 NKSSSKTDWWSNS
-5605 DLITMRGTG
+5605 STITMRGMG

-5626 VTLATAVVAATGRWE
+5626 VTLATAVVAANGQWE
-5641 LSTDKLPEGTYDIS
+5641 LSTDQLPEGKYDITLS
-5655 LVIED
+5655 IED
-5660 SAGNRWEDVREIFI
+5660 NAGNRKEEVHEIFI

-5707 ITDSE
+5707 ITDSN

-5919 GWTFTPPAAWNDGN
+5919 GWTFTPPAAWNDGT

-5962 VTADSQHDDAS
+5962 VTADSQHNDAS

-5997 RTEPSAA
+5997 RTVPSVA
-6004 EESVVKVTAYSIT
+6004 EESVVKETAYSIT

-6046 NVSIMFEGEEFTLPI
+6046 NVSVMFEGEEFTLPI

-6089 NDFLIKEKTF
+6089 DDFLIKEKTF

-6113 VRGKT
+6113 ARGKA

>member
-152 AFEVQNSSKQIEEM
+152 AFEVQNSSKQMEEM
-166 LQNFLADNVAKD
+166 LQEFLADNVAKD

-192 AKATQASKQN
+192 AKASQASKQN

-427 TDTIAPEKPT
+427 TDTIPPEKPT

-541 NDSGIVGDNVTNNTR
+541 DDSGIVGDNVTNNTR

-580 IFKANDKGEW
+580 VFKANDQGEW

-622 YVIDTIAPVPPTVS
+622 YFIDTIAPLPPTVS

-1104 DIAGNKANSAIFDF
+1104 DIAGNKANSAVFDF

-1184 SWLFIP
+1184 SWLFTP
-1190 GNTWA
+1190 GNTWT

-1329 LDSAD
+1329 LNSAD
-1334 DTGIQGDNMTNSTQ
+1334 DTGVQGDNMTNRTQ

-1386 FTPPTSWADGDY
+1386 FTPTASWTDGDY

-1444 NNVRPHFQV
+1444 NNVRPQFQV

-1468 GKTWFNATQS
+1468 GKTWVTAAQKAT
-1478 ATPGVWDYIWPDDVA
+1478 GVWEYIWPDDVT
-1493 DGGYTLTVEATDEAG
+1493 DGSHTLTVEATDEAG

-1865 DGGINWVN
+1865 DGGTNWVN

-1915 IIDTTL
+1915 TIDTTL

-1975 LTQTNGQWRFVPGSA
+1975 LTQIGGQWRFVPGSA

-2047 HFQVTVPTDVN
+2047 QFQVTVPTDVN

-2068 TWFNATQSATPGV
+2068 TWFNATQSSTPGV

-2137 GDHLTNV
+2137 GDNLTNV

-2192 ADGDYTLTVRVEDE
+2192 ADGDYTLTVRVEDD
-2206 AGNEKHSASLTVTV
+2206 AGNVKHSASLTVTV
-2220 DTQITIDVIEL
+2220 DTQITIDDIEL
-2231 VNDNGIPGDNMTNDA
+2231 VNDSGTRGDNLTNNA
-2246 HPQFRVTVPGDVN
+2246 NPHFRITVPGDVN

-2270 WVKATQSA
+2270 WVKATQSV

-2325 VIVLDSADDSGVH
+2325 VIVLDSADDTGIQ
-2338 GDNMTNHTQPT
+2338 GDNMTNRTQPT
-2349 FALQHID
+2349 FNLQHID

-2382 GWTFTPT
+2382 GWTFTPPT
-2389 GAWADGDYTLSVS
+2389 SWGAGDYTLSVS

-2477 ATPGVWDYIWPD
+2477 ATPGVWDY
-2489 DVADGGYTLT
+2489 
-2499 VEATDEA
+2499 
-2506 GNKATQTLDFTIDTT
+2506 
-2521 LSVPTLSLDSAD
+2521 
-2533 DSGIAGDNI
+2533 
-2542 TNVKTP
+2542 
-2548 GFTLNNIDTD
+2548 
-2558 VSRVIVEVMHNG
+2558 
-2570 IKQEVPL
+2570 
-2577 VQTGGQWRFAPTSD
+2577 
-2591 WADGDYILTVK
+2591 
-2602 VEDRAGN
+2602 
-2609 VKQSA
+2609 
-2614 PLTVTVDTHI
+2614 
-2624 AIDRIELVNDSG
+2624 
-2636 IPGDNL
+2636 
-2642 TNEAR
+2642 
-2647 PHFQVTVPA
+2647 
-2656 DVNGVRLSID
+2656 
-2666 GGKTWFDATQSATS
+2666 
-2680 GVWDYTWLTNVA
+2680 
-2692 NGPHTLMVEAS
+2692 
-2703 DKAGNKTTQKLD
+2703 
-2715 FTIDTILS
+2715 
-2723 EPTITLDSADDS
+2723 
-2735 AAGDNITNVK
+2735 
-2745 MPGFTLGNIDAD
+2745 
-2757 VTKVVVTVA
+2757 
-2766 HDGKNQQIELIK
+2766 
-2778 NGGVWRFTPG
+2778 
-2788 AAWTDGDYTLTVK
+2788 
-2801 VEDKAGNTNY
+2801 
-2811 SAPLTVTIDTQT
+2811 
-2823 SIDRIELLNDTGI
+2823 
-2836 VGDNLTNEARPQFH
+2836 
-2850 ITVPTDVNSVQLS
+2850 
-2863 LDGGINW
+2863 
-2870 VNATLTSDGVWE
+2870 
-2882 YIWPTDL
+2882 
-2889 VENTYTLTVKATD
+2889 
-2902 VAGNTA
+2902 
-2908 TETLNFII
+2908 
-2916 DTTLSTPTITLDS
+2916 
-2929 ADDSGT
+2929 
-2935 ANDNKTNVKTPG
+2935 
-2947 FIIGGID
+2947 
-2954 SDVTQVVVQVMR
+2954 
-2966 DGHSEEVELTQTNGQ
+2966 
-2981 WRFVPGSAWTDGD
+2981 
-2994 YTLTVTVKDEA
+2994 
-3005 GNIRHSAPLTVTID
+3005 
-3019 TQITIDH
+3019 
-3026 IELVNDSGIPD
+3026 
-3037 DNLTNN
+3037 
-3043 VRPHFQVTVPTDV
+3043 
-3056 NVVRLS
+3056 
-3062 IDGGKTWFNATQ
+3062 
-3074 SATPGVWDYTWLADV
+3074 TWLADV

-3102 KAGNKTTQQLDFII
+3102 KAGNQTTQKLDFII
-3116 DTLLSEPTIVLDNTD
+3116 DTLLSEPTIALDSTD

-3146 TFLLGNIDADARY
+3146 TFILGNIDADARY

-3165 HGGTKE
+3165 HGGTGTKE

-3272 ATQGTAGIWDYT
+3272 ATQGTAGTWDYT

-3289 TDGLHT
+3289 TDGQHT

-3370 QEVTLTQVG
+3370 QEVTLTQAG

-3390 ADGSYTLTVEVTDN
+3390 ADGSYTLTVEVQDN
-3404 AGNVRQSTPLVV
+3404 AGNVRQSTPLIV

-3622 IDRIELVN
+3622 IDHIELVN

-3710 LNFTIDITLLTPT
+3710 LNFTIDITLMTPT

-3852 HQVDSDVTR
+3852 RQVDSDVTR

-4217 LREPT
+4217 LQEPT

-4253 NDVSHIVVHIDG
+4253 NDVSHIVVHLDG

-4299 AGNTKTSAELRIE
+4299 AGNTKTSAELKIE

-4322 TLTTDSGVNDH
+4322 TLITDSGVNDH

-4366 ISKNAAGQWEFTAGS
+4366 ISKNAAGQWQFTAGS
-4381 ALPDGHYTLH
+4381 ALSDGHYTLH

-4508 IVSDPSIDL
+4508 VVSDPRIDL

-4535 TPRFVIGN
+4535 KPRFVIGN

-4558 SYSVTANGNNLWEFQ
+4558 SYPVTANGNNLWEFQ

-4616 PASDTGNSNSD
+4616 PASDTGSSNSD

-4725 QHEATSLRPEF
+4725 QYEATSLRPEF
-4736 KGFAEAF
+4736 KGLAEAF

-4829 NKTPTLIGSTLPNT
+4829 NKTPTLIGNTLPNA

-5185 VTIDSQIAVF
+5185 VTIDSKIAVF

-5249 QDDGTFNIHF
+5249 QDDGKFNIHF

-5300 LITNHN
+5300 LITSHN

-5383 NPAMVAGSDNGIFS
+5383 NPAMMAGSDNGIFS
-5397 NDSITSQTRPTF
+5397 NDSVTSQTRPAF

-5580 THIKVFT
+5580 THIQVFT

-5592 NKSSSKTEWWSNS
+5592 NKSSSKTDWWSNS
-5605 DLITMRGTG
+5605 STITMRGMG

-5626 VTLATAVVAATGRWE
+5626 VTLATAVVAANGQWE
-5641 LSTDKLPEGTYDIS
+5641 LSTDQLPEGKYDITLS
-5655 LVIED
+5655 IED
-5660 SAGNRWEDVREIFI
+5660 NAGNRKEEVHEIFI

-5696 QGTAEAKSQLI
+5696 QGAAEAKSQLI
-5707 ITDSE
+5707 ITDSN

-5904 HNGVTDIYQATQGAD
+5904 HNGVTDTYQATQGAD

-5997 RTEPSAA
+5997 RTVPSAA
-6004 EESVVKVTAYSIT
+6004 EESVVKETAYSIT

-6046 NVSIMFEGEEFTLPI
+6046 NVSVMFEGEEFTLPI

-6089 NDFLIKEKTF
+6089 DDFLIKEKTF

-6113 VRGKT
+6113 ARGKT

>member
-38 NITTPRGSVI
+38 NITTPHGSVI

-192 AKATQASKQN
+192 AKVTQASKQN

-541 NDSGIVGDNVTNNTR
+541 DDSGIVGDNVTNNTR

-598 VEGINNLTFTV
+598 VEGVNNLTFTV

-622 YVIDTIAPVPPTVS
+622 YVIDTVAPVPPTVS
-636 LEDYVVLPN
+636 LEDFVVLPN

-1011 DPFLISVDTAIS
+1011 DPFFISVDTAIS

-1030 PDSDSGISDDN
+1030 PDSDSGIADDN

-1104 DIAGNKANSAIFDF
+1104 DIAGNKANSAVFDF

-1376 DATKGTGGWT
+1376 DATKGTGGWS
-1386 FTPPTSWADGDY
+1386 FTPTGAWADGDY

-1430 ELVNDSGIPDDNLT
+1430 ELVNDSGIPNDNLT

-1478 ATPGVWDYIWPDDVA
+1478 ATPGAWDYIWPDDVA
-1493 DGGYTLTVEATDEAG
+1493 DGGYTLTVEATDKAG
-1508 NKATQTLDF
+1508 NKTTQELDF

-2123 PTIVLDNTDDSGTK
+2123 PTIVLDSTDDSGTK
-2137 GDHLTNV
+2137 GDNLTNV

-2231 VNDNGIPGDNMTNDA
+2231 VNGNGIPGDNMTNDA

-2320 TLSTP
+2320 TLSVP
-2325 VIVLDSADDSGVH
+2325 VIVLNSADDTGVQ
-2338 GDNMTNHTQPT
+2338 GDNMTNSTQPT

-2377 TKDAG
+2377 TKGTG
-2382 GWTFTPT
+2382 GWSFTPT

-2433 DSGIPDDNLT
+2433 DSGIPN
-2443 NNVRPHFQVTVPTDV
+2443 
-2458 NVVRLSID
+2458 
-2466 GGKTWF
+2466 
-2472 NATQS
+2472 
-2477 ATPGVWDYIWPD
+2477 
-2489 DVADGGYTLT
+2489 
-2499 VEATDEA
+2499 
-2506 GNKATQTLDFTIDTT
+2506 
-2521 LSVPTLSLDSAD
+2521 
-2533 DSGIAGDNI
+2533 
-2542 TNVKTP
+2542 
-2548 GFTLNNIDTD
+2548 
-2558 VSRVIVEVMHNG
+2558 
-2570 IKQEVPL
+2570 
-2577 VQTGGQWRFAPTSD
+2577 
-2591 WADGDYILTVK
+2591 
-2602 VEDRAGN
+2602 
-2609 VKQSA
+2609 
-2614 PLTVTVDTHI
+2614 
-2624 AIDRIELVNDSG
+2624 
-2636 IPGDNL
+2636 
-2642 TNEAR
+2642 
-2647 PHFQVTVPA
+2647 
-2656 DVNGVRLSID
+2656 
-2666 GGKTWFDATQSATS
+2666 
-2680 GVWDYTWLTNVA
+2680 
-2692 NGPHTLMVEAS
+2692 
-2703 DKAGNKTTQKLD
+2703 
-2715 FTIDTILS
+2715 
-2723 EPTITLDSADDS
+2723 
-2735 AAGDNITNVK
+2735 
-2745 MPGFTLGNIDAD
+2745 
-2757 VTKVVVTVA
+2757 
-2766 HDGKNQQIELIK
+2766 
-2778 NGGVWRFTPG
+2778 
-2788 AAWTDGDYTLTVK
+2788 
-2801 VEDKAGNTNY
+2801 
-2811 SAPLTVTIDTQT
+2811 
-2823 SIDRIELLNDTGI
+2823 
-2836 VGDNLTNEARPQFH
+2836 
-2850 ITVPTDVNSVQLS
+2850 
-2863 LDGGINW
+2863 
-2870 VNATLTSDGVWE
+2870 
-2882 YIWPTDL
+2882 
-2889 VENTYTLTVKATD
+2889 
-2902 VAGNTA
+2902 
-2908 TETLNFII
+2908 
-2916 DTTLSTPTITLDS
+2916 
-2929 ADDSGT
+2929 
-2935 ANDNKTNVKTPG
+2935 
-2947 FIIGGID
+2947 
-2954 SDVTQVVVQVMR
+2954 
-2966 DGHSEEVELTQTNGQ
+2966 
-2981 WRFVPGSAWTDGD
+2981 
-2994 YTLTVTVKDEA
+2994 
-3005 GNIRHSAPLTVTID
+3005 
-3019 TQITIDH
+3019 
-3026 IELVNDSGIPD
+3026 

-3102 KAGNKTTQQLDFII
+3102 KAGNQTTQKLDFII
-3116 DTLLSEPTIVLDNTD
+3116 DTMLSEPTIVLDSTD

-3136 GDNLTNVNKP
+3136 GDNLTNANKP
-3146 TFLLGNIDADARY
+3146 TFILGNIDADARY

-3165 HGGTKE
+3165 YGGTKE

-3318 RLSTPTIAMDS
+3318 RLSTPTITMDS

-3345 PGFTIGNIDAD
+3345 PGFTIGNIDSD
-3356 AHSVILRITQGGNS
+3356 AQSVILRITQGGNS

-3404 AGNVRQSTPLVV
+3404 AGNVRQSTPLIV

-3472 TQGIEGV
+3472 AQGIEGV

-3622 IDRIELVN
+3622 IDHIELVN

-3710 LNFTIDITLLTPT
+3710 LNFTIDITLMTPT

-3852 HQVDSDVTR
+3852 RQVDSDVTR

-4299 AGNTKTSAELRIE
+4299 AGNTKTSAELKIE

-4535 TPRFVIGN
+4535 KPRFVIGN

-4558 SYSVTANGNNLWEFQ
+4558 SYPVTANGNNLWEFQ

-4885 PRDNSELRSTAVDV
+4885 PRDNSELRSTAVDL

-5129 ATVQVYINGV
+5129 AAVQVYINGV

-5300 LITNHN
+5300 LITSHN

-5383 NPAMVAGSDNGIFS
+5383 NPVMMAGSDNGIFS
-5397 NDSITSQTRPTF
+5397 NDSITSQTRPAF
-5409 SIFGEMNQSVQI
+5409 SIYGEMNQSVQI

-5476 FNTTPVA
+5476 LNTTPVA

-5538 EKGHWQMPVNPL
+5538 DKGHWQMPVNPL

-5580 THIKVFT
+5580 THIQVFT

-5592 NKSSSKTEWWSNS
+5592 NKSSSKTDWWSNS
-5605 DLITMRGTG
+5605 STITMRGMG

-5626 VTLATAVVAATGRWE
+5626 VTLATAVVAANGQWE
-5641 LSTDKLPEGTYDIS
+5641 LSTDQLPEGKYDITLS
-5655 LVIED
+5655 IED
-5660 SAGNRWEDVREIFI
+5660 NAGNRKEEVHEIFI

-5707 ITDSE
+5707 ITDSN

-5919 GWTFTPPAAWNDGN
+5919 GWTFTPPAAWNDGT

-5962 VTADSQHDDAS
+5962 VTADSQHNDAS

-5997 RTEPSAA
+5997 RTVPSVA
-6004 EESVVKVTAYSIT
+6004 EESVVKETAYSIT

-6046 NVSIMFEGEEFTLPI
+6046 NVSVMFEGEEFTLPI

-6089 NDFLIKEKTF
+6089 DDFLIKEKTF

-6113 VRGKT
+6113 ARGKA

>member
-152 AFEVQNSSKQIEEM
+152 AFEVQNSSKQMEEM
-166 LQNFLADNVAKD
+166 LQEFLADNVAKD

-427 TDTIAPEKPT
+427 TDTIPPEKPT

-1030 PDSDSGISDDN
+1030 PDSDSGIADDN

-1104 DIAGNKANSAIFDF
+1104 DIAGNKANSAVFDF

-1184 SWLFIP
+1184 SWLFTP

-1329 LDSAD
+1329 LNSAD
-1334 DTGIQGDNMTNSTQ
+1334 DTGVQGDNMTNRTQ

-1376 DATKGTGGWT
+1376 DATKGTGGWS
-1386 FTPPTSWADGDY
+1386 FTPTGAWADGDY

-1430 ELVNDSGIPDDNLT
+1430 ELVNDSGIPNDNLT

-1468 GKTWFNATQS
+1468 GKTWFNATQN

-1508 NKATQTLDF
+1508 NKTTQTLDF

-1638 PGDNLT
+1638 PDDNLT

-2010 HSAPLTVTIDTQITI
+2010 HSAPLTVTIDTQIAI

-2032 DSGIPDDNLTNNVRP
+2032 DSGIPDDNLTN
-2047 HFQVTVPTDVN
+2047 
-2058 VVRLSIDGGK
+2058 
-2068 TWFNATQSATPGV
+2068 
-2081 WDYTWL
+2081 
-2087 ADVGEG
+2087 
-2093 KHTLTVEATDKAGN
+2093 EA
-2107 KTTQQ
+2107 
-2112 LDFIIDTLLSE
+2112 
-2123 PTIVLDNTDDSGTK
+2123 
-2137 GDHLTNV
+2137 
-2144 NKPTFLLGNIDAD
+2144 
-2157 ARYVTVEVQ
+2157 
-2166 HGGTK
+2166 
-2171 EVLTATKDA
+2171 
-2180 TGNWSVTPTGTW
+2180 
-2192 ADGDYTLTVRVEDE
+2192 
-2206 AGNEKHSASLTVTV
+2206 
-2220 DTQITIDVIEL
+2220 
-2231 VNDNGIPGDNMTNDA
+2231 
-2246 HPQFRVTVPGDVN
+2246 
-2259 EVSLSIDGGVT
+2259 
-2270 WVKATQSA
+2270 
-2278 TPGVWNYTWP
+2278 
-2288 GTVPDGDYTL
+2288 
-2298 NVKATDN
+2298 
-2305 AGNTVTET
+2305 
-2313 LHFTIDT
+2313 
-2320 TLSTP
+2320 
-2325 VIVLDSADDSGVH
+2325 
-2338 GDNMTNHTQPT
+2338 
-2349 FALQHID
+2349 
-2356 DDAVRVTVSVEHG
+2356 
-2369 GVTTTFDA
+2369 
-2377 TKDAG
+2377 
-2382 GWTFTPT
+2382 
-2389 GAWADGDYTLSVS
+2389 
-2402 VEDKAG
+2402 
-2408 NTSHSASLTVTVDTQ
+2408 
-2423 IAINNIELVN
+2423 
-2433 DSGIPDDNLT
+2433 
-2443 NNVRPHFQVTVPTDV
+2443 
-2458 NVVRLSID
+2458 
-2466 GGKTWF
+2466 
-2472 NATQS
+2472 
-2477 ATPGVWDYIWPD
+2477 
-2489 DVADGGYTLT
+2489 
-2499 VEATDEA
+2499 
-2506 GNKATQTLDFTIDTT
+2506 
-2521 LSVPTLSLDSAD
+2521 
-2533 DSGIAGDNI
+2533 
-2542 TNVKTP
+2542 
-2548 GFTLNNIDTD
+2548 
-2558 VSRVIVEVMHNG
+2558 
-2570 IKQEVPL
+2570 
-2577 VQTGGQWRFAPTSD
+2577 
-2591 WADGDYILTVK
+2591 
-2602 VEDRAGN
+2602 
-2609 VKQSA
+2609 
-2614 PLTVTVDTHI
+2614 
-2624 AIDRIELVNDSG
+2624 
-2636 IPGDNL
+2636 
-2642 TNEAR
+2642 
-2647 PHFQVTVPA
+2647 
-2656 DVNGVRLSID
+2656 
-2666 GGKTWFDATQSATS
+2666 
-2680 GVWDYTWLTNVA
+2680 
-2692 NGPHTLMVEAS
+2692 
-2703 DKAGNKTTQKLD
+2703 
-2715 FTIDTILS
+2715 
-2723 EPTITLDSADDS
+2723 
-2735 AAGDNITNVK
+2735 
-2745 MPGFTLGNIDAD
+2745 
-2757 VTKVVVTVA
+2757 
-2766 HDGKNQQIELIK
+2766 
-2778 NGGVWRFTPG
+2778 
-2788 AAWTDGDYTLTVK
+2788 
-2801 VEDKAGNTNY
+2801 
-2811 SAPLTVTIDTQT
+2811 
-2823 SIDRIELLNDTGI
+2823 
-2836 VGDNLTNEARPQFH
+2836 
-2850 ITVPTDVNSVQLS
+2850 
-2863 LDGGINW
+2863 
-2870 VNATLTSDGVWE
+2870 
-2882 YIWPTDL
+2882 
-2889 VENTYTLTVKATD
+2889 
-2902 VAGNTA
+2902 
-2908 TETLNFII
+2908 
-2916 DTTLSTPTITLDS
+2916 
-2929 ADDSGT
+2929 
-2935 ANDNKTNVKTPG
+2935 
-2947 FIIGGID
+2947 
-2954 SDVTQVVVQVMR
+2954 
-2966 DGHSEEVELTQTNGQ
+2966 
-2981 WRFVPGSAWTDGD
+2981 
-2994 YTLTVTVKDEA
+2994 
-3005 GNIRHSAPLTVTID
+3005 
-3019 TQITIDH
+3019 
-3026 IELVNDSGIPD
+3026 
-3037 DNLTNN
+3037 
-3043 VRPHFQVTVPTDV
+3043 RPHFQVTVPTDV

-3165 HGGTKE
+3165 HGGTKEVLTATKDATGNWSVTPTGTWADGDYTLTVRVEDEAGNEKHSASLTVTVDTQITIDAIELVNDNGIPGDNMTNDAHPQFRVTVPGDVNEVSLSIDGGVTWVKATQSATPGVWNYTWPGTVPDGDYTLNVKATDNAGNTVTETLHFTIDTTLSTPVIVLDSADDTGIQGDNMTNRTQPTFNLQHIDDDAVRVTVSVEHGGVTTTFDATKGVGGWTFTPPTSWGAGDYTLSVSVEDKAGNTSHSASLTVTVDTQIAINNIELVNDSGIPDDNLTNNVRPHFQVKVPTDVNEVRLSIDGGKTWFNATQSATPGVWDYTWLADVGEGKHTLTVEATDKAGNQTTQKLDFIIDTMLSEPTIVLDSTDDSGTKGDNLTNANKPTFILGNIDADARYVTVEVQYGGTKE

-3404 AGNVRQSTPLVV
+3404 AGNVRQSTPLIV

-3472 TQGIEGV
+3472 AQGIEGV

-3622 IDRIELVN
+3622 IDHIELVN

-3694 LTVEVTDGA
+3694 LIVEVTDGA
-3703 GNKMTET
+3703 GNKMTGT
-3710 LNFTIDITLLTPT
+3710 LDFTIDITLLTPT

-3852 HQVDSDVTR
+3852 RQVDSDVTR

-4299 AGNTKTSAELRIE
+4299 AGNTKTSAELKIE

-4366 ISKNAAGQWEFTAGS
+4366 VSKNAAGQWQFTAGS
-4381 ALPDGHYTLH
+4381 ALSDGHYTLH

-4508 IVSDPSIDL
+4508 VVSDPRIDL

-4535 TPRFVIGN
+4535 KPRFVIGN

-4558 SYSVTANGNNLWEFQ
+4558 SYPVTANGNNLWEFQ

-4616 PASDTGNSNSD
+4616 PASDTGSSNSD

-4660 LKQTI
+4660 LKHTI

-4725 QHEATSLRPEF
+4725 QYEATSLRPEF
-4736 KGFAEAF
+4736 KGLAEAF

-4829 NKTPTLIGSTLPNT
+4829 NKTPTLVGNTLPNA

-4947 AIAYTTGAGHW
+4947 AIAYTTGTGHW

-5078 GNSQQKEILI
+5078 GNSQQKDILI

-5300 LITNHN
+5300 LITSHN

-5383 NPAMVAGSDNGIFS
+5383 NPVMMAGSDNGIFS
-5397 NDSITSQTRPTF
+5397 NDSITSQTRPAF

-5476 FNTTPVA
+5476 LNTTPVA

-5538 EKGHWQMPVNPL
+5538 DKGHWQMPVNPL

-5580 THIKVFT
+5580 THIQVFT

-5592 NKSSSKTEWWSNS
+5592 NKSSSKTDWWSNS
-5605 DLITMRGTG
+5605 STITMRGMG

-5626 VTLATAVVAATGRWE
+5626 VTLATAVVAANGQWE
-5641 LSTDKLPEGTYDIS
+5641 LSTDQLPEGKYDITLS
-5655 LVIED
+5655 IED
-5660 SAGNRWEDVREIFI
+5660 NAGNRKEEVHEIFI

-5707 ITDSE
+5707 ITDSN

-5753 PLDIMKEVPVISLS
+5753 PLDIMKETPVISLS

-5879 TNHTQP
+5879 TNHNHTQP

-5919 GWTFTPPAAWNDGN
+5919 GWTFTPPAAWNDGT

-5941 DRAGNSQQSASLAV
+5941 DRAGNSLQSASLEV

-5962 VTADSQHDDAS
+5962 VTADSQHDDAI

-5997 RTEPSAA
+5997 RTVPSAA
-6004 EESVVKVTAYSIT
+6004 EESVVKETAYSIT

-6046 NVSIMFEGEEFTLPI
+6046 NVSVMFEGEEFTLPI

-6089 NDFLIKEKTF
+6089 DDFLIKEKTF

-6113 VRGKT
+6113 ARGKT

>member
-427 TDTIAPEKPT
+427 TDTIPPEKPT

-636 LEDYVVLPN
+636 LEDFVVLPN

-1030 PDSDSGISDDN
+1030 PDSDSGIADDN

-1104 DIAGNKANSAIFDF
+1104 DIAGNKANSAVFDF

-1184 SWLFIP
+1184 SWLFTP

-1210 NTNYSA
+1210 NTSYSA

-1329 LDSAD
+1329 LNSAD
-1334 DTGIQGDNMTNSTQ
+1334 DTGVQGDNMTNSTQ

-1493 DGGYTLTVEATDEAG
+1493 DGGYTLTVEATDKAG
-1508 NKATQTLDF
+1508 NKTTQELDF

-1704 DKAGNKTTQKLDFTI
+1704 DKAGNKTTQKLDFII
-1719 DTILSEPTITLD
+1719 DTLLSEPTITLD

-2123 PTIVLDNTDDSGTK
+2123 PTIVLDSTDDSGTK
-2137 GDHLTNV
+2137 GDNLTNV

-2320 TLSTP
+2320 TLSVP
-2325 VIVLDSADDSGVH
+2325 VIVLNSADDTGVQ
-2338 GDNMTNHTQPT
+2338 GDNMTNSTQPT

-2377 TKDAG
+2377 TKGVG
-2382 GWTFTPT
+2382 GWSFTPT

-2443 NNVRPHFQVTVPTDV
+2443 NNVRPHFQVKVPTDV
-2458 NVVRLSID
+2458 N
-2466 GGKTWF
+2466 
-2472 NATQS
+2472 
-2477 ATPGVWDYIWPD
+2477 
-2489 DVADGGYTLT
+2489 
-2499 VEATDEA
+2499 E
-2506 GNKATQTLDFTIDTT
+2506 
-2521 LSVPTLSLDSAD
+2521 
-2533 DSGIAGDNI
+2533 
-2542 TNVKTP
+2542 
-2548 GFTLNNIDTD
+2548 
-2558 VSRVIVEVMHNG
+2558 
-2570 IKQEVPL
+2570 
-2577 VQTGGQWRFAPTSD
+2577 
-2591 WADGDYILTVK
+2591 
-2602 VEDRAGN
+2602 
-2609 VKQSA
+2609 
-2614 PLTVTVDTHI
+2614 
-2624 AIDRIELVNDSG
+2624 
-2636 IPGDNL
+2636 
-2642 TNEAR
+2642 
-2647 PHFQVTVPA
+2647 
-2656 DVNGVRLSID
+2656 
-2666 GGKTWFDATQSATS
+2666 
-2680 GVWDYTWLTNVA
+2680 
-2692 NGPHTLMVEAS
+2692 
-2703 DKAGNKTTQKLD
+2703 
-2715 FTIDTILS
+2715 
-2723 EPTITLDSADDS
+2723 
-2735 AAGDNITNVK
+2735 
-2745 MPGFTLGNIDAD
+2745 
-2757 VTKVVVTVA
+2757 
-2766 HDGKNQQIELIK
+2766 
-2778 NGGVWRFTPG
+2778 
-2788 AAWTDGDYTLTVK
+2788 
-2801 VEDKAGNTNY
+2801 
-2811 SAPLTVTIDTQT
+2811 
-2823 SIDRIELLNDTGI
+2823 
-2836 VGDNLTNEARPQFH
+2836 
-2850 ITVPTDVNSVQLS
+2850 
-2863 LDGGINW
+2863 
-2870 VNATLTSDGVWE
+2870 
-2882 YIWPTDL
+2882 
-2889 VENTYTLTVKATD
+2889 
-2902 VAGNTA
+2902 
-2908 TETLNFII
+2908 
-2916 DTTLSTPTITLDS
+2916 
-2929 ADDSGT
+2929 
-2935 ANDNKTNVKTPG
+2935 
-2947 FIIGGID
+2947 
-2954 SDVTQVVVQVMR
+2954 
-2966 DGHSEEVELTQTNGQ
+2966 
-2981 WRFVPGSAWTDGD
+2981 
-2994 YTLTVTVKDEA
+2994 
-3005 GNIRHSAPLTVTID
+3005 
-3019 TQITIDH
+3019 
-3026 IELVNDSGIPD
+3026 
-3037 DNLTNN
+3037 
-3043 VRPHFQVTVPTDV
+3043 
-3056 NVVRLS
+3056 VRLS

-3102 KAGNKTTQQLDFII
+3102 KAGNQTTQKLDFII
-3116 DTLLSEPTIVLDNTD
+3116 DTMLSEPTIVLDSTD

-3136 GDNLTNVNKP
+3136 GDNLTNANKP
-3146 TFLLGNIDADARY
+3146 TFILGNIDADARY

-3165 HGGTKE
+3165 YGGTKE

-3318 RLSTPTIAMDS
+3318 RLSTPTITMDS

-3345 PGFTIGNIDAD
+3345 PGFTIGNIDSD
-3356 AHSVILRITQGGNS
+3356 AQSVILRITQGGNS

-3404 AGNVRQSTPLVV
+3404 AGNVRQSTPLIV

-3472 TQGIEGV
+3472 AQGIEGV

-3622 IDRIELVN
+3622 IDDIELVN

-3710 LNFTIDITLLTPT
+3710 LNFTIDITLMTPT

-3852 HQVDSDVTR
+3852 RQVDSDVTR

-4299 AGNTKTSAELRIE
+4299 AGNTKTSAELKIE

-4535 TPRFVIGN
+4535 KPRFVIGN

-4558 SYSVTANGNNLWEFQ
+4558 SYPVTANGNNLWEFQ

-4829 NKTPTLIGSTLPNT
+4829 NKTPTLVGNTLPNA

-4971 ELTFKVEDVAGN
+4971 VLTFKVEDVAGN

-5037 IRNPQGVV
+5037 IRSPQGVV

-5078 GNSQQKEILI
+5078 GNSQQKDILI

-5340 SYQFDNALKD
+5340 SYQFDNVLKD

-5409 SIFGEMNQSVQI
+5409 SISGEMNQSVQI

-5580 THIKVFT
+5580 THIQVFT

-5592 NKSSSKTEWWSNS
+5592 NKSSSKTDWWSNS
-5605 DLITMRGTG
+5605 STITMRGMG

-5626 VTLATAVVAATGRWE
+5626 VTLATAVVAANGQWE
-5641 LSTDKLPEGTYDIS
+5641 LSTDQLPEGKYDITLS
-5655 LVIED
+5655 IED
-5660 SAGNRWEDVREIFI
+5660 NAGNRKEEVHEIFI

-5707 ITDSE
+5707 ITDSN

-5753 PLDIMKEVPVISLS
+5753 SLDIMKEVPVISLS

-5859 VPEIALAAGEDNGAS
+5859 VPEIALAAGEDNGVS

-5904 HNGVTDIYQATQGAD
+5904 HNGVTDTYQATQGAD
-5919 GWTFTPPAAWNDGN
+5919 GWTFTPPAAWNDGT

-5997 RTEPSAA
+5997 RTVPSAA
-6004 EESVVKVTAYSIT
+6004 EESVVKETAYSIT

-6113 VRGKT
+6113 ARGKT

>member
-38 NITTPRGSVI
+38 NITTPHGSVI

-427 TDTIAPEKPT
+427 TDTIPPEKPT

-448 KNDNITNSTLPTFIG
+448 KNDNVTNSTLPTFIG

-541 NDSGIVGDNVTNNTR
+541 DDSGIVGDNVTNNTR

-598 VEGINNLTFTV
+598 VEGVNNLTFTV

-622 YVIDTIAPVPPTVS
+622 YVIDTVAPVPPTVS
-636 LEDYVVLPN
+636 LEDFVVLPN

-1030 PDSDSGISDDN
+1030 PDSDSGIADDN

-1064 WDAMSD
+1064 WDAASD

-1104 DIAGNKANSAIFDF
+1104 DIAGNKANSAVFDF

-1430 ELVNDSGIPDDNLT
+1430 ELVNDSGIPNDNLT

-1478 ATPGVWDYIWPDDVA
+1478 ATPGAWDYIWPDDVA

-1638 PGDNLT
+1638 PDDNLT

-1695 PHTLMVEAS
+1695 PHTLMVEAT

-2123 PTIVLDNTDDSGTK
+2123 PTIVLDSTDDSGTK
-2137 GDHLTNV
+2137 GDNLTNV

-2320 TLSTP
+2320 TLSVP
-2325 VIVLDSADDSGVH
+2325 VIVLNSADDTGVQ
-2338 GDNMTNHTQPT
+2338 GDNMTNSTQPT

-2377 TKDAG
+2377 TKGVG
-2382 GWTFTPT
+2382 GWSFTPT

-2443 NNVRPHFQVTVPTDV
+2443 NNVRPHFQVKVPTDV
-2458 NVVRLSID
+2458 N
-2466 GGKTWF
+2466 
-2472 NATQS
+2472 
-2477 ATPGVWDYIWPD
+2477 
-2489 DVADGGYTLT
+2489 
-2499 VEATDEA
+2499 E
-2506 GNKATQTLDFTIDTT
+2506 
-2521 LSVPTLSLDSAD
+2521 
-2533 DSGIAGDNI
+2533 
-2542 TNVKTP
+2542 
-2548 GFTLNNIDTD
+2548 
-2558 VSRVIVEVMHNG
+2558 
-2570 IKQEVPL
+2570 
-2577 VQTGGQWRFAPTSD
+2577 
-2591 WADGDYILTVK
+2591 
-2602 VEDRAGN
+2602 
-2609 VKQSA
+2609 
-2614 PLTVTVDTHI
+2614 
-2624 AIDRIELVNDSG
+2624 
-2636 IPGDNL
+2636 
-2642 TNEAR
+2642 
-2647 PHFQVTVPA
+2647 
-2656 DVNGVRLSID
+2656 
-2666 GGKTWFDATQSATS
+2666 
-2680 GVWDYTWLTNVA
+2680 
-2692 NGPHTLMVEAS
+2692 
-2703 DKAGNKTTQKLD
+2703 
-2715 FTIDTILS
+2715 
-2723 EPTITLDSADDS
+2723 
-2735 AAGDNITNVK
+2735 
-2745 MPGFTLGNIDAD
+2745 
-2757 VTKVVVTVA
+2757 
-2766 HDGKNQQIELIK
+2766 
-2778 NGGVWRFTPG
+2778 
-2788 AAWTDGDYTLTVK
+2788 
-2801 VEDKAGNTNY
+2801 
-2811 SAPLTVTIDTQT
+2811 
-2823 SIDRIELLNDTGI
+2823 
-2836 VGDNLTNEARPQFH
+2836 
-2850 ITVPTDVNSVQLS
+2850 
-2863 LDGGINW
+2863 
-2870 VNATLTSDGVWE
+2870 
-2882 YIWPTDL
+2882 
-2889 VENTYTLTVKATD
+2889 
-2902 VAGNTA
+2902 
-2908 TETLNFII
+2908 
-2916 DTTLSTPTITLDS
+2916 
-2929 ADDSGT
+2929 
-2935 ANDNKTNVKTPG
+2935 
-2947 FIIGGID
+2947 
-2954 SDVTQVVVQVMR
+2954 
-2966 DGHSEEVELTQTNGQ
+2966 
-2981 WRFVPGSAWTDGD
+2981 
-2994 YTLTVTVKDEA
+2994 
-3005 GNIRHSAPLTVTID
+3005 
-3019 TQITIDH
+3019 
-3026 IELVNDSGIPD
+3026 
-3037 DNLTNN
+3037 
-3043 VRPHFQVTVPTDV
+3043 
-3056 NVVRLS
+3056 VRLS

-3102 KAGNKTTQQLDFII
+3102 KAGNQTTQKLDFII
-3116 DTLLSEPTIVLDNTD
+3116 DTMLSEPTIVLDSTD

-3136 GDNLTNVNKP
+3136 GDNLTNANKP
-3146 TFLLGNIDADARY
+3146 TFILGNIDADARY

-3165 HGGTKE
+3165 YGGTKE

-3345 PGFTIGNIDAD
+3345 PGFTIGNIDSD
-3356 AHSVILRITQGGNS
+3356 AQSVILRITQGGNS

-3404 AGNVRQSTPLVV
+3404 AGNVRQSTPLIV

-3472 TQGIEGV
+3472 AQGIEGV

-3622 IDRIELVN
+3622 IDHIELVN

-3710 LNFTIDITLLTPT
+3710 LNFTIDITLMTPT

-4000 ATDEAGNIANKD
+4000 VTDEAGNIANKD

-4265 RDYTIEN
+4265 RDYAIEN

-4535 TPRFVIGN
+4535 KPRFVIGN

-4558 SYSVTANGNNLWEFQ
+4558 SYPVTANGNNLWEFQ

-4829 NKTPTLIGSTLPNT
+4829 NKTPTLVGNTLPNA

-4971 ELTFKVEDVAGN
+4971 VLTFKVEDVAGN

-5300 LITNHN
+5300 LITSHN

-5383 NPAMVAGSDNGIFS
+5383 NPVMMAGSDNGIFS

-5409 SIFGEMNQSVQI
+5409 SIYGEMNQSVQI

-5476 FNTTPVA
+5476 LNTTPVA

-5538 EKGHWQMPVNPL
+5538 DKGHWQMPVNPL

-5580 THIKVFT
+5580 THIQVFT

-5592 NKSSSKTEWWSNS
+5592 NKSSSKTDWWSNS
-5605 DLITMRGTG
+5605 STITMRGMG

-5626 VTLATAVVAATGRWE
+5626 VTLATAVVAANGQWE
-5641 LSTDKLPEGTYDIS
+5641 LSTDQLPEGKYDITLS
-5655 LVIED
+5655 IED
-5660 SAGNRWEDVREIFI
+5660 NAGNRKEEVHEIFI

-5707 ITDSE
+5707 ITDSN

-5826 ADGSYTISVIASD
+5826 TDGSYTISVIASD

-5919 GWTFTPPAAWNDGN
+5919 GWTFTPPAAWNDGT

-5997 RTEPSAA
+5997 RTVPSAA
-6004 EESVVKVTAYSIT
+6004 EESVVKETAYSIT

-6046 NVSIMFEGEEFTLPI
+6046 NVSVMFEGEEFTLPI

-6089 NDFLIKEKTF
+6089 DDFLIKEKTF

-6113 VRGKT
+6113 ARGKT

>member
-119 KQLDDAENAKKEA
+119 KQLDEAENAKKEA

-152 AFEVQNSSKQIEEM
+152 AFEVQNSSKQMEEM
-166 LQNFLADNVAKD
+166 LQEFLADNVAKD

-448 KNDNITNSTLPTFIG
+448 KNDSITNSTLPTFIG

-541 NDSGIVGDNVTNNTR
+541 DDSGIVGDNVTNNTR

-598 VEGINNLTFTV
+598 VEGVNNLTFTV

-622 YVIDTIAPVPPTVS
+622 YVIDTVAPVPPTVS
-636 LEDYVVLPN
+636 LEDFVVLPN

-1030 PDSDSGISDDN
+1030 PDSDSGIADDN

-1104 DIAGNKANSAIFDF
+1104 DIAGNKANSAVFDF

-1184 SWLFIP
+1184 SWLFTP

-1376 DATKGTGGWT
+1376 DATKGTGGWS
-1386 FTPPTSWADGDY
+1386 FTPTGAWADGDY

-1430 ELVNDSGIPDDNLT
+1430 ELVNDSGIPNDNLT

-1478 ATPGVWDYIWPDDVA
+1478 ATPGAWDYIWPDDVA
-1493 DGGYTLTVEATDEAG
+1493 DGGYTLTVEATDKAG
-1508 NKATQTLDF
+1508 NKTTQELDF

-1560 SRVIVEVMHNGI
+1560 SRVTVEVMHNGI

-1670 TWFDATQSATS
+1670 TWFDATQSATP

-1704 DKAGNKTTQKLDFTI
+1704 DKAGNKTTQKLDFII
-1719 DTILSEPTITLD
+1719 DTMLSEPTITLD

-2010 HSAPLTVTIDTQITI
+2010 HSAPLTVTIDTQIAI

-2032 DSGIPDDNLTNNVRP
+2032 DSGIPDDNLTN
-2047 HFQVTVPTDVN
+2047 
-2058 VVRLSIDGGK
+2058 
-2068 TWFNATQSATPGV
+2068 
-2081 WDYTWL
+2081 
-2087 ADVGEG
+2087 
-2093 KHTLTVEATDKAGN
+2093 EA
-2107 KTTQQ
+2107 
-2112 LDFIIDTLLSE
+2112 
-2123 PTIVLDNTDDSGTK
+2123 
-2137 GDHLTNV
+2137 
-2144 NKPTFLLGNIDAD
+2144 
-2157 ARYVTVEVQ
+2157 
-2166 HGGTK
+2166 
-2171 EVLTATKDA
+2171 
-2180 TGNWSVTPTGTW
+2180 
-2192 ADGDYTLTVRVEDE
+2192 
-2206 AGNEKHSASLTVTV
+2206 
-2220 DTQITIDVIEL
+2220 
-2231 VNDNGIPGDNMTNDA
+2231 
-2246 HPQFRVTVPGDVN
+2246 
-2259 EVSLSIDGGVT
+2259 
-2270 WVKATQSA
+2270 
-2278 TPGVWNYTWP
+2278 
-2288 GTVPDGDYTL
+2288 
-2298 NVKATDN
+2298 
-2305 AGNTVTET
+2305 
-2313 LHFTIDT
+2313 
-2320 TLSTP
+2320 
-2325 VIVLDSADDSGVH
+2325 
-2338 GDNMTNHTQPT
+2338 
-2349 FALQHID
+2349 
-2356 DDAVRVTVSVEHG
+2356 
-2369 GVTTTFDA
+2369 
-2377 TKDAG
+2377 
-2382 GWTFTPT
+2382 
-2389 GAWADGDYTLSVS
+2389 
-2402 VEDKAG
+2402 
-2408 NTSHSASLTVTVDTQ
+2408 
-2423 IAINNIELVN
+2423 
-2433 DSGIPDDNLT
+2433 
-2443 NNVRPHFQVTVPTDV
+2443 
-2458 NVVRLSID
+2458 
-2466 GGKTWF
+2466 
-2472 NATQS
+2472 
-2477 ATPGVWDYIWPD
+2477 
-2489 DVADGGYTLT
+2489 
-2499 VEATDEA
+2499 
-2506 GNKATQTLDFTIDTT
+2506 
-2521 LSVPTLSLDSAD
+2521 
-2533 DSGIAGDNI
+2533 
-2542 TNVKTP
+2542 
-2548 GFTLNNIDTD
+2548 
-2558 VSRVIVEVMHNG
+2558 
-2570 IKQEVPL
+2570 
-2577 VQTGGQWRFAPTSD
+2577 
-2591 WADGDYILTVK
+2591 
-2602 VEDRAGN
+2602 
-2609 VKQSA
+2609 
-2614 PLTVTVDTHI
+2614 
-2624 AIDRIELVNDSG
+2624 
-2636 IPGDNL
+2636 
-2642 TNEAR
+2642 
-2647 PHFQVTVPA
+2647 
-2656 DVNGVRLSID
+2656 
-2666 GGKTWFDATQSATS
+2666 
-2680 GVWDYTWLTNVA
+2680 
-2692 NGPHTLMVEAS
+2692 
-2703 DKAGNKTTQKLD
+2703 
-2715 FTIDTILS
+2715 
-2723 EPTITLDSADDS
+2723 
-2735 AAGDNITNVK
+2735 
-2745 MPGFTLGNIDAD
+2745 
-2757 VTKVVVTVA
+2757 
-2766 HDGKNQQIELIK
+2766 
-2778 NGGVWRFTPG
+2778 
-2788 AAWTDGDYTLTVK
+2788 
-2801 VEDKAGNTNY
+2801 
-2811 SAPLTVTIDTQT
+2811 
-2823 SIDRIELLNDTGI
+2823 
-2836 VGDNLTNEARPQFH
+2836 
-2850 ITVPTDVNSVQLS
+2850 
-2863 LDGGINW
+2863 
-2870 VNATLTSDGVWE
+2870 
-2882 YIWPTDL
+2882 
-2889 VENTYTLTVKATD
+2889 
-2902 VAGNTA
+2902 
-2908 TETLNFII
+2908 
-2916 DTTLSTPTITLDS
+2916 
-2929 ADDSGT
+2929 
-2935 ANDNKTNVKTPG
+2935 
-2947 FIIGGID
+2947 
-2954 SDVTQVVVQVMR
+2954 
-2966 DGHSEEVELTQTNGQ
+2966 
-2981 WRFVPGSAWTDGD
+2981 
-2994 YTLTVTVKDEA
+2994 
-3005 GNIRHSAPLTVTID
+3005 
-3019 TQITIDH
+3019 
-3026 IELVNDSGIPD
+3026 
-3037 DNLTNN
+3037 
-3043 VRPHFQVTVPTDV
+3043 RPHFQVTVPTDV

-3171 VLTATKGATGIWSVT
+3171 VLTATKDATGNWSVTPTGTWADGDYTLTVRVEDEAGNEKHSASLTVTVDTQITIDAIELVNDNGIPGDNMTNDAHPQFRVTVPGDVNEVSLSIDGGVTWVKATQSATPGVWNYTWPGTVPDGDYTLNVKATDNAGNTVTETLHFTIDTTLSTPVIVLDSADDTGIQGDNMTNRTQPTFNLQHIDDDAVRVTVSVEHGGVTTTFDATKGVGGWTFTPPTSWGAGDYTLSVSVEDKAGNTSHSASLTVTVDTQIAINNIELVNDSGIPDDNLTNNVRPQFQVKVPTDVNEVRLSIDGGKTWFNATQSATPGVWDYTWLADVGEGKHTLTVEATDKAGNQTTQKLDFIIDTLLSEPTIVLDSTDDSGTKGDNLTNANKPTFLLGNIDADARYVTVEVQHGSTKEVLTATKGATGIWSVT

-3200 RVEDDA
+3200 RVEDEA

-3215 TVTVDTQITIDVIEL
+3215 TVTVDTQITIDAIEL

-3318 RLSTPTIAMDS
+3318 RLSTPTITMDS

-3345 PGFTIGNIDAD
+3345 PGFTIGNIDSD
-3356 AHSVILRITQGGNS
+3356 AQSVILRITQGGNS

-3404 AGNVRQSTPLVV
+3404 AGNVRQSTPLIV

-3472 TQGIEGV
+3472 AQGIEGV

-3492 HTLTVMVTDRAGNT
+3492 HILTVMVTDRAGNT

-3622 IDRIELVN
+3622 IDHIELVN

-3694 LTVEVTDGA
+3694 LIVEVTDGA
-3703 GNKMTET
+3703 GNKMTGT
-3710 LNFTIDITLLTPT
+3710 LDFTIDITLLTPT

-3745 PVFVLGSI
+3745 PIFVLGSI

-3852 HQVDSDVTR
+3852 RQVDSDVTR

-3953 VPGDVVQVRVT
+3953 VPGDVIQVRVT

-4000 ATDEAGNIANKD
+4000 ATDQAGNIANKD

-4181 NVGSALPDGQHTLLV
+4181 NVGSALPDGKHTLLV

-4299 AGNTKTSAELRIE
+4299 AGNTKTSAELQIE

-4535 TPRFVIGN
+4535 KPRFVIGN

-4558 SYSVTANGNNLWEFQ
+4558 SYPVTANGNNLWEFQ

-4616 PASDTGNSNSD
+4616 PASDTGSSNSD

-4660 LKQTI
+4660 LKHTI

-4725 QHEATSLRPEF
+4725 QYEATSLRPEF
-4736 KGFAEAF
+4736 KGLAEAF

-4803 VIDVTPPTIKLSEE
+4803 VIDVTPP
-4817 SDSGALGDFTTN
+4817 
-4829 NKTPTLIGSTLPNT
+4829 
-4843 IVSIYVDG
+4843 
-4851 VKVGEATADTAG
+4851 
-4863 RYTFQLSE
+4863 
-4871 MKDGHYVVQVGIVN
+4871 
-4885 PRDNSELRSTAVDV
+4885 
-4899 TIDTEVAELVWNI
+4899 
-4912 SGMHEGGYINTV
+4912 
-4924 TPEIGGT
+4924 
-4931 SEPNSK
+4931 
-4937 ITIFVNGVEK
+4937 
-4947 AIAYTTGAGHW
+4947 
-4958 GVVLPALGNDGNY
+4958 
-4971 ELTFKVEDVAGN
+4971 
-4983 IREFGPQNVILDTV
+4983 
-4997 ISPLTVVLREADD
+4997 
-5010 SGKVGDWITNKSHVT
+5010 
-5025 IDGTAEAGSTLT
+5025 
-5037 IRNPQGVV
+5037 
-5045 IATLVVGND
+5045 
-5054 GRWSAELDLREG
+5054 
-5066 SNAFVVVSEDKA
+5066 
-5078 GNSQQKEILI
+5078 
-5088 EHDTQIEISDISLSR
+5088 
-5103 DTNSGDKYDLIT
+5103 
-5115 NNKSPVLVAMTDPG
+5115 
-5129 ATVQVYINGV
+5129 
-5139 LQGTVE
+5139 
-5145 ASSSGNISYTM
+5145 
-5156 PANSADGEY
+5156 
-5165 QVQFVAT
+5165 
-5172 DTAGN
+5172 
-5177 RVESAITT
+5177 
-5185 VTIDSQIAVF
+5185 
-5195 DIDEDSLP
+5195 
-5203 ALSNNRA
+5203 
-5210 LSVSGVGEAGS
+5210 
-5221 QVSIFVDGKLVNV
+5221 
-5234 VMVEADGTWRAPILL
+5234 
-5249 QDDGTFNIHF
+5249 
-5259 SITDVAGNT
+5259 
-5268 EVSKDYSVDVDSSTD
+5268 
-5283 FPTLNLE
+5283 
-5290 DASNS
+5290 
-5295 GSLDD
+5295 
-5300 LITNHN
+5300 
-5306 KPVLVGTAEAGATIH
+5306 
-5321 IYVDEKIV
+5321 
-5329 ANVLVLEDGTW
+5329 
-5340 SYQFDNALKD
+5340 
-5350 GEYSIRVVAE
+5350 
-5360 DPAGNTAES
+5360 
-5369 PRLLVTI
+5369 
-5376 DTSTFID
+5376 
-5383 NPAMVAGSDNGIFS
+5383 
-5397 NDSITSQTRPTF
+5397 
-5409 SIFGEMNQSVQI
+5409 
-5421 FIDGVLVDT
+5421 
-5430 ITVTDRNQ
+5430 
-5438 VYRPESPLG
+5438 
-5447 DGSHSIYY
+5447 
-5455 VITDKAGNTAT
+5455 
-5466 SKTLNFTIDT
+5466 
-5476 FNTTPVA
+5476 
-5483 IDSIGGQTLAE
+5483 
-5494 MTGSDGKIYITDTT
+5494 
-5508 RNLLFSGSAEPNS
+5508 
-5521 KIEIIINGLNVG
+5521 
-5533 EVWVN
+5533 
-5538 EKGHWQMPVNPL
+5538 
-5550 YFTEGQL
+5550 
-5557 DITVK
+5557 
-5562 STDRAGNVNQ
+5562 
-5572 EKYSIWVD
+5572 
-5580 THIKVFT
+5580 
-5587 SELDD
+5587 
-5592 NKSSSKTEWWSNS
+5592 
-5605 DLITMRGTG
+5605 
-5614 EIGATVSLIVAG
+5614 
-5626 VTLATAVVAATGRWE
+5626 
-5641 LSTDKLPEGTYDIS
+5641 
-5655 LVIED
+5655 
-5660 SAGNRWEDVREIFI
+5660 
-5674 DRTPPNAPVVTYSD
+5674 
-5688 IVNDLIIM
+5688 
-5696 QGTAEAKSQLI
+5696 
-5707 ITDSE
+5707 
-5712 GNTYTLT
+5712 
-5719 VPDNGKWSMA
+5719 
-5729 IPYPSEG
+5729 
-5736 KFTITSVD
+5736 
-5744 AIGNRSDDV
+5744 
-5753 PLDIMKEVPVISLS
+5753 
-5767 PDSDSGTVGDNIT
+5767 
-5780 RDKQP
+5780 
-5785 TFIIGNL
+5785 
-5792 ESDVVVVQVDINGTV
+5792 
-5807 YNAEKNADGV
+5807 
-5817 WFFTPGTPL
+5817 
-5826 ADGSYTISVIASD
+5826 
-5839 AAGNQKNSLPI
+5839 
-5850 TVTIDSTLT
+5850 
-5859 VPEIALAAGEDNGAS
+5859 
-5874 DSDNV
+5874 
-5879 TNHTQP
+5879 
-5885 KFTLQH
+5885 
-5891 IDADVTGVTVNVT
+5891 
-5904 HNGVTDIYQATQGAD
+5904 
-5919 GWTFTPPAAWNDGN
+5919 
-5933 YTLSVTVV
+5933 
-5941 DRAGNSQQSASLAV
+5941 
-5955 TVDSTVT
+5955 
-5962 VTADSQHDDAS
+5962 
-5973 DDATATAV
+5973 
-5981 TPPESETV
+5981 
-5989 NAESATHL
+5989 
-5997 RTEPSAA
+5997 
-6004 EESVVKVTAYSIT
+6004 
-6017 LLNADSGD
+6017 
-6025 EIDRSI
+6025 
-6031 SQTPSFEISVPENIV
+6031 
-6046 NVSIMFEGEEFTLPI
+6046 
-6061 TNQKAIFE
+6061 
-6069 VPLSLEDGE
+6069 
-6078 YTMDVK
+6078 
-6084 FIDKD
+6084 
-6089 NDFLIKEKTF
+6089 
-6099 SVDHS
+6099 
-6104 SADIVNAMN
+6104 
-6113 VRGKT
+6113 
-6118 EDDIN
+6118 
-6123 DSPSTSSVGHN
+6123 
-6134 NNGAIDVFAVNEV
+6134 
-6147 TLPVDNQEEHA
+6147 

>member
-38 NITTPRGSVI
+38 NITTPHGSVI

-541 NDSGIVGDNVTNNTR
+541 DDSGIVGDNVTNNTR

-598 VEGINNLTFTV
+598 VEGVNNLTFTV

-622 YVIDTIAPVPPTVS
+622 YVIDTVAPVPPTVS
-636 LEDYVVLPN
+636 LEDFVVLPN

-1030 PDSDSGISDDN
+1030 PDSDSGIADDN

-1104 DIAGNKANSAIFDF
+1104 DIAGNKANSAVFDF

-1376 DATKGTGGWT
+1376 DATKGTGGWS
-1386 FTPPTSWADGDY
+1386 FTPTGAWADGDY

-1430 ELVNDSGIPDDNLT
+1430 ELVNDSGIPNDNLT

-1478 ATPGVWDYIWPDDVA
+1478 ATPGAWDYIWPDDVA
-1493 DGGYTLTVEATDEAG
+1493 DGGYTLTVEATDKAG
-1508 NKATQTLDF
+1508 NKTTQELDF

-2123 PTIVLDNTDDSGTK
+2123 PTIVLDSTDDSGTK
-2137 GDHLTNV
+2137 GDNLTNV

-2320 TLSTP
+2320 TLSVP
-2325 VIVLDSADDSGVH
+2325 VIVLNSADDTGVQ
-2338 GDNMTNHTQPT
+2338 GDNMTNSTQPT

-2377 TKDAG
+2377 TKGVG
-2382 GWTFTPT
+2382 GWSFTPT

-2443 NNVRPHFQVTVPTDV
+2443 NNVRPHFQVKVPTDV
-2458 NVVRLSID
+2458 N
-2466 GGKTWF
+2466 
-2472 NATQS
+2472 
-2477 ATPGVWDYIWPD
+2477 
-2489 DVADGGYTLT
+2489 
-2499 VEATDEA
+2499 E
-2506 GNKATQTLDFTIDTT
+2506 
-2521 LSVPTLSLDSAD
+2521 
-2533 DSGIAGDNI
+2533 
-2542 TNVKTP
+2542 
-2548 GFTLNNIDTD
+2548 
-2558 VSRVIVEVMHNG
+2558 
-2570 IKQEVPL
+2570 
-2577 VQTGGQWRFAPTSD
+2577 
-2591 WADGDYILTVK
+2591 
-2602 VEDRAGN
+2602 
-2609 VKQSA
+2609 
-2614 PLTVTVDTHI
+2614 
-2624 AIDRIELVNDSG
+2624 
-2636 IPGDNL
+2636 
-2642 TNEAR
+2642 
-2647 PHFQVTVPA
+2647 
-2656 DVNGVRLSID
+2656 
-2666 GGKTWFDATQSATS
+2666 
-2680 GVWDYTWLTNVA
+2680 
-2692 NGPHTLMVEAS
+2692 
-2703 DKAGNKTTQKLD
+2703 
-2715 FTIDTILS
+2715 
-2723 EPTITLDSADDS
+2723 
-2735 AAGDNITNVK
+2735 
-2745 MPGFTLGNIDAD
+2745 
-2757 VTKVVVTVA
+2757 
-2766 HDGKNQQIELIK
+2766 
-2778 NGGVWRFTPG
+2778 
-2788 AAWTDGDYTLTVK
+2788 
-2801 VEDKAGNTNY
+2801 
-2811 SAPLTVTIDTQT
+2811 
-2823 SIDRIELLNDTGI
+2823 
-2836 VGDNLTNEARPQFH
+2836 
-2850 ITVPTDVNSVQLS
+2850 
-2863 LDGGINW
+2863 
-2870 VNATLTSDGVWE
+2870 
-2882 YIWPTDL
+2882 
-2889 VENTYTLTVKATD
+2889 
-2902 VAGNTA
+2902 
-2908 TETLNFII
+2908 
-2916 DTTLSTPTITLDS
+2916 
-2929 ADDSGT
+2929 
-2935 ANDNKTNVKTPG
+2935 
-2947 FIIGGID
+2947 
-2954 SDVTQVVVQVMR
+2954 
-2966 DGHSEEVELTQTNGQ
+2966 
-2981 WRFVPGSAWTDGD
+2981 
-2994 YTLTVTVKDEA
+2994 
-3005 GNIRHSAPLTVTID
+3005 
-3019 TQITIDH
+3019 
-3026 IELVNDSGIPD
+3026 
-3037 DNLTNN
+3037 
-3043 VRPHFQVTVPTDV
+3043 
-3056 NVVRLS
+3056 VRLS

-3102 KAGNKTTQQLDFII
+3102 KAGNQTTQKLDFII
-3116 DTLLSEPTIVLDNTD
+3116 DTMLSEPTIVLDSTD

-3136 GDNLTNVNKP
+3136 GDNLTNANKP
-3146 TFLLGNIDADARY
+3146 TFILGNIDADARY
-3159 VTVEVQ
+3159 VMVEVQ
-3165 HGGTKE
+3165 YGGTKE

-3318 RLSTPTIAMDS
+3318 RLSTPTITMDS

-3345 PGFTIGNIDAD
+3345 PGFTIGNIDSD
-3356 AHSVILRITQGGNS
+3356 AQSVILRITQGGNS

-3404 AGNVRQSTPLVV
+3404 AGNVRQSTPLIV

-3472 TQGIEGV
+3472 AQGIEGV

-3622 IDRIELVN
+3622 IDHIELVN

-3710 LNFTIDITLLTPT
+3710 LNFTIDITLMTPT

-3852 HQVDSDVTR
+3852 RQVDSDVTR

-4272 TGGNLTFT
+4272 TGENLTFT

-4299 AGNTKTSAELRIE
+4299 AGNTKTSAELKIE

-4535 TPRFVIGN
+4535 KPRFVIGN

-4558 SYSVTANGNNLWEFQ
+4558 SYPVTANGNNLWEFQ

-4885 PRDNSELRSTAVDV
+4885 PRDNSELRSTAVDL

-5300 LITNHN
+5300 LITSHN

-5383 NPAMVAGSDNGIFS
+5383 NPVMMAGSDNGIFS
-5397 NDSITSQTRPTF
+5397 NDSITSQTRPAF
-5409 SIFGEMNQSVQI
+5409 SIYGEMNQSVQI

-5476 FNTTPVA
+5476 LNTTPVA

-5538 EKGHWQMPVNPL
+5538 DKGHWQMPVNPL

-5580 THIKVFT
+5580 THIQVFT

-5592 NKSSSKTEWWSNS
+5592 NKSSSKTDWWSNS
-5605 DLITMRGTG
+5605 STITMRGMG

-5626 VTLATAVVAATGRWE
+5626 VTLATAVVAANGQWE
-5641 LSTDKLPEGTYDIS
+5641 LSTDQLPEGKYDITLS
-5655 LVIED
+5655 IED
-5660 SAGNRWEDVREIFI
+5660 NAGNRKEEVHEIFI

-5707 ITDSE
+5707 ITDSN

-5919 GWTFTPPAAWNDGN
+5919 GWTFTPPAAWNDGT

-5962 VTADSQHDDAS
+5962 VTADSQHNDAS

-5997 RTEPSAA
+5997 RTVPSVA
-6004 EESVVKVTAYSIT
+6004 EESVVKETAYSIT

-6046 NVSIMFEGEEFTLPI
+6046 NVSVMFEGEEFTLPI

-6089 NDFLIKEKTF
+6089 DDFLIKEKTF

-6113 VRGKT
+6113 ARGKA

>member
-427 TDTIAPEKPT
+427 TDTIPPEKPT

-636 LEDYVVLPN
+636 LEDFVVLPN

-1030 PDSDSGISDDN
+1030 PDSDSGIADDN

-1104 DIAGNKANSAIFDF
+1104 DIAGNKANSAVFDF

-1184 SWLFIP
+1184 SWLFTP

-1210 NTNYSA
+1210 NTSYSA

-1329 LDSAD
+1329 LNSAD
-1334 DTGIQGDNMTNSTQ
+1334 DTGVQGDNMTNRTQ

-1453 TVPTDV
+1453 KVPTDV
-1459 NVVRLSIDG
+1459 N
-1468 GKTWFNATQS
+1468 
-1478 ATPGVWDYIWPDDVA
+1478 
-1493 DGGYTLTVEATDEAG
+1493 E
-1508 NKATQTLDF
+1508 
-1517 TIDTTLSV
+1517 
-1525 PTLSLD
+1525 
-1531 SADDSGIAG
+1531 
-1540 DNITNVKT
+1540 
-1548 PGFTLNNIDTDV
+1548 
-1560 SRVIVEVMHNGI
+1560 
-1572 KQEVPL
+1572 
-1578 VQTGG
+1578 
-1583 QWRFAPTSDWADG
+1583 
-1596 DYILTVKVEDRA
+1596 
-1608 GNVKQSAPLTVTVDT
+1608 
-1623 HIAIDRIELVNDSGI
+1623 
-1638 PGDNLT
+1638 
-1644 NEARPH
+1644 
-1650 FQVTVPADVNGV
+1650 
-1662 RLSIDGGK
+1662 
-1670 TWFDATQSATS
+1670 
-1681 GVWDYTWLTNVANG
+1681 
-1695 PHTLMVEAS
+1695 
-1704 DKAGNKTTQKLDFTI
+1704 
-1719 DTILSEPTITLD
+1719 
-1731 SADDSA
+1731 
-1737 AGDNITN
+1737 
-1744 VKMPGFTLGN
+1744 
-1754 IDADVTKVV
+1754 
-1763 VTVAHDGK
+1763 
-1771 NQQIELIKN
+1771 
-1780 GGVWRFT
+1780 
-1787 PGAAWTDGDYTLT
+1787 
-1800 VKVEDKAGNTNY
+1800 
-1812 SAPLT
+1812 
-1817 VTIDTQTSID
+1817 
-1827 RIELLNDTGIVGD
+1827 
-1840 NLTNE
+1840 
-1845 ARPQF
+1845 
-1850 HITVPTDVNSVQLSL
+1850 
-1865 DGGINWVN
+1865 
-1873 ATLTSDGVW
+1873 
-1882 EYIWPT
+1882 
-1888 DLVENTYTLTVKA
+1888 
-1901 TDVAGN
+1901 
-1907 TATETLNF
+1907 
-1915 IIDTTL
+1915 
-1921 STPTITLDS
+1921 
-1930 ADDSG
+1930 
-1935 TANDNKTN
+1935 
-1943 VKTPGFIIGGIDSD
+1943 
-1957 VTQVVVQV
+1957 
-1965 MRDGHSEEVE
+1965 
-1975 LTQTNGQWRFVPGSA
+1975 
-1990 WTDGDYTLT
+1990 
-1999 VTVKD
+1999 
-2004 EAGNIR
+2004 
-2010 HSAPLTVTIDTQITI
+2010 
-2025 DHIELVN
+2025 
-2032 DSGIPDDNLTNNVRP
+2032 
-2047 HFQVTVPTDVN
+2047 
-2058 VVRLSIDGGK
+2058 VRLSIDGGK

-2107 KTTQQ
+2107 QTTQK
-2112 LDFIIDTLLSE
+2112 LDFIIDTMLSE
-2123 PTIVLDNTDDSGTK
+2123 PTIVLDSTDDSGTK
-2137 GDHLTNV
+2137 GDNLTNA
-2144 NKPTFLLGNIDAD
+2144 NKPTFILGNIDAD

-2166 HGGTK
+2166 YGGTK
-2171 EVLTATKDA
+2171 EVLTATKD
-2180 TGNWSVTPTGTW
+2180 
-2192 ADGDYTLTVRVEDE
+2192 
-2206 AGNEKHSASLTVTV
+2206 
-2220 DTQITIDVIEL
+2220 
-2231 VNDNGIPGDNMTNDA
+2231 
-2246 HPQFRVTVPGDVN
+2246 
-2259 EVSLSIDGGVT
+2259 
-2270 WVKATQSA
+2270 
-2278 TPGVWNYTWP
+2278 
-2288 GTVPDGDYTL
+2288 
-2298 NVKATDN
+2298 
-2305 AGNTVTET
+2305 
-2313 LHFTIDT
+2313 
-2320 TLSTP
+2320 
-2325 VIVLDSADDSGVH
+2325 
-2338 GDNMTNHTQPT
+2338 
-2349 FALQHID
+2349 
-2356 DDAVRVTVSVEHG
+2356 
-2369 GVTTTFDA
+2369 
-2377 TKDAG
+2377 
-2382 GWTFTPT
+2382 
-2389 GAWADGDYTLSVS
+2389 
-2402 VEDKAG
+2402 
-2408 NTSHSASLTVTVDTQ
+2408 
-2423 IAINNIELVN
+2423 
-2433 DSGIPDDNLT
+2433 
-2443 NNVRPHFQVTVPTDV
+2443 
-2458 NVVRLSID
+2458 
-2466 GGKTWF
+2466 
-2472 NATQS
+2472 
-2477 ATPGVWDYIWPD
+2477 
-2489 DVADGGYTLT
+2489 
-2499 VEATDEA
+2499 
-2506 GNKATQTLDFTIDTT
+2506 
-2521 LSVPTLSLDSAD
+2521 
-2533 DSGIAGDNI
+2533 
-2542 TNVKTP
+2542 
-2548 GFTLNNIDTD
+2548 
-2558 VSRVIVEVMHNG
+2558 
-2570 IKQEVPL
+2570 
-2577 VQTGGQWRFAPTSD
+2577 
-2591 WADGDYILTVK
+2591 
-2602 VEDRAGN
+2602 
-2609 VKQSA
+2609 
-2614 PLTVTVDTHI
+2614 
-2624 AIDRIELVNDSG
+2624 
-2636 IPGDNL
+2636 
-2642 TNEAR
+2642 
-2647 PHFQVTVPA
+2647 
-2656 DVNGVRLSID
+2656 
-2666 GGKTWFDATQSATS
+2666 
-2680 GVWDYTWLTNVA
+2680 
-2692 NGPHTLMVEAS
+2692 
-2703 DKAGNKTTQKLD
+2703 
-2715 FTIDTILS
+2715 
-2723 EPTITLDSADDS
+2723 
-2735 AAGDNITNVK
+2735 
-2745 MPGFTLGNIDAD
+2745 
-2757 VTKVVVTVA
+2757 
-2766 HDGKNQQIELIK
+2766 
-2778 NGGVWRFTPG
+2778 
-2788 AAWTDGDYTLTVK
+2788 
-2801 VEDKAGNTNY
+2801 
-2811 SAPLTVTIDTQT
+2811 
-2823 SIDRIELLNDTGI
+2823 
-2836 VGDNLTNEARPQFH
+2836 
-2850 ITVPTDVNSVQLS
+2850 
-2863 LDGGINW
+2863 
-2870 VNATLTSDGVWE
+2870 
-2882 YIWPTDL
+2882 
-2889 VENTYTLTVKATD
+2889 
-2902 VAGNTA
+2902 
-2908 TETLNFII
+2908 
-2916 DTTLSTPTITLDS
+2916 
-2929 ADDSGT
+2929 
-2935 ANDNKTNVKTPG
+2935 
-2947 FIIGGID
+2947 
-2954 SDVTQVVVQVMR
+2954 
-2966 DGHSEEVELTQTNGQ
+2966 
-2981 WRFVPGSAWTDGD
+2981 
-2994 YTLTVTVKDEA
+2994 
-3005 GNIRHSAPLTVTID
+3005 
-3019 TQITIDH
+3019 
-3026 IELVNDSGIPD
+3026 
-3037 DNLTNN
+3037 
-3043 VRPHFQVTVPTDV
+3043 
-3056 NVVRLS
+3056 
-3062 IDGGKTWFNATQ
+3062 
-3074 SATPGVWDYTWLADV
+3074 
-3089 GEGKHTLTVEATD
+3089 
-3102 KAGNKTTQQLDFII
+3102 
-3116 DTLLSEPTIVLDNTD
+3116 
-3131 DSGTK
+3131 
-3136 GDNLTNVNKP
+3136 
-3146 TFLLGNIDADARY
+3146 
-3159 VTVEVQ
+3159 
-3165 HGGTKE
+3165 
-3171 VLTATKGATGIWSVT
+3171 ATGIWSVT

-3318 RLSTPTIAMDS
+3318 RLSTPTITMDS

-3345 PGFTIGNIDAD
+3345 PGFTIGNIDSD
-3356 AHSVILRITQGGNS
+3356 AQSVILRITQGGNS

-3404 AGNVRQSTPLVV
+3404 AGNVRQSTPLIV

-3472 TQGIEGV
+3472 AQGIEGV

-3622 IDRIELVN
+3622 IDHIELVN

-3710 LNFTIDITLLTPT
+3710 LNFTIDITLMTPT

-3852 HQVDSDVTR
+3852 RQVDSDVTR

-4299 AGNTKTSAELRIE
+4299 AGNTKTSAELKIE

-4456 NGKSSTLTQ
+4456 SGKSSTLTQ

-4535 TPRFVIGN
+4535 KPRFVIGN

-4558 SYSVTANGNNLWEFQ
+4558 SYPVTANGNNLWEFQ

-4803 VIDVTPPTIKLSEE
+4803 VIDVTPPTIKISEE

-4829 NKTPTLIGSTLPNT
+4829 NKTPTLVGNTLPNA

-4971 ELTFKVEDVAGN
+4971 VLTFKVEDVAGN

-5037 IRNPQGVV
+5037 IRSPQGVV

-5078 GNSQQKEILI
+5078 GNSQQKDILI

-5340 SYQFDNALKD
+5340 SYQFDNVLKD

-5409 SIFGEMNQSVQI
+5409 SISGEMNQSVQI

-5580 THIKVFT
+5580 THIQVFT

-5592 NKSSSKTEWWSNS
+5592 NKSSSKTDWWSNS
-5605 DLITMRGTG
+5605 STITMRGMG

-5626 VTLATAVVAATGRWE
+5626 VTLATAVVAANGQWE
-5641 LSTDKLPEGTYDIS
+5641 LSTDQLPEGKYDITLS
-5655 LVIED
+5655 IED
-5660 SAGNRWEDVREIFI
+5660 NAGNRKEEVHEIFI

-5707 ITDSE
+5707 ITDSN

-5753 PLDIMKEVPVISLS
+5753 SLDIMKEVPVISLS

-5859 VPEIALAAGEDNGAS
+5859 VPEIALAAGEDNGVS

-5904 HNGVTDIYQATQGAD
+5904 HNGVTDTYQATQGAD
-5919 GWTFTPPAAWNDGN
+5919 GWTFTPPAAWNDGT

-5997 RTEPSAA
+5997 RTVPSAA
-6004 EESVVKVTAYSIT
+6004 EESVVKETAYSIT

-6113 VRGKT
+6113 ARGKT

>member
-427 TDTIAPEKPT
+427 TDTIPPEKPT

-1064 WDAMSD
+1064 WDAASD

-1104 DIAGNKANSAIFDF
+1104 DIAGNKANSAVFDF

-1376 DATKGTGGWT
+1376 DATKGTGGWS
-1386 FTPPTSWADGDY
+1386 FTPTGAWADGDY

-1430 ELVNDSGIPDDNLT
+1430 ELVNDSGIPNDNLT

-1478 ATPGVWDYIWPDDVA
+1478 ATPGAWDYIWPDDVA
-1493 DGGYTLTVEATDEAG
+1493 DGGYTLTVEAIDKAG
-1508 NKATQTLDF
+1508 NKTTQELDF

-2010 HSAPLTVTIDTQITI
+2010 HSAPLTVTIDTQIAI

-2032 DSGIPDDNLTNNVRP
+2032 DSGIPDDNLTNEARP

-2112 LDFIIDTLLSE
+2112 LDFIIDTMLSE

-2137 GDHLTNV
+2137 GDNLTNV

-2220 DTQITIDVIEL
+2220 DTQITIDAIEL

-2320 TLSTP
+2320 TLSVP
-2325 VIVLDSADDSGVH
+2325 VIVLNSADDTGVQ
-2338 GDNMTNHTQPT
+2338 GDNMTNSTQPT

-2377 TKDAG
+2377 TKGVG
-2382 GWTFTPT
+2382 GWSFTPT

-2443 NNVRPHFQVTVPTDV
+2443 NNVRPHFQVKVPTDV
-2458 NVVRLSID
+2458 N
-2466 GGKTWF
+2466 
-2472 NATQS
+2472 
-2477 ATPGVWDYIWPD
+2477 
-2489 DVADGGYTLT
+2489 
-2499 VEATDEA
+2499 E
-2506 GNKATQTLDFTIDTT
+2506 
-2521 LSVPTLSLDSAD
+2521 
-2533 DSGIAGDNI
+2533 
-2542 TNVKTP
+2542 
-2548 GFTLNNIDTD
+2548 
-2558 VSRVIVEVMHNG
+2558 
-2570 IKQEVPL
+2570 
-2577 VQTGGQWRFAPTSD
+2577 
-2591 WADGDYILTVK
+2591 
-2602 VEDRAGN
+2602 
-2609 VKQSA
+2609 
-2614 PLTVTVDTHI
+2614 
-2624 AIDRIELVNDSG
+2624 
-2636 IPGDNL
+2636 
-2642 TNEAR
+2642 
-2647 PHFQVTVPA
+2647 
-2656 DVNGVRLSID
+2656 
-2666 GGKTWFDATQSATS
+2666 
-2680 GVWDYTWLTNVA
+2680 
-2692 NGPHTLMVEAS
+2692 
-2703 DKAGNKTTQKLD
+2703 
-2715 FTIDTILS
+2715 
-2723 EPTITLDSADDS
+2723 
-2735 AAGDNITNVK
+2735 
-2745 MPGFTLGNIDAD
+2745 
-2757 VTKVVVTVA
+2757 
-2766 HDGKNQQIELIK
+2766 
-2778 NGGVWRFTPG
+2778 
-2788 AAWTDGDYTLTVK
+2788 
-2801 VEDKAGNTNY
+2801 
-2811 SAPLTVTIDTQT
+2811 
-2823 SIDRIELLNDTGI
+2823 
-2836 VGDNLTNEARPQFH
+2836 
-2850 ITVPTDVNSVQLS
+2850 
-2863 LDGGINW
+2863 
-2870 VNATLTSDGVWE
+2870 
-2882 YIWPTDL
+2882 
-2889 VENTYTLTVKATD
+2889 
-2902 VAGNTA
+2902 
-2908 TETLNFII
+2908 
-2916 DTTLSTPTITLDS
+2916 
-2929 ADDSGT
+2929 
-2935 ANDNKTNVKTPG
+2935 
-2947 FIIGGID
+2947 
-2954 SDVTQVVVQVMR
+2954 
-2966 DGHSEEVELTQTNGQ
+2966 
-2981 WRFVPGSAWTDGD
+2981 
-2994 YTLTVTVKDEA
+2994 
-3005 GNIRHSAPLTVTID
+3005 
-3019 TQITIDH
+3019 
-3026 IELVNDSGIPD
+3026 
-3037 DNLTNN
+3037 
-3043 VRPHFQVTVPTDV
+3043 
-3056 NVVRLS
+3056 VRLS

-3102 KAGNKTTQQLDFII
+3102 KAGNQTTQKLDFII
-3116 DTLLSEPTIVLDNTD
+3116 DTMLSEPTIVLDSTD

-3136 GDNLTNVNKP
+3136 GDNLTNANKP
-3146 TFLLGNIDADARY
+3146 TFILGNIDADARY

-3165 HGGTKE
+3165 YGGTKE

-3186 PTGTWADGDYTLTV
+3186 PTGTWADGDYMLTV

-3318 RLSTPTIAMDS
+3318 RLSTPTITMDS

-3345 PGFTIGNIDAD
+3345 PGFTIGNIDSD
-3356 AHSVILRITQGGNS
+3356 AQSVILRITQGGNS

-3404 AGNVRQSTPLVV
+3404 AGNVRQSTPLIV

-3472 TQGIEGV
+3472 AQGIEGV

-3622 IDRIELVN
+3622 IDHIELVN

-3710 LNFTIDITLLTPT
+3710 LNFTIDITLMTPT

-4222 IVLDPTHD
+4222 IVLDTTHD

-4299 AGNTKTSAELRIE
+4299 AGNTKTSAELKIE

-4465 GAGNKWLFTPDT
+4465 GADNKWLFTPDT

-4535 TPRFVIGN
+4535 KPRFVIGN

-4558 SYSVTANGNNLWEFQ
+4558 SYPVTANGNNLWEFQ

-4885 PRDNSELRSTAVDV
+4885 PRDNSELRSTAVDL

-5300 LITNHN
+5300 LITSHN

-5383 NPAMVAGSDNGIFS
+5383 NPVMMAGSDNGIFS
-5397 NDSITSQTRPTF
+5397 NDSITSQTRPAF
-5409 SIFGEMNQSVQI
+5409 SIYGEMNQSVQI

-5476 FNTTPVA
+5476 LNTTPVA

-5580 THIKVFT
+5580 THIQVFT

-5592 NKSSSKTEWWSNS
+5592 NKSSSKTDWWSNS
-5605 DLITMRGTG
+5605 STITMRGMG

-5626 VTLATAVVAATGRWE
+5626 VTLATAVVAANGQWE
-5641 LSTDKLPEGTYDIS
+5641 LSTDQLPEGKYDITLS
-5655 LVIED
+5655 IED
-5660 SAGNRWEDVREIFI
+5660 NAGNRKEEVHEIFI

-5707 ITDSE
+5707 ITDSN

-5753 PLDIMKEVPVISLS
+5753 SLDIMKEVPVISLS

-5817 WFFTPGTPL
+5817 WFFTPGIPL

-5859 VPEIALAAGEDNGAS
+5859 VPEIALAAGEDNGVS

-5904 HNGVTDIYQATQGAD
+5904 HNGVTDTYQATQGAD
-5919 GWTFTPPAAWNDGN
+5919 GWTFTPPAAWNDGT

-5973 DDATATAV
+5973 DDATPTAV
-5981 TPPESETV
+5981 TPLESETV
-5989 NAESATHL
+5989 NAESDTHL
-5997 RTEPSAA
+5997 RTVPSAA
-6004 EESVVKVTAYSIT
+6004 EESVVKETAYSIT

-6046 NVSIMFEGEEFTLPI
+6046 NVSVMFEGEEFTLPI

-6113 VRGKT
+6113 ARGKA

>member
-38 NITTPRGSVI
+38 NITTPHGSVI

-119 KQLDDAENAKKEA
+119 KQLDEAENAKKEA

-448 KNDNITNSTLPTFIG
+448 KNDSITNSTLPTFIG

-541 NDSGIVGDNVTNNTR
+541 DDSGIVGDNVTNNTR

-598 VEGINNLTFTV
+598 VEGVNNLTFTV

-622 YVIDTIAPVPPTVS
+622 YVIDTVAPVPPTVS
-636 LEDYVVLPN
+636 LEDFVVLPN

-1064 WDAMSD
+1064 WDAASD

-1104 DIAGNKANSAIFDF
+1104 DIAGNKANSAVFDF

-1184 SWLFIP
+1184 SWLFTP

-1329 LDSAD
+1329 LNSAD
-1334 DTGIQGDNMTNSTQ
+1334 DTGVQGDNMTNSTQ

-1376 DATKGTGGWT
+1376 DATKGVGGWS
-1386 FTPPTSWADGDY
+1386 FTPTGAWADGDY

-1430 ELVNDSGIPDDNLT
+1430 ELVNDSGIPNDNLT

-1468 GKTWFNATQS
+1468 GKTWFNATQN

-1508 NKATQTLDF
+1508 NKTTQTLDF

-1560 SRVIVEVMHNGI
+1560 SRVTVEVMHNGI

-1638 PGDNLT
+1638 PDDNLT

-1670 TWFDATQSATS
+1670 TWFDATQSATP

-1704 DKAGNKTTQKLDFTI
+1704 DKAGNKTTQKLDFII
-1719 DTILSEPTITLD
+1719 DTMLSEPTITLD

-1873 ATLTSDGVW
+1873 ATLTPDGVW

-2010 HSAPLTVTIDTQITI
+2010 HSAPLTVTIDTQIAI

-2112 LDFIIDTLLSE
+2112 LDFIIDTMLSE

-2137 GDHLTNV
+2137 GDNLTNV

-2220 DTQITIDVIEL
+2220 DTQITIDAIEL

-2325 VIVLDSADDSGVH
+2325 VIVLDSADDTGIQ
-2338 GDNMTNHTQPT
+2338 GDNMTNRTQPT
-2349 FALQHID
+2349 FNLQHID

-2377 TKDAG
+2377 TKGVG
-2382 GWTFTPT
+2382 GWTFTPPT
-2389 GAWADGDYTLSVS
+2389 SWGAGDYTLSVS

-2443 NNVRPHFQVTVPTDV
+2443 NNVRPQFQVKVPTDV
-2458 NVVRLSID
+2458 N
-2466 GGKTWF
+2466 
-2472 NATQS
+2472 
-2477 ATPGVWDYIWPD
+2477 
-2489 DVADGGYTLT
+2489 
-2499 VEATDEA
+2499 E
-2506 GNKATQTLDFTIDTT
+2506 
-2521 LSVPTLSLDSAD
+2521 
-2533 DSGIAGDNI
+2533 
-2542 TNVKTP
+2542 
-2548 GFTLNNIDTD
+2548 
-2558 VSRVIVEVMHNG
+2558 
-2570 IKQEVPL
+2570 
-2577 VQTGGQWRFAPTSD
+2577 
-2591 WADGDYILTVK
+2591 
-2602 VEDRAGN
+2602 
-2609 VKQSA
+2609 
-2614 PLTVTVDTHI
+2614 
-2624 AIDRIELVNDSG
+2624 
-2636 IPGDNL
+2636 
-2642 TNEAR
+2642 
-2647 PHFQVTVPA
+2647 
-2656 DVNGVRLSID
+2656 
-2666 GGKTWFDATQSATS
+2666 
-2680 GVWDYTWLTNVA
+2680 
-2692 NGPHTLMVEAS
+2692 
-2703 DKAGNKTTQKLD
+2703 
-2715 FTIDTILS
+2715 
-2723 EPTITLDSADDS
+2723 
-2735 AAGDNITNVK
+2735 
-2745 MPGFTLGNIDAD
+2745 
-2757 VTKVVVTVA
+2757 
-2766 HDGKNQQIELIK
+2766 
-2778 NGGVWRFTPG
+2778 
-2788 AAWTDGDYTLTVK
+2788 
-2801 VEDKAGNTNY
+2801 
-2811 SAPLTVTIDTQT
+2811 
-2823 SIDRIELLNDTGI
+2823 
-2836 VGDNLTNEARPQFH
+2836 
-2850 ITVPTDVNSVQLS
+2850 
-2863 LDGGINW
+2863 
-2870 VNATLTSDGVWE
+2870 
-2882 YIWPTDL
+2882 
-2889 VENTYTLTVKATD
+2889 
-2902 VAGNTA
+2902 
-2908 TETLNFII
+2908 
-2916 DTTLSTPTITLDS
+2916 
-2929 ADDSGT
+2929 
-2935 ANDNKTNVKTPG
+2935 
-2947 FIIGGID
+2947 
-2954 SDVTQVVVQVMR
+2954 
-2966 DGHSEEVELTQTNGQ
+2966 
-2981 WRFVPGSAWTDGD
+2981 
-2994 YTLTVTVKDEA
+2994 
-3005 GNIRHSAPLTVTID
+3005 
-3019 TQITIDH
+3019 
-3026 IELVNDSGIPD
+3026 
-3037 DNLTNN
+3037 
-3043 VRPHFQVTVPTDV
+3043 
-3056 NVVRLS
+3056 VRLS

-3074 SATPGVWDYTWLADV
+3074 SATPGVWDYTWLVDV

-3102 KAGNKTTQQLDFII
+3102 KAGNQTTQKLDFII
-3116 DTLLSEPTIVLDNTD
+3116 DTLLSEPTIVLDSTD

-3136 GDNLTNVNKP
+3136 GDNLTNANKP

-3165 HGGTKE
+3165 HGSTKE

-3200 RVEDDA
+3200 RVEDEA

-3318 RLSTPTIAMDS
+3318 RLSTPTITMDS

-3345 PGFTIGNIDAD
+3345 PGFTIGNIDSD
-3356 AHSVILRITQGGNS
+3356 AQSVILRITQGGNS

-3404 AGNVRQSTPLVV
+3404 AGNVRQSTPLIV

-3472 TQGIEGV
+3472 AQGIEGV

-3492 HTLTVMVTDRAGNT
+3492 HILTVMVTDRAGNT

-3622 IDRIELVN
+3622 IDHIELVN

-3635 GDNVTKH
+3635 GDNITKH

-3694 LTVEVTDGA
+3694 LIVEVTDGA
-3703 GNKMTET
+3703 GNKMTGT
-3710 LNFTIDITLLTPT
+3710 LDFTIDITLLTPT

-3745 PVFVLGSI
+3745 PIFVLGSI

-3852 HQVDSDVTR
+3852 RQVDSDVTR

-3914 PFEVRIDTTTTI
+3914 PLEVRIDTTTTI

-3953 VPGDVVQVRVT
+3953 VPGDVIQVRVT

-4181 NVGSALPDGQHTLLV
+4181 NVGSALPDGKHTLLV

-4299 AGNTKTSAELRIE
+4299 AGNTKTSAELQIE

-4535 TPRFVIGN
+4535 KPRFVIGN

-4558 SYSVTANGNNLWEFQ
+4558 SYPVTANGNNLWEFQ

-4616 PASDTGNSNSD
+4616 PASDTGSSNSD

-4660 LKQTI
+4660 LKHTI

-4725 QHEATSLRPEF
+4725 QYEATSLRPEF
-4736 KGFAEAF
+4736 KGLAEAF

-4803 VIDVTPPTIKLSEE
+4803 VIDVTPPTIKFSEE

-4829 NKTPTLIGSTLPNT
+4829 NKTPTLVGNTLPNA

-4971 ELTFKVEDVAGN
+4971 VLTFKVEDVAGN

-5078 GNSQQKEILI
+5078 GNSQQKDILI

-5300 LITNHN
+5300 LITSHN

-5383 NPAMVAGSDNGIFS
+5383 NPVMMAGSDNGIFS
-5397 NDSITSQTRPTF
+5397 NDSITSQTRPAF
-5409 SIFGEMNQSVQI
+5409 SIYGEMNQSVQI

-5538 EKGHWQMPVNPL
+5538 DKGHWQMPVNPL

-5580 THIKVFT
+5580 THIQVFT

-5592 NKSSSKTEWWSNS
+5592 NKSSSKTDWWSNS
-5605 DLITMRGTG
+5605 STITMRGMG

-5626 VTLATAVVAATGRWE
+5626 VTLATAVVAANGQWE
-5641 LSTDKLPEGTYDIS
+5641 LSTDQLPEGKYDITLS
-5655 LVIED
+5655 IED
-5660 SAGNRWEDVREIFI
+5660 NAGNRKEEVHEIFI

-5707 ITDSE
+5707 ITDSN

-5753 PLDIMKEVPVISLS
+5753 PLDIMKETPVISLS

-5780 RDKQP
+5780 RDNQP

-5859 VPEIALAAGEDNGAS
+5859 VPEIALAAGEGNGAS

-5879 TNHTQP
+5879 TNHNHTQP

-5919 GWTFTPPAAWNDGN
+5919 GWTFTPPAAWNDGT

-5941 DRAGNSQQSASLAV
+5941 DRAGNSLQSASLEV

-5973 DDATATAV
+5973 DDATPTAV

-5997 RTEPSAA
+5997 RTVPSAA
-6004 EESVVKVTAYSIT
+6004 EESVVKETAYSIT

-6046 NVSIMFEGEEFTLPI
+6046 NVSVMFEGEEFTLPI

-6084 FIDKD
+6084 FLDKD
-6089 NDFLIKEKTF
+6089 DDFLIKEKTF

-6113 VRGKT
+6113 ARGKT

-6134 NNGAIDVFAVNEV
+6134 NNGAIEVFAVNEV

>member
-427 TDTIAPEKPT
+427 TDTIPPEKPT

-598 VEGINNLTFTV
+598 VEGVNNLTFTV

-622 YVIDTIAPVPPTVS
+622 YVIDTVAPVPPTVS
-636 LEDYVVLPN
+636 LEDFVVLPN

-658 GTAEPKSTIL
+658 GTAEPKSIIL

-1030 PDSDSGISDDN
+1030 PDSDSGVSDDN

-1064 WDAMSD
+1064 WDAASD

-1104 DIAGNKANSAIFDF
+1104 DIAGNKANSAVFDF

-1376 DATKGTGGWT
+1376 DATKGTGGWS
-1386 FTPPTSWADGDY
+1386 FTPTGAWADGDY

-1430 ELVNDSGIPDDNLT
+1430 ELVNDSGIPNDNLT

-1478 ATPGVWDYIWPDDVA
+1478 ATPGAWDYIWPDDVA
-1493 DGGYTLTVEATDEAG
+1493 DGGYTLTVEATDKAG
-1508 NKATQTLDF
+1508 NKTTQELDF

-1695 PHTLMVEAS
+1695 PHTLMVEAT

-2010 HSAPLTVTIDTQITI
+2010 HSAPLTVTIDTQI
-2025 DHIELVN
+2025 
-2032 DSGIPDDNLTNNVRP
+2032 
-2047 HFQVTVPTDVN
+2047 
-2058 VVRLSIDGGK
+2058 
-2068 TWFNATQSATPGV
+2068 A
-2081 WDYTWL
+2081 
-2087 ADVGEG
+2087 
-2093 KHTLTVEATDKAGN
+2093 
-2107 KTTQQ
+2107 
-2112 LDFIIDTLLSE
+2112 
-2123 PTIVLDNTDDSGTK
+2123 
-2137 GDHLTNV
+2137 
-2144 NKPTFLLGNIDAD
+2144 
-2157 ARYVTVEVQ
+2157 
-2166 HGGTK
+2166 
-2171 EVLTATKDA
+2171 
-2180 TGNWSVTPTGTW
+2180 
-2192 ADGDYTLTVRVEDE
+2192 
-2206 AGNEKHSASLTVTV
+2206 
-2220 DTQITIDVIEL
+2220 
-2231 VNDNGIPGDNMTNDA
+2231 
-2246 HPQFRVTVPGDVN
+2246 
-2259 EVSLSIDGGVT
+2259 
-2270 WVKATQSA
+2270 
-2278 TPGVWNYTWP
+2278 
-2288 GTVPDGDYTL
+2288 
-2298 NVKATDN
+2298 
-2305 AGNTVTET
+2305 
-2313 LHFTIDT
+2313 
-2320 TLSTP
+2320 
-2325 VIVLDSADDSGVH
+2325 
-2338 GDNMTNHTQPT
+2338 
-2349 FALQHID
+2349 
-2356 DDAVRVTVSVEHG
+2356 
-2369 GVTTTFDA
+2369 
-2377 TKDAG
+2377 
-2382 GWTFTPT
+2382 
-2389 GAWADGDYTLSVS
+2389 
-2402 VEDKAG
+2402 
-2408 NTSHSASLTVTVDTQ
+2408 
-2423 IAINNIELVN
+2423 
-2433 DSGIPDDNLT
+2433 
-2443 NNVRPHFQVTVPTDV
+2443 
-2458 NVVRLSID
+2458 
-2466 GGKTWF
+2466 
-2472 NATQS
+2472 
-2477 ATPGVWDYIWPD
+2477 
-2489 DVADGGYTLT
+2489 
-2499 VEATDEA
+2499 
-2506 GNKATQTLDFTIDTT
+2506 
-2521 LSVPTLSLDSAD
+2521 
-2533 DSGIAGDNI
+2533 
-2542 TNVKTP
+2542 
-2548 GFTLNNIDTD
+2548 
-2558 VSRVIVEVMHNG
+2558 
-2570 IKQEVPL
+2570 
-2577 VQTGGQWRFAPTSD
+2577 
-2591 WADGDYILTVK
+2591 
-2602 VEDRAGN
+2602 
-2609 VKQSA
+2609 
-2614 PLTVTVDTHI
+2614 
-2624 AIDRIELVNDSG
+2624 
-2636 IPGDNL
+2636 
-2642 TNEAR
+2642 
-2647 PHFQVTVPA
+2647 
-2656 DVNGVRLSID
+2656 
-2666 GGKTWFDATQSATS
+2666 
-2680 GVWDYTWLTNVA
+2680 
-2692 NGPHTLMVEAS
+2692 
-2703 DKAGNKTTQKLD
+2703 
-2715 FTIDTILS
+2715 
-2723 EPTITLDSADDS
+2723 
-2735 AAGDNITNVK
+2735 
-2745 MPGFTLGNIDAD
+2745 
-2757 VTKVVVTVA
+2757 
-2766 HDGKNQQIELIK
+2766 
-2778 NGGVWRFTPG
+2778 
-2788 AAWTDGDYTLTVK
+2788 
-2801 VEDKAGNTNY
+2801 
-2811 SAPLTVTIDTQT
+2811 
-2823 SIDRIELLNDTGI
+2823 
-2836 VGDNLTNEARPQFH
+2836 
-2850 ITVPTDVNSVQLS
+2850 
-2863 LDGGINW
+2863 
-2870 VNATLTSDGVWE
+2870 
-2882 YIWPTDL
+2882 
-2889 VENTYTLTVKATD
+2889 
-2902 VAGNTA
+2902 
-2908 TETLNFII
+2908 
-2916 DTTLSTPTITLDS
+2916 
-2929 ADDSGT
+2929 
-2935 ANDNKTNVKTPG
+2935 
-2947 FIIGGID
+2947 
-2954 SDVTQVVVQVMR
+2954 
-2966 DGHSEEVELTQTNGQ
+2966 
-2981 WRFVPGSAWTDGD
+2981 
-2994 YTLTVTVKDEA
+2994 
-3005 GNIRHSAPLTVTID
+3005 
-3019 TQITIDH
+3019 IDH

-3171 VLTATKGATGIWSVT
+3171 VLTATKDATGNWSVTPTGTWADGDYTLTVRVEDEAGNEKHSASLTVTVDTQITIDAIELVNDNGIPGDNMTNDAHPQFRVTVPGDVNEVSLSIDGGVTWVKATQSATPGVWNYTWPGTVPDGDYTLNVKATDNAGNTVTETLHFTIDTTLSVPVIVLNSADDTGVQGDNMTNRTQPTFALQHIDDDAVRVTVSVEHGGVTTTFDATKGTGGWSFTPTGAWADGDYTLSVSVEDKAGNTSHSASLTVTVDTQIAINNIELVNDSGIPDDNLTNNVRPHFQVTVPTDVNVVRLSIDGGKTWFNATQSATPGVWDYTWLADVGEGKHTLTVEATDKAGNQTTQKLDFIIDTMLSEPTIVLDSTDDSGTKGDNLTNANKPTFILGNIDADARYVTVEVQYGGTKEVLTATKGATGIWSVT
-3186 PTGTWADGDYTLTV
+3186 PTGTWADGDYMLTV

-3318 RLSTPTIAMDS
+3318 RLSTPTITMDS

-3345 PGFTIGNIDAD
+3345 PGFTIGNIDSD
-3356 AHSVILRITQGGNS
+3356 AQSVILRITQGGNS

-3404 AGNVRQSTPLVV
+3404 AGNVRQSTPLIV

-3472 TQGIEGV
+3472 AQGIEGV

-3622 IDRIELVN
+3622 IDHIELVN

-3710 LNFTIDITLLTPT
+3710 LNFTIDITLMTPT

-3852 HQVDSDVTR
+3852 RQVDSDVTR

-4299 AGNTKTSAELRIE
+4299 AGNTKTSAELKIE

-4535 TPRFVIGN
+4535 KPRFVIGN

-4558 SYSVTANGNNLWEFQ
+4558 SYPVTANGNNLWEFQ

-4616 PASDTGNSNSD
+4616 PASDTGSSNSD

-4725 QHEATSLRPEF
+4725 QYEATSLRPEF
-4736 KGFAEAF
+4736 KGLAEAF

-4829 NKTPTLIGSTLPNT
+4829 NKTPTLIGNTLPNA

-5037 IRNPQGVV
+5037 IRNPQGGV

-5249 QDDGTFNIHF
+5249 QDDGKFNIHF

-5300 LITNHN
+5300 LITSHN

-5383 NPAMVAGSDNGIFS
+5383 NPVMIAGSDNGIFS
-5397 NDSITSQTRPTF
+5397 NDSITSQTRPAF

-5476 FNTTPVA
+5476 LNTTPVA

-5538 EKGHWQMPVNPL
+5538 DKGHWQMPVNPL

-5580 THIKVFT
+5580 THIQVFT

-5592 NKSSSKTEWWSNS
+5592 NKSSSKTDWWSNS
-5605 DLITMRGTG
+5605 STITMRGMG

-5626 VTLATAVVAATGRWE
+5626 VTLATAVVAANGQWE
-5641 LSTDKLPEGTYDIS
+5641 LSTDQLPEGKYDITLS
-5655 LVIED
+5655 IED
-5660 SAGNRWEDVREIFI
+5660 NAGNRKEEVHEIFI

-5707 ITDSE
+5707 ITDSN

-5753 PLDIMKEVPVISLS
+5753 PLDIMKETPVISLS
-5767 PDSDSGTVGDNIT
+5767 PDSDSGTAGDNIT
-5780 RDKQP
+5780 RDNQP

-5879 TNHTQP
+5879 TNHNHTQP

-5891 IDADVTGVTVNVT
+5891 IDADVAGVTVNVT
-5904 HNGVTDIYQATQGAD
+5904 HNGVTDTYQATQGAD

-5962 VTADSQHDDAS
+5962 VTADSQHNDAS
-5973 DDATATAV
+5973 DDATAIAV

-5997 RTEPSAA
+5997 RTVPSVA
-6004 EESVVKVTAYSIT
+6004 EESVVKETAYSIT

-6046 NVSIMFEGEEFTLPI
+6046 NVSVMFEGEEFTLPI
-6061 TNQKAIFE
+6061 INQKAIFE

-6084 FIDKD
+6084 YLDKD
-6089 NDFLIKEKTF
+6089 DDFLIKEKTF

-6113 VRGKT
+6113 ARGKT